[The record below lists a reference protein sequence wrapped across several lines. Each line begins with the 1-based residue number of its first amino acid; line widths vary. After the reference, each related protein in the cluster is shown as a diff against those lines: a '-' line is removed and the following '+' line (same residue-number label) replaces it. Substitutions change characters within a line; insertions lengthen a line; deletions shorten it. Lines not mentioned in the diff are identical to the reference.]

1 MNNIIGN
8 TPYRNIQNKKYIDS
22 TAEYIGKL
30 ADFLDKEQIPYSGRI
45 SEYKSTITVSGD
57 ENFKRASEILDKI
70 KAENPRRFIGNT
82 QYKYIRDKRIIS
94 MDADVVDKIAA
105 RLDSEHIMYSGIVEG
120 KKGRITVGGSELEAL
135 VKGYIEL
142 ERNGSAEIAYEIAL
156 TSDAYDDIYYICDQN
171 GNAYYDEDGFAPTF
185 NHVDDAERYAQIHHI
200 PITVDETLMNH
211 WREIEHT
218 DKIRHDNSEL
228 VSAFPKSGEEYPDH
242 FLYNAE
248 GKSFQWI
255 YYNPDGNFGE
265 GEFVQKNIYEQDI
278 IAAYNAKL
286 TSPDEATGRNEF
298 IYSLFSS
305 CEETVISSDTEAF
318 TAMAKEYINR
328 PTGTIELY
336 GIVEN
341 GTNISSIDM
350 LISAL
355 EENCPAVL
363 SEKEKT
369 EDIVITENSDELI
382 IDGYEGTWYVVDT
395 ETVDGKEL
403 FLLENEEYG
412 DETFGIIIDKDRNV
426 LVGEAWNGF
435 SDYHEK
441 YDNITL
447 EEKLANKVGDEW
459 KAFLDDMKKESP
471 AVLIESAY
479 EISTKDNI
487 QTYITEENLDL
498 SEKQINALLSSK
510 NTLADLYDDWSSD
523 EYLNSYSDVAEL
535 LKITAVKLSE
545 AIDRENLMLFRKEN
559 RECANM
565 IDAMAAKHYE
575 NNSFKAEA
583 ALDELLEKYSFE
595 RIQTIAAANVVE
607 LYDRLQDRRISEENY
622 NWGKSVLNALPDNY
636 RVEMQPVGSNRLTM
650 HTGLID
656 LLANR
661 VREYEARSIEKD
673 QPAPERTAEDISI
686 GDRYR
691 YKGADVEVVSINGIY
706 LNDVGISKTER
717 MGNSEYAVTS
727 NVDKYELHR
736 NGQYLGNG
744 EKAVVSELDMA
755 KKYIGDYLDSEFS
768 SEADFSDMKH
778 IAIGYTEIGSEEQG
792 DHSLQMEA
800 DLESF
805 SVSYFIDDELA
816 KTEHYDSLE
825 QMNRDHLSVLNFE
838 DMLHVGTTELDRI
851 LEEKEKNVPVTAVLA
866 VSQYDTSRYYIA
878 NDITEEAVRNAI
890 ANSDK
895 LFMDLCAL
903 GGTQIT
909 EAEFAQ
915 YSQTE
920 GVAAFDVNI
929 DEQTMHVYGAE
940 NPIVSFK
947 EIRGIDEI
955 ADALD
960 LENIT
965 LTFSVVTIDDE
976 EPFVVGN
983 YVGRYDI
990 TALDEYQE
998 YIERTGKQFADVNV
1012 EFYQIGGDSES
1023 VSADDKECA
1032 YISEHLQEVMAHSDA
1047 LCLESESYS
1056 VETPQELLDEEVP
1069 EQEEVFEHESEIEWT
1084 PIPETAD
1091 DNGSPTSYATKYNDE
1106 TFWISQNPDGK
1117 FDIEEKDTQGNFSS
1131 INDDFS
1137 GFMRRGEAE
1146 QYFEKNIGEYIAER
1160 DEKILDAIV
1169 GSISEPT
1176 SEQREEITRKNN
1188 TLNSFFNNNPL
1199 AVFREIVKSAGLEPT
1214 EDISIGDTKEIFN
1227 SLKSVDISLM
1237 GYTYGLEFEPHDDRL
1252 SVTDTASGRKSEFLW
1267 GHAKEL
1273 MYLIANENNVSRENL
1288 LHNEVMRGTGFVDG
1302 KFRVEDF
1309 YKTNPEKKDFI
1320 DFLKKEYGIGGHSG
1334 DGPVKFAD
1342 HDSKGIEIT
1351 LTTGKENFTWNE
1363 VAKVISDLM
1372 DKGEYIT
1379 QKDIDNRIR
1388 RAKLTIDNAN
1398 EHTDFTSLVHA
1409 HEILQKYGI
1418 EDPTQDNEYKIYQL
1432 KNSPENHA
1440 IRFEGYS
1447 LAEKHGEPAKPENYD
1462 LVYTGSLDEFKD
1474 ENKLEAIY
1482 TKFNLDRPEDFK
1494 GHSLSVSDIIVMNN
1508 EANYVDSYGFVD
1520 VSDKFMGK
1528 EKEQINLNDYE
1539 KISLVRRT
1547 EWNDRDLSDAE
1558 NPAFEEITASYTP
1571 DEDGSFTKYAFNR
1584 TNSISVDEWEDEN
1597 SVSAED
1603 MLVDIEAHLK
1613 NMRSGVSSSEYYIEL
1628 IDHDGNTRRLEN
1640 NYFTFIHGE
1649 MAGIVEKSDSPE
1661 GKSAIKSKY
1670 TITNEKNSYMIV
1682 DDVRHAIDE
1691 LSNGSDDEYD
1701 WTAFLTAYK
1710 SVMEANVQ
1718 SDIALPLYKSGA
1730 DKILSKANSNDT
1742 ETISK
1747 SDYQNALA
1755 CLDMVLKNGHL
1766 LKNPEEKEIE
1776 QFSFFSPRSN
1786 YISTDEIKPINVSH
1800 KNTEKENPITSK
1812 QDSITFSRPDSV
1824 NFTITESTFSNLGG
1838 DKTRCQNN
1846 IAAIRLLKQIEGEKR
1861 SATPDEQQIL
1871 AKYIGWGGLANA
1883 FDSSKTD
1890 WSKEYAELKTL
1901 LTPEEY
1907 SSARSS
1913 TLNAHYTSYT
1923 IISSIY
1929 SALGNMGFKG
1939 GKILEP
1945 ALGTGNFFGS
1955 MPEEMRNNS
1964 QLSGVELDSITG
1976 RIAKLLYPSANIQ
1989 IKGYEDTNFE
1999 NNSFDVAVSNVPFGS
2014 YKVNDKEYNK
2024 QNMLIH
2030 DYFFSKTLDKVR
2042 PGGIIAF
2049 VTSKGTLD
2057 KENSE
2062 VRKYLAERAE
2072 LLGAIRL
2079 PNTAFKNNAGTE
2091 VTSDII
2097 FLQKREK
2104 PISVEQNTPDWVFKD
2119 ILDNGIA
2126 VNKYFADHPEM
2137 ILGQMAEGN
2146 KMFGNGTTCIP
2157 FDGADLKEQLAAA
2170 IQNIKG
2176 KYNKTVKSAERENA
2190 SHADTVSCPPD
2201 APKYSY
2207 VISDDKLYY
2216 HKAGDTME
2224 LVDTKDTDRIKAMTQ
2239 LRDGV
2244 HELLDLQINNYNGEN
2259 EVKISDAQNKLSKD
2273 YDDFVD
2279 RFGRIGQA
2287 ENKKAFANDNS
2298 YHLIKSLEKTDN
2310 SGNFIGKADIFS
2322 KKTINPQIVIDHCN
2336 NAQDAL
2342 ILSLS
2347 EKMRVDMDYMS
2358 MLTDKSESELVAELG
2373 DKIYQNPQINMRWE
2387 SADEYLTGN
2396 IRAKLA
2402 AAEEAGLERNIEALR
2417 AVMPQ
2422 RIEAADISVKLGSAW
2437 IDPEYIRQFI
2447 LETLK
2452 PDFQTRNSI
2461 EVIYSEATDKWKVE
2475 GYQHSYGNTLATET
2489 YGTSDMNAYE
2499 IIEVS
2504 LNMKKAEIRERVKDE
2519 NGIEIK
2525 DEKGRYVLAVN
2536 QDKTMVVQSK
2546 QDELKKKFKDW
2557 IFATPER
2564 REKLT
2569 NLYNEKFNS
2578 VRLREYDGSHLNFVG
2593 MNSNIALKPHQ
2604 KNAVARSLYSN
2615 GNTLIAHEVGAGKTF
2630 EMVAIAMEGKRLGL
2644 HSKPLITAPNALTE
2658 QWGDAFRTL
2667 YPNSNVL
2674 VATEKDFKPENRR
2687 DLFAKIA
2694 TGDWDAVIIGHSQFD
2709 MIHLSRERELETL
2722 YSEVDKLEAALDE
2735 ISATSNKGSYSVK
2748 QVERAIKSY
2757 TDKIQKLLEKTPKED
2772 MLCFEQLGI
2781 DKIFVDE
2788 SQAYKNLDTPTK
2800 MQNVSGIGSGGSGR
2814 SMQLLMK
2821 CRYLDEVTG
2830 GKGVIFASGT
2840 PISNSMSE
2848 MYTLMR
2854 YLQADKLRE
2863 LGINSFD
2870 RWASI
2875 FGETTT
2881 SMELSPEANGKYQ
2894 MKTRFAKFQNLPE
2907 LMNIFKE
2914 CADIK
2919 TAATLNLDRP
2929 DFEMHNINVPAT
2941 KMQAKM
2947 IKNLG
2952 ERAKLIRA
2960 GAVDPTE
2967 DNMCKLTVDGRKI
2980 GLDQRC
2986 MNPSLPDDP
2995 NSKVNVCINNVF
3007 DIWKQTAEKKST
3019 QLIFCDLA
3027 TPQAAVN
3034 ENTYTLYRKDTKGEY
3049 APVYSAKLGQKDT
3062 ADKIFKKLTGSKP
3075 PKNFK
3080 AGGVFDGDIIML
3092 HTVDYD
3098 TMTASNSAVMALSGK
3113 ITEIPEEMWTKLH
3126 HSPTETFESERK
3138 FCVYD
3143 DIKQKLVAKGVPE
3156 KEIAFIHDAD
3166 TTEEKQKLFAKMN
3179 KGEIRVMI
3187 GSTQKCGAG
3196 MNAQERMIALHDL
3209 DAPMRPSDMEQ
3220 RHGRI
3225 IRQGNTNTKVD
3236 IYRYTTD
3243 KTFDAYL
3250 YQMLENKQKFIS
3262 QIMTDKS
3269 PVRSCEDVDEI
3280 ALDYAEVKALCAG
3293 NPLIKEKIDLETEIT
3308 KLNVLKSSFLS
3319 QKYAVQDKAYTILPR
3334 EKSVKETYID
3344 KLKKDVEFAEKEQPL
3359 QNEDGKNYYPVTV
3372 GDKKYHEKDAAGE
3385 AIRQAILDNKDI
3397 LQGKEVHIGSY
3408 RGFEMTAFLDV
3419 FSKKIK
3425 VNLQGA
3431 TNHYGEL
3438 NMDINVKAGGN
3449 IIRLDNVIN
3458 SIGITLMKEEEGL
3471 QAICADI
3478 EQAKAAADAVF
3489 PQEQELAAKEK
3500 RLEEV
3505 NAQLASIK
3513 VNTQDRS
3520 SELYAALVD
3529 ICPALQYSKEFHCK
3543 YEAGEGIE
3551 PLCIER
3557 NGDVV
3562 FVAHTYTQNGDLM
3575 YDPAIEFY
3583 FDSKNQKAEA
3593 LSYEL
3598 SGMGMYQDFRDGNL
3612 PNEKADVEEMALE
3625 TMFPNIKDYDYKLVE
3640 TNIDTEIDEDERGED
3655 KKEINR

>member
-82 QYKYIRDKRIIS
+82 QYKYIRDKRIIP
-94 MDADVVDKIAA
+94 MDADVIDKIAA

-120 KKGRITVGGSELEAL
+120 KKGRITVGGSEIEAL

-142 ERNGSAEIAYEIAL
+142 ERNGNAEIAYEIAL

-185 NHVDDAERYAQIHHI
+185 NHVDDAEHYAQIHNI

-228 VSAFPKSGEEYPDH
+228 VAAFPKSGEEYPDH

-278 IAAYNAKL
+278 IAAYNAKI

-318 TAMAKEYINR
+318 TAIAKEYINK

-341 GTNISSIDM
+341 GSNISSIDM

-369 EDIVITENSDELI
+369 EDIVITENSDEII

-426 LVGEAWNGF
+426 LVDEAWNGF

-441 YDNITL
+441 YDNITP
-447 EEKLANKVGDEW
+447 EEKLANKVEAEW

-471 AVLIESAY
+471 VVLIESAY

-498 SEKQINALLSSK
+498 SEKRISALLSRD
-510 NTLADLYDDWSSD
+510 NILEELYEEWNHN
-523 EYLNSYSDVAEL
+523 EFLNSYSDVEKL
-535 LKITAVKLSE
+535 LKLTADKILSSTIT
-545 AIDRENLMLFRKEN
+545 
-559 RECANM
+559 
-565 IDAMAAKHYE
+565 
-575 NNSFKAEA
+575 
-583 ALDELLEKYSFE
+583 
-595 RIQTIAAANVVE
+595 
-607 LYDRLQDRRISEENY
+607 
-622 NWGKSVLNALPDNY
+622 
-636 RVEMQPVGSNRLTM
+636 
-650 HTGLID
+650 
-656 LLANR
+656 
-661 VREYEARSIEKD
+661 
-673 QPAPERTAEDISI
+673 
-686 GDRYR
+686 
-691 YKGADVEVVSINGIY
+691 
-706 LNDVGISKTER
+706 
-717 MGNSEYAVTS
+717 
-727 NVDKYELHR
+727 
-736 NGQYLGNG
+736 
-744 EKAVVSELDMA
+744 SELDVA
-755 KKYIGDYLDSEFS
+755 KKYIENYLDSEFS
-768 SEADFSDMKH
+768 SKADFSDMKH

-805 SVSYFIDDELA
+805 SVSYYIDDELA

-825 QMNRDHLSVLNFE
+825 QMNREHLSVLNFE

-851 LEEKEKNVPVTAVLA
+851 LEEKEKNT
-866 VSQYDTSRYYIA
+866 
-878 NDITEEAVRNAI
+878 
-890 ANSDK
+890 
-895 LFMDLCAL
+895 
-903 GGTQIT
+903 
-909 EAEFAQ
+909 
-915 YSQTE
+915 
-920 GVAAFDVNI
+920 NI
-929 DEQTMHVYGAE
+929 
-940 NPIVSFK
+940 
-947 EIRGIDEI
+947 
-955 ADALD
+955 
-960 LENIT
+960 
-965 LTFSVVTIDDE
+965 
-976 EPFVVGN
+976 
-983 YVGRYDI
+983 
-990 TALDEYQE
+990 
-998 YIERTGKQFADVNV
+998 KQ
-1012 EFYQIGGDSES
+1012 
-1023 VSADDKECA
+1023 
-1032 YISEHLQEVMAHSDA
+1032 
-1047 LCLESESYS
+1047 
-1056 VETPQELLDEEVP
+1056 
-1069 EQEEVFEHESEIEWT
+1069 
-1084 PIPETAD
+1084 
-1091 DNGSPTSYATKYNDE
+1091 
-1106 TFWISQNPDGK
+1106 
-1117 FDIEEKDTQGNFSS
+1117 
-1131 INDDFS
+1131 
-1137 GFMRRGEAE
+1137 
-1146 QYFEKNIGEYIAER
+1146 
-1160 DEKILDAIV
+1160 
-1169 GSISEPT
+1169 
-1176 SEQREEITRKNN
+1176 
-1188 TLNSFFNNNPL
+1188 
-1199 AVFREIVKSAGLEPT
+1199 
-1214 EDISIGDTKEIFN
+1214 
-1227 SLKSVDISLM
+1227 
-1237 GYTYGLEFEPHDDRL
+1237 
-1252 SVTDTASGRKSEFLW
+1252 
-1267 GHAKEL
+1267 
-1273 MYLIANENNVSRENL
+1273 
-1288 LHNEVMRGTGFVDG
+1288 
-1302 KFRVEDF
+1302 
-1309 YKTNPEKKDFI
+1309 
-1320 DFLKKEYGIGGHSG
+1320 EYGI
-1334 DGPVKFAD
+1334 
-1342 HDSKGIEIT
+1342 
-1351 LTTGKENFTWNE
+1351 EN
-1363 VAKVISDLM
+1363 S
-1372 DKGEYIT
+1372 
-1379 QKDIDNRIR
+1379 
-1388 RAKLTIDNAN
+1388 
-1398 EHTDFTSLVHA
+1398 
-1409 HEILQKYGI
+1409 
-1418 EDPTQDNEYKIYQL
+1418 PQDNEYKIYQL

-1440 IRFEGYS
+1440 IRFEEYA
-1447 LAEKHGEPAKPENYD
+1447 LAEKYGEPAKPENYD

-1482 TKFNLDRPEDFK
+1482 TKFNLNRPESFK

-1539 KISLVRRT
+1539 KISLVRKT

-1558 NPAFEEITASYTP
+1558 NPAFEEITVSYTP

-1584 TNSISVDEWEDEN
+1584 TNSISVDVWEDEN
-1597 SVSAED
+1597 SVSGED
-1603 MLVDIEAHLK
+1603 MLAEIEAHLK

-1649 MAGIVEKSDSPE
+1649 MASIVEKSDSPE
-1661 GKSAIKSKY
+1661 GKSAIKSQY

-1812 QDSITFSRPDSV
+1812 QDSITFSRTDSV

-1890 WSKEYAELKTL
+1890 WSKEYTELKTL

-1929 SALGNMGFKG
+1929 SALDNMGFKG

-2259 EVKISDAQNKLSKD
+2259 EVKISEAQNKLSKD
-2273 YDDFVD
+2273 YDDFVE

-2373 DKIYQNPQINMRWE
+2373 DKIYQNPQKNMRWE

-3269 PVRSCEDVDEI
+3269 PVRSCEDVDGI

-3293 NPLIKEKIDLETEIT
+3293 NPNITRGAFGKGRFYVIKTKI
-3308 KLNVLKSSFLS
+3308 
-3319 QKYAVQDKAYTILPR
+3319 
-3334 EKSVKETYID
+3334 
-3344 KLKKDVEFAEKEQPL
+3344 
-3359 QNEDGKNYYPVTV
+3359 
-3372 GDKKYHEKDAAGE
+3372 
-3385 AIRQAILDNKDI
+3385 
-3397 LQGKEVHIGSY
+3397 
-3408 RGFEMTAFLDV
+3408 
-3419 FSKKIK
+3419 
-3425 VNLQGA
+3425 
-3431 TNHYGEL
+3431 
-3438 NMDINVKAGGN
+3438 
-3449 IIRLDNVIN
+3449 
-3458 SIGITLMKEEEGL
+3458 
-3471 QAICADI
+3471 
-3478 EQAKAAADAVF
+3478 
-3489 PQEQELAAKEK
+3489 
-3500 RLEEV
+3500 
-3505 NAQLASIK
+3505 
-3513 VNTQDRS
+3513 
-3520 SELYAALVD
+3520 ALR
-3529 ICPALQYSKEFHCK
+3529 K
-3543 YEAGEGIE
+3543 
-3551 PLCIER
+3551 
-3557 NGDVV
+3557 
-3562 FVAHTYTQNGDLM
+3562 M
-3575 YDPAIEFY
+3575 
-3583 FDSKNQKAEA
+3583 
-3593 LSYEL
+3593 
-3598 SGMGMYQDFRDGNL
+3598 
-3612 PNEKADVEEMALE
+3612 
-3625 TMFPNIKDYDYKLVE
+3625 
-3640 TNIDTEIDEDERGED
+3640 
-3655 KKEINR
+3655 

>member
-45 SEYKSTITVSGD
+45 SDYKATITVSGD

-120 KKGRITVGGSELEAL
+120 EKGRITVSGSEIEAL
-135 VKGYIEL
+135 VKGYIEQ
-142 ERNGSAEIAYEIAL
+142 ERNGYAKVSFEISL
-156 TSDAYDDIYYICDQN
+156 TSDAFDEIYYLSDKS
-171 GNAYYDEDGFAPTF
+171 GNAYYDADGVVPTF
-185 NHVDDAERYAQIHHI
+185 NHVDDAAEYAKAHNISISTDEAQI
-200 PITVDETLMNH
+200 NQ
-211 WREIEHT
+211 WREIERA
-218 DKIRHDNSEL
+218 DKIRHDNAEL
-228 VSAFPKSGEEYPDH
+228 VTLFPRMGNDYPDH
-242 FLYNAE
+242 FTYNSD
-248 GKSFQWI
+248 GNSFEWI

-265 GEFVQKNIYEQDI
+265 GEFVCKAIYEQDI
-278 IAAYNAKL
+278 IAAYNAKI
-286 TSPDEATGRNEF
+286 SAADETTGRNEF
-298 IYSLFSS
+298 IYSLFNS
-305 CEETVISSDTEAF
+305 CEEYIISSDTEAF
-318 TAMAKEYINR
+318 TSAARNYINK
-328 PTGTIELY
+328 PENTLEFY
-336 GIVEN
+336 GIAEN
-341 GTNISSIDM
+341 SSNIIDVDR

-355 EENCPAVL
+355 EEKSPAVRSSEEEKANIIHNSFEVIINAHDFSKEAIKFL
-363 SEKEKT
+363 RRTERFMVKDNIFMVDENIIKQKFHIMYGDVSRATKRLFGVKFKDVLDELNLVIKQNTQLSVKKPNVFEEYYDNNSPVGNIVHDDNLSLSERLYNIAKQELEEYESSLDTAEKAKAAAYELTVKRDILAYIEYDLSSDIADPDVQSAIESLIKTGSPLSVYYNEWLKNEYDNRMEAVRMTAADVHRTEVQHIQKNMTKVLENKLPDGMAVFKPDVSIAIENSSTSIHAAFEEINKNHEFSSVAVQFLNRAEKIMMVNNFSSIDDVFSSAAIQNTFGSRERIDVALFDGKLSEIEDELKRYIFADTPSKIAIITVHQYDSQYTKSIENLSLSDAIRQMNDVKYTAFSEMGEQISTPRAAEIEQGNDKWAYSLDFDLDYNTVRIYTSTDDYINIGIEEALGVVSNHSEEEIISELKKVAEKKEKQALERSVEEGIIGSMGYSIDEMDKAFEAENSRTDYGNKLADNGVFIGNSEKE
-369 EDIVITENSDELI
+369 IENSPVGNYDE
-382 IDGYEGTWYVVDT
+382 
-395 ETVDGKEL
+395 EL
-403 FLLENEEYG
+403 KKAAEYLKAYNEREFDISPD
-412 DETFGIIIDKDRNV
+412 DEPFTAD
-426 LVGEAWNGF
+426 
-435 SDYHEK
+435 
-441 YDNITL
+441 
-447 EEKLANKVGDEW
+447 
-459 KAFLDDMKKESP
+459 
-471 AVLIESAY
+471 
-479 EISTKDNI
+479 
-487 QTYITEENLDL
+487 NLDHIGL
-498 SEKQINALLSSK
+498 GYTELGDNA
-510 NTLADLYDDWSSD
+510 D
-523 EYLNSYSDVAEL
+523 
-535 LKITAVKLSE
+535 
-545 AIDRENLMLFRKEN
+545 
-559 RECANM
+559 
-565 IDAMAAKHYE
+565 
-575 NNSFKAEA
+575 
-583 ALDELLEKYSFE
+583 YSFE
-595 RIQTIAAANVVE
+595 V
-607 LYDRLQDRRISEENY
+607 
-622 NWGKSVLNALPDNY
+622 
-636 RVEMQPVGSNRLTM
+636 
-650 HTGLID
+650 
-656 LLANR
+656 
-661 VREYEARSIEKD
+661 
-673 QPAPERTAEDISI
+673 
-686 GDRYR
+686 
-691 YKGADVEVVSINGIY
+691 
-706 LNDVGISKTER
+706 
-717 MGNSEYAVTS
+717 
-727 NVDKYELHR
+727 
-736 NGQYLGNG
+736 
-744 EKAVVSELDMA
+744 
-755 KKYIGDYLDSEFS
+755 
-768 SEADFSDMKH
+768 
-778 IAIGYTEIGSEEQG
+778 
-792 DHSLQMEA
+792 EA
-800 DLESF
+800 DLEKYE
-805 SVSYFIDDELA
+805 VRYF
-816 KTEHYDSLE
+816 
-825 QMNRDHLSVLNFE
+825 
-838 DMLHVGTTELDRI
+838 
-851 LEEKEKNVPVTAVLA
+851 
-866 VSQYDTSRYYIA
+866 
-878 NDITEEAVRNAI
+878 
-890 ANSDK
+890 
-895 LFMDLCAL
+895 
-903 GGTQIT
+903 
-909 EAEFAQ
+909 
-915 YSQTE
+915 
-920 GVAAFDVNI
+920 
-929 DEQTMHVYGAE
+929 
-940 NPIVSFK
+940 
-947 EIRGIDEI
+947 
-955 ADALD
+955 
-960 LENIT
+960 
-965 LTFSVVTIDDE
+965 
-976 EPFVVGN
+976 
-983 YVGRYDI
+983 
-990 TALDEYQE
+990 LDEKLVK
-998 YIERTGKQFADVNV
+998 T
-1012 EFYQIGGDSES
+1012 
-1023 VSADDKECA
+1023 DK
-1032 YISEHLQEVMAHSDA
+1032 Y
-1047 LCLESESYS
+1047 
-1056 VETPQELLDEEVP
+1056 
-1069 EQEEVFEHESEIEWT
+1069 
-1084 PIPETAD
+1084 
-1091 DNGSPTSYATKYNDE
+1091 
-1106 TFWISQNPDGK
+1106 
-1117 FDIEEKDTQGNFSS
+1117 
-1131 INDDFS
+1131 
-1137 GFMRRGEAE
+1137 
-1146 QYFEKNIGEYIAER
+1146 
-1160 DEKILDAIV
+1160 
-1169 GSISEPT
+1169 
-1176 SEQREEITRKNN
+1176 
-1188 TLNSFFNNNPL
+1188 
-1199 AVFREIVKSAGLEPT
+1199 
-1214 EDISIGDTKEIFN
+1214 N
-1227 SLKSVDISLM
+1227 SLKEMNEQELSN
-1237 GYTYGLEFEPHDDRL
+1237 LEFDYF
-1252 SVTDTASGRKSEFLW
+1252 VSE
-1267 GHAKEL
+1267 G
-1273 MYLIANENNVSRENL
+1273 NEML
-1288 LHNEVMRGTGFVDG
+1288 DKM
-1302 KFRVEDF
+1302 
-1309 YKTNPEKKDFI
+1309 
-1320 DFLKKEYGIGGHSG
+1320 
-1334 DGPVKFAD
+1334 
-1342 HDSKGIEIT
+1342 IE
-1351 LTTGKENFTWNE
+1351 
-1363 VAKVISDLM
+1363 S
-1372 DKGEYIT
+1372 
-1379 QKDIDNRIR
+1379 
-1388 RAKLTIDNAN
+1388 
-1398 EHTDFTSLVHA
+1398 
-1409 HEILQKYGI
+1409 
-1418 EDPTQDNEYKIYQL
+1418 
-1432 KNSPENHA
+1432 
-1440 IRFEGYS
+1440 
-1447 LAEKHGEPAKPENYD
+1447 
-1462 LVYTGSLDEFKD
+1462 
-1474 ENKLEAIY
+1474 
-1482 TKFNLDRPEDFK
+1482 
-1494 GHSLSVSDIIVMNN
+1494 
-1508 EANYVDSYGFVD
+1508 
-1520 VSDKFMGK
+1520 
-1528 EKEQINLNDYE
+1528 
-1539 KISLVRRT
+1539 
-1547 EWNDRDLSDAE
+1547 
-1558 NPAFEEITASYTP
+1558 
-1571 DEDGSFTKYAFNR
+1571 
-1584 TNSISVDEWEDEN
+1584 
-1597 SVSAED
+1597 
-1603 MLVDIEAHLK
+1603 
-1613 NMRSGVSSSEYYIEL
+1613 
-1628 IDHDGNTRRLEN
+1628 
-1640 NYFTFIHGE
+1640 GE
-1649 MAGIVEKSDSPE
+1649 MIIPDVKKTDVQ
-1661 GKSAIKSKY
+1661 K
-1670 TITNEKNSYMIV
+1670 ITNEKNSYMIV
-1682 DDVRHAIDE
+1682 DDVRHAINE
-1691 LSNGSDDEYD
+1691 LYNGTAAEAYD
-1701 WTAFLTAYK
+1701 WENYHSAFM
-1710 SVMEANVQ
+1710 SVLNANVHN
-1718 SDIALPLYKSGA
+1718 DISLPLYKSA
-1730 DKILSKANSNDT
+1730 AEKILLAAQADLGMITDNEYK
-1742 ETISK
+1742 
-1747 SDYQNALA
+1747 NALS
-1755 CLDMVLKNGHL
+1755 CLDMVLKNGQML
-1766 LKNPEEKEIE
+1766 ENPKEQEIE
-1776 QFSFFSPRSN
+1776 QFSFFSAKNHYVSMDEINPSKHRDAENDNSPKPENKESTALKSDYTINESN
-1786 YISTDEIKPINVSH
+1786 YGD
-1800 KNTEKENPITSK
+1800 
-1812 QDSITFSRPDSV
+1812 F
-1824 NFTITESTFSNLGG
+1824 GG

-1846 IAAIRLLKQIEGEKR
+1846 IAAIRLLKQVESEKR
-1861 SATPDEQQIL
+1861 SATPEEQQIL

-1883 FDSSKTD
+1883 FDSSKND
-1890 WSKEYAELKTL
+1890 WSKEYAELKRL
-1901 LTPEEY
+1901 LTPKEY
-1907 SSARSS
+1907 ASARAS
-1913 TLNAHYTSYT
+1913 TLNAHFTSYT
-1923 IISSIY
+1923 VINSIY
-1929 SALGNMGFKG
+1929 SALENMGFKG

-1964 QLSGVELDSITG
+1964 KLSGVELDSITG

-1989 IKGYEDTNFE
+1989 IKGYENTTFE
-1999 NNSFDVAVSNVPFGS
+1999 NNSFDIAVSNVPFGS
-2014 YKVNDKEYNK
+2014 YKVNDKDYNK

-2244 HELLDLQINNYNGEN
+2244 HELLDLQINNYNGKN

-2373 DKIYQNPQINMRWE
+2373 DKIYQNPQKNMRWE

-2437 IDPEYIRQFI
+2437 IEPEYIRQFI

-3098 TMTASNSAVMALSGK
+3098 TMTASNSAVMASNGK
-3113 ITEIPEEMWTKLH
+3113 ISEIPEEMWTKLH

-3575 YDPAIEFY
+3575 YDPAIELY

-3612 PNEKADVEEMALE
+3612 PNEKADVEEMVLE
-3625 TMFPNIKDYDYKLVE
+3625 TMFPNIKDYNYKLV
-3640 TNIDTEIDEDERGED
+3640 DTDLDVEIDENERCMAE
-3655 KKEINR
+3655 KRMSI

>member
-120 KKGRITVGGSELEAL
+120 EKGRITVSGSEIEAL
-135 VKGYIEL
+135 VKGYIEQ
-142 ERNGSAEIAYEIAL
+142 ERNGYAKVSFEISL
-156 TSDAYDDIYYICDQN
+156 TSDAFDEIYYLSDKS
-171 GNAYYDEDGFAPTF
+171 GNAYYDADGVVPTF
-185 NHVDDAERYAQIHHI
+185 NHVDDAAEYAKAHNISISTDEAQI
-200 PITVDETLMNH
+200 NQ
-211 WREIEHT
+211 WREIERA
-218 DKIRHDNSEL
+218 DKIRHDNAEL
-228 VSAFPKSGEEYPDH
+228 VTLFPRMGNDYPDH
-242 FLYNAE
+242 FTYNSD
-248 GKSFQWI
+248 GNSFEWI

-265 GEFVQKNIYEQDI
+265 GEFVCKAIYEQDI
-278 IAAYNAKL
+278 IAAYNAKI
-286 TSPDEATGRNEF
+286 SAADETTGRNEF
-298 IYSLFSS
+298 IYSLFNS
-305 CEETVISSDTEAF
+305 CEEYIISSDTEAF
-318 TAMAKEYINR
+318 TSAARNYINK
-328 PTGTIELY
+328 PENALEFY
-336 GIVEN
+336 GIAEN
-341 GTNISSIDM
+341 SSNIIDVDR

-355 EENCPAVL
+355 EEKSPAVR
-363 SEKEKT
+363 SAEESRNNS
-369 EDIVITENSDELI
+369 VINEQSDNIAIEGHI
-382 IDGYEGTWYVVDT
+382 GTWYVIDSDII
-395 ETVDGKEL
+395 DGKKMY
-403 FLLENEEYG
+403 LLENEIYG
-412 DETFGIIIDKDRNV
+412 DESACIIVDEYKNV
-426 LVGEAWNGF
+426 IMADVWNGF
-435 SDYHEK
+435 EEYYDKNSPVGNIVHDDNLSLSERLYNIASQELEEYENSLDTAEKAKAAAYELTVKRDILAYIEFDLSSDIADPDVQSAIENLIKTGSPLSVYYNEWLK
-441 YDNITL
+441 NEYDNRMEAVRMTAADVHRTEIQHKEERTTEFPAATPSKIALITVHQYDSQYTKSIEYL
-447 EEKLANKVGDEW
+447 SLSDAIRQMNELKYTAFSEMGEQISAPRAAEIEQGNDKWVYSLEFDLDYNTVRIYTSTDDYINIGIEEALSIVSNHSEEEIISELKKVAEKEEKQALERSVEEGIIGSMGYSIDEMD
-459 KAFLDDMKKESP
+459 KAFEAENSRTDYGNKL
-471 AVLIESAY
+471 A
-479 EISTKDNI
+479 DNGVFI
-487 QTYITEENLDL
+487 GN
-498 SEKQINALLSSK
+498 SEKEIENSPVG
-510 NTLADLYDDWSSD
+510 NYDEELKKAA
-523 EYLNSYSDVAEL
+523 EYLKAYNEREFDISPDDEPFTADNLNHIGLGYTEL
-535 LKITAVKLSE
+535 GDNA
-545 AIDRENLMLFRKEN
+545 D
-559 RECANM
+559 
-565 IDAMAAKHYE
+565 
-575 NNSFKAEA
+575 
-583 ALDELLEKYSFE
+583 YSFE
-595 RIQTIAAANVVE
+595 V
-607 LYDRLQDRRISEENY
+607 
-622 NWGKSVLNALPDNY
+622 
-636 RVEMQPVGSNRLTM
+636 
-650 HTGLID
+650 
-656 LLANR
+656 
-661 VREYEARSIEKD
+661 
-673 QPAPERTAEDISI
+673 
-686 GDRYR
+686 
-691 YKGADVEVVSINGIY
+691 
-706 LNDVGISKTER
+706 
-717 MGNSEYAVTS
+717 
-727 NVDKYELHR
+727 
-736 NGQYLGNG
+736 
-744 EKAVVSELDMA
+744 
-755 KKYIGDYLDSEFS
+755 
-768 SEADFSDMKH
+768 
-778 IAIGYTEIGSEEQG
+778 
-792 DHSLQMEA
+792 EA
-800 DLESF
+800 DLEKYE
-805 SVSYFIDDELA
+805 VRYF
-816 KTEHYDSLE
+816 
-825 QMNRDHLSVLNFE
+825 
-838 DMLHVGTTELDRI
+838 
-851 LEEKEKNVPVTAVLA
+851 
-866 VSQYDTSRYYIA
+866 
-878 NDITEEAVRNAI
+878 
-890 ANSDK
+890 
-895 LFMDLCAL
+895 
-903 GGTQIT
+903 
-909 EAEFAQ
+909 
-915 YSQTE
+915 
-920 GVAAFDVNI
+920 
-929 DEQTMHVYGAE
+929 
-940 NPIVSFK
+940 
-947 EIRGIDEI
+947 
-955 ADALD
+955 
-960 LENIT
+960 
-965 LTFSVVTIDDE
+965 
-976 EPFVVGN
+976 
-983 YVGRYDI
+983 
-990 TALDEYQE
+990 LDEKLVK
-998 YIERTGKQFADVNV
+998 T
-1012 EFYQIGGDSES
+1012 
-1023 VSADDKECA
+1023 DK
-1032 YISEHLQEVMAHSDA
+1032 Y
-1047 LCLESESYS
+1047 
-1056 VETPQELLDEEVP
+1056 
-1069 EQEEVFEHESEIEWT
+1069 
-1084 PIPETAD
+1084 
-1091 DNGSPTSYATKYNDE
+1091 
-1106 TFWISQNPDGK
+1106 
-1117 FDIEEKDTQGNFSS
+1117 
-1131 INDDFS
+1131 
-1137 GFMRRGEAE
+1137 
-1146 QYFEKNIGEYIAER
+1146 
-1160 DEKILDAIV
+1160 
-1169 GSISEPT
+1169 
-1176 SEQREEITRKNN
+1176 
-1188 TLNSFFNNNPL
+1188 
-1199 AVFREIVKSAGLEPT
+1199 
-1214 EDISIGDTKEIFN
+1214 N
-1227 SLKSVDISLM
+1227 SLKEMNEQELSN
-1237 GYTYGLEFEPHDDRL
+1237 LEFDYF
-1252 SVTDTASGRKSEFLW
+1252 VSE
-1267 GHAKEL
+1267 G
-1273 MYLIANENNVSRENL
+1273 NEML
-1288 LHNEVMRGTGFVDG
+1288 DKM
-1302 KFRVEDF
+1302 
-1309 YKTNPEKKDFI
+1309 
-1320 DFLKKEYGIGGHSG
+1320 
-1334 DGPVKFAD
+1334 
-1342 HDSKGIEIT
+1342 IE
-1351 LTTGKENFTWNE
+1351 
-1363 VAKVISDLM
+1363 S
-1372 DKGEYIT
+1372 
-1379 QKDIDNRIR
+1379 
-1388 RAKLTIDNAN
+1388 
-1398 EHTDFTSLVHA
+1398 
-1409 HEILQKYGI
+1409 
-1418 EDPTQDNEYKIYQL
+1418 
-1432 KNSPENHA
+1432 
-1440 IRFEGYS
+1440 
-1447 LAEKHGEPAKPENYD
+1447 
-1462 LVYTGSLDEFKD
+1462 
-1474 ENKLEAIY
+1474 
-1482 TKFNLDRPEDFK
+1482 
-1494 GHSLSVSDIIVMNN
+1494 
-1508 EANYVDSYGFVD
+1508 
-1520 VSDKFMGK
+1520 
-1528 EKEQINLNDYE
+1528 
-1539 KISLVRRT
+1539 
-1547 EWNDRDLSDAE
+1547 
-1558 NPAFEEITASYTP
+1558 
-1571 DEDGSFTKYAFNR
+1571 
-1584 TNSISVDEWEDEN
+1584 
-1597 SVSAED
+1597 
-1603 MLVDIEAHLK
+1603 
-1613 NMRSGVSSSEYYIEL
+1613 
-1628 IDHDGNTRRLEN
+1628 
-1640 NYFTFIHGE
+1640 GE
-1649 MAGIVEKSDSPE
+1649 MIIPDVKKTDVQ
-1661 GKSAIKSKY
+1661 K
-1670 TITNEKNSYMIV
+1670 ITNEKSSYMIV
-1682 DDVRHAIDE
+1682 DDVRHAINE
-1691 LSNGSDDEYD
+1691 LYNGTAAEAYD
-1701 WTAFLTAYK
+1701 WENYHSAFM
-1710 SVMEANVQ
+1710 SVLNANVHN
-1718 SDIALPLYKSGA
+1718 DISLPLYKSA
-1730 DKILSKANSNDT
+1730 AEKILLAAQADLGMITDNEYK
-1742 ETISK
+1742 
-1747 SDYQNALA
+1747 NALS
-1755 CLDMVLKNGHL
+1755 CLDMVLKNGQML
-1766 LKNPEEKEIE
+1766 ENPKEQEIE
-1776 QFSFFSPRSN
+1776 QFSFFSAKNHYVSMDEINPSKHRDAENDNSPKPENKESTALKSDYTINESN
-1786 YISTDEIKPINVSH
+1786 YGD
-1800 KNTEKENPITSK
+1800 
-1812 QDSITFSRPDSV
+1812 F
-1824 NFTITESTFSNLGG
+1824 GG

-1846 IAAIRLLKQIEGEKR
+1846 IAAIRLLKQVESEKR
-1861 SATPDEQQIL
+1861 SATPEEQQIL

-1883 FDSSKTD
+1883 FDSSKND
-1890 WSKEYAELKTL
+1890 WSNEYAELKRL

-1907 SSARSS
+1907 ASARAS
-1913 TLNAHYTSYT
+1913 TLNAHFTSYT
-1923 IISSIY
+1923 VINSIY
-1929 SALGNMGFKG
+1929 SALENMGFNG

-1964 QLSGVELDSITG
+1964 KLSGVELDSITG

-1989 IKGYEDTNFE
+1989 IKGYENTTFE
-1999 NNSFDVAVSNVPFGS
+1999 NNSFDIAVSNVPFGS
-2014 YKVNDKEYNK
+2014 YKVNDKDYNN
-2024 QNMLIH
+2024 QNMYIH
-2030 DYFFSKTLDKVR
+2030 DYFFAKTLDKVR
-2042 PGGIIAF
+2042 PGGIVAF

-2057 KENSE
+2057 KESPE

-2079 PNTAFKNNAGTE
+2079 PNTAFKQNAGTE

-2104 PISVEQNTPDWVFKD
+2104 PVSVEQNTPEWVFKD
-2119 ILDNGIA
+2119 ILENGIA

-2137 ILGQMAEGN
+2137 ILGEMVEGN
-2146 KMFGNGTTCIP
+2146 KLYGNQANATMCVPIE
-2157 FDGADLKEQLAAA
+2157 GADLKEQLAVA

-2176 KYNKTVKSAERENA
+2176 EYNEAVKLSERENA
-2190 SHADTVSCPPD
+2190 SHLDTVPCPPD
-2201 APKYSY
+2201 APKYGY
-2207 VISDDKLYY
+2207 VISDDTLYY
-2216 HKAGDTME
+2216 HEAEDTME
-2224 LVDTKDTDRIKAMTQ
+2224 RVNDEKNIDRIKAMTQ
-2239 LRDGV
+2239 LRDSV
-2244 HELLDLQINNYNGEN
+2244 HELLDLQINNYNGDN
-2259 EVKISDAQNKLSKD
+2259 EVKISEAQNKLSKD
-2273 YDDFVD
+2273 YDDFVEL
-2279 RFGRIGQA
+2279 FGRIGQA

-2373 DKIYQNPQINMRWE
+2373 DKIYQNPQKNMRWE

-2941 KMQAKM
+2941 KMQSKM

-3080 AGGVFDGDIIML
+3080 AGGVFDEDIIMI

-3098 TMTASNSAVMALSGK
+3098 TMTASNSAVIASSGK
-3113 ITEIPEEMWTKLH
+3113 ISEIPEETWSKLH
-3126 HSPTETFESERK
+3126 HSPTEAFESERK

-3625 TMFPNIKDYDYKLVE
+3625 TMFPNIKDYNYKLV
-3640 TNIDTEIDEDERGED
+3640 DTDLDAEIDENERCMAE
-3655 KKEINR
+3655 KEMSR

>member
-57 ENFKRASEILDKI
+57 ENFKRASEILDNI

-120 KKGRITVGGSELEAL
+120 EKGRITVGGSEIEAL
-135 VKGYIEL
+135 VKGYIEQ
-142 ERNGSAEIAYEIAL
+142 ERNGYAKVSFEISL
-156 TSDAYDDIYYICDQN
+156 TSDAFDEIYYLSDKS
-171 GNAYYDEDGFAPTF
+171 GNAYYDTDGVVPTF
-185 NHVDDAERYAQIHHI
+185 NYVDDAAEYAKAHNISISTDEAQI
-200 PITVDETLMNH
+200 NQ
-211 WREIEHT
+211 WREIERA
-218 DKIRHDNSEL
+218 DKIRHDNAKL
-228 VSAFPKSGEEYPDH
+228 VTSFPRMGNDYPDH
-242 FLYNAE
+242 FTYNSD
-248 GKSFQWI
+248 GNSFEWI

-265 GEFVQKNIYEQDI
+265 GEFVCKAIYEQDI
-278 IAAYNAKL
+278 IAAYNAKI
-286 TSPDEATGRNEF
+286 SAADETTGRNEF

-305 CEETVISSDTEAF
+305 CEEYIISSDTEAF
-318 TAMAKEYINR
+318 TSAARNYINK
-328 PTGTIELY
+328 PENTLEFY
-336 GIVEN
+336 GIAEN
-341 GTNISSIDM
+341 SSNITAVDR

-355 EENCPAVL
+355 EEKSSAVR
-363 SEKEKT
+363 SAEESRNNS
-369 EDIVITENSDELI
+369 VINEQSDNIAIEGHI
-382 IDGYEGTWYVVDT
+382 GTWYVIDSDII
-395 ETVDGKEL
+395 DGKKMY
-403 FLLENEEYG
+403 LLENEIYG
-412 DETFGIIIDKDRNV
+412 DESACIIVDEYKNV
-426 LVGEAWNGF
+426 IMADVWNGF
-435 SDYHEK
+435 EEYYDKNSPVGNIVHDDNLSLSERLYNIASQELEEYENSLDTAEKAKAAAYELTVKRDILAYIEFDLSSDIADPDVQSAIENLIKTGSPLSVYYNEWLK
-441 YDNITL
+441 NEYDNRMEAVRMTAADVHRTEVQHIQKNMTKVL
-447 EEKLANKVGDEW
+447 ENKLPDGMAVFKPDVSIAIENSSTSIHAAFEEINKNHEFSSVAVQFLNRAEKIMMVNN
-459 KAFLDDMKKESP
+459 FSSIDDVFS
-471 AVLIESAY
+471 SAA
-479 EISTKDNI
+479 I
-487 QTYITEENLDL
+487 Q
-498 SEKQINALLSSK
+498 
-510 NTLADLYDDWSSD
+510 NTFGSR
-523 EYLNSYSDVAEL
+523 ERIDVAL
-535 LKITAVKLSE
+535 FDGKLSE
-545 AIDRENLMLFRKEN
+545 IE
-559 RECANM
+559 
-565 IDAMAAKHYE
+565 
-575 NNSFKAEA
+575 
-583 ALDELLEKYSFE
+583 DELKRYIFADTPSKIAIITVHQYDSQYTKSIEYLSLSDAIRQMNELKYTAFSEMGEQISAPRAAEIEQGNDKWVYSLEFDLDYNTVRIYTSTDDYINIGIEEALGVVSNHSEEEIISELKKVAEKEEKQALERSVEEGIIGSMGYSIDEMDKAFEAENSRTDYGNKLADNGVFIGNSEKKIENSPVGNYDEELKKAAEYLKAYNEREFDISPDDEPFTADNLNHIGLGYTELGDNADYSFE
-595 RIQTIAAANVVE
+595 V
-607 LYDRLQDRRISEENY
+607 
-622 NWGKSVLNALPDNY
+622 
-636 RVEMQPVGSNRLTM
+636 
-650 HTGLID
+650 
-656 LLANR
+656 
-661 VREYEARSIEKD
+661 
-673 QPAPERTAEDISI
+673 
-686 GDRYR
+686 
-691 YKGADVEVVSINGIY
+691 
-706 LNDVGISKTER
+706 
-717 MGNSEYAVTS
+717 
-727 NVDKYELHR
+727 
-736 NGQYLGNG
+736 
-744 EKAVVSELDMA
+744 
-755 KKYIGDYLDSEFS
+755 
-768 SEADFSDMKH
+768 
-778 IAIGYTEIGSEEQG
+778 
-792 DHSLQMEA
+792 EA
-800 DLESF
+800 DLEKYE
-805 SVSYFIDDELA
+805 VRYF
-816 KTEHYDSLE
+816 
-825 QMNRDHLSVLNFE
+825 
-838 DMLHVGTTELDRI
+838 
-851 LEEKEKNVPVTAVLA
+851 
-866 VSQYDTSRYYIA
+866 
-878 NDITEEAVRNAI
+878 
-890 ANSDK
+890 
-895 LFMDLCAL
+895 
-903 GGTQIT
+903 
-909 EAEFAQ
+909 
-915 YSQTE
+915 
-920 GVAAFDVNI
+920 
-929 DEQTMHVYGAE
+929 
-940 NPIVSFK
+940 
-947 EIRGIDEI
+947 
-955 ADALD
+955 
-960 LENIT
+960 
-965 LTFSVVTIDDE
+965 
-976 EPFVVGN
+976 
-983 YVGRYDI
+983 
-990 TALDEYQE
+990 LDEKLVK
-998 YIERTGKQFADVNV
+998 T
-1012 EFYQIGGDSES
+1012 
-1023 VSADDKECA
+1023 DK
-1032 YISEHLQEVMAHSDA
+1032 Y
-1047 LCLESESYS
+1047 
-1056 VETPQELLDEEVP
+1056 
-1069 EQEEVFEHESEIEWT
+1069 
-1084 PIPETAD
+1084 
-1091 DNGSPTSYATKYNDE
+1091 
-1106 TFWISQNPDGK
+1106 
-1117 FDIEEKDTQGNFSS
+1117 
-1131 INDDFS
+1131 
-1137 GFMRRGEAE
+1137 
-1146 QYFEKNIGEYIAER
+1146 
-1160 DEKILDAIV
+1160 
-1169 GSISEPT
+1169 
-1176 SEQREEITRKNN
+1176 
-1188 TLNSFFNNNPL
+1188 
-1199 AVFREIVKSAGLEPT
+1199 
-1214 EDISIGDTKEIFN
+1214 N
-1227 SLKSVDISLM
+1227 SLKEMNEQELSN
-1237 GYTYGLEFEPHDDRL
+1237 LEFDYF
-1252 SVTDTASGRKSEFLW
+1252 VSE
-1267 GHAKEL
+1267 G
-1273 MYLIANENNVSRENL
+1273 NEML
-1288 LHNEVMRGTGFVDG
+1288 DKM
-1302 KFRVEDF
+1302 
-1309 YKTNPEKKDFI
+1309 
-1320 DFLKKEYGIGGHSG
+1320 
-1334 DGPVKFAD
+1334 
-1342 HDSKGIEIT
+1342 IE
-1351 LTTGKENFTWNE
+1351 
-1363 VAKVISDLM
+1363 S
-1372 DKGEYIT
+1372 
-1379 QKDIDNRIR
+1379 
-1388 RAKLTIDNAN
+1388 
-1398 EHTDFTSLVHA
+1398 
-1409 HEILQKYGI
+1409 
-1418 EDPTQDNEYKIYQL
+1418 
-1432 KNSPENHA
+1432 
-1440 IRFEGYS
+1440 
-1447 LAEKHGEPAKPENYD
+1447 
-1462 LVYTGSLDEFKD
+1462 
-1474 ENKLEAIY
+1474 
-1482 TKFNLDRPEDFK
+1482 
-1494 GHSLSVSDIIVMNN
+1494 
-1508 EANYVDSYGFVD
+1508 
-1520 VSDKFMGK
+1520 
-1528 EKEQINLNDYE
+1528 
-1539 KISLVRRT
+1539 
-1547 EWNDRDLSDAE
+1547 
-1558 NPAFEEITASYTP
+1558 
-1571 DEDGSFTKYAFNR
+1571 
-1584 TNSISVDEWEDEN
+1584 
-1597 SVSAED
+1597 
-1603 MLVDIEAHLK
+1603 
-1613 NMRSGVSSSEYYIEL
+1613 
-1628 IDHDGNTRRLEN
+1628 
-1640 NYFTFIHGE
+1640 GE
-1649 MAGIVEKSDSPE
+1649 MIIPDVKKTDVQ
-1661 GKSAIKSKY
+1661 K
-1670 TITNEKNSYMIV
+1670 ITNEKNSYMIV
-1682 DDVRHAIDE
+1682 DDVRHAINE
-1691 LSNGSDDEYD
+1691 LYNGTAAEAYD
-1701 WTAFLTAYK
+1701 WENYHSAFM
-1710 SVMEANVQ
+1710 SVLNANVHN
-1718 SDIALPLYKSGA
+1718 DISLPLYKSA
-1730 DKILSKANSNDT
+1730 AEKILLAAQADLKMITDN
-1742 ETISK
+1742 EYK
-1747 SDYQNALA
+1747 NALS
-1755 CLDMVLKNGHL
+1755 CLDMVLKNGQML
-1766 LKNPEEKEIE
+1766 ENPKEQEIE
-1776 QFSFFSPRSN
+1776 QFSFFSAKNHYVSMDEINPSKHRDAENDNSPKPENKESTALKSDYTINESN
-1786 YISTDEIKPINVSH
+1786 YGD
-1800 KNTEKENPITSK
+1800 
-1812 QDSITFSRPDSV
+1812 F
-1824 NFTITESTFSNLGG
+1824 GG

-1846 IAAIRLLKQIEGEKR
+1846 IAAIRLLKQVESEKR
-1861 SATPDEQQIL
+1861 SATPEEQQIL

-1883 FDSSKTD
+1883 FDSSKND
-1890 WSKEYAELKTL
+1890 WSNEYAELKRL

-1907 SSARSS
+1907 ASARAS
-1913 TLNAHYTSYT
+1913 TLNAHFTSYT
-1923 IISSIY
+1923 VINSIY
-1929 SALGNMGFKG
+1929 SALENMGFNG

-1964 QLSGVELDSITG
+1964 KLSGVELDSITG

-1989 IKGYEDTNFE
+1989 IKGYENTTFE
-1999 NNSFDVAVSNVPFGS
+1999 NNSFDIAVSNVPFGS
-2014 YKVNDKEYNK
+2014 YKVNDKDYNN
-2024 QNMLIH
+2024 QNMYIH
-2030 DYFFSKTLDKVR
+2030 DYFFAKTLDKVR
-2042 PGGIIAF
+2042 PGGIVAF

-2057 KENSE
+2057 KESPE

-2079 PNTAFKNNAGTE
+2079 PNTAFKQNAGTE

-2104 PISVEQNTPDWVFKD
+2104 PVSVEQNTPEWVFKD
-2119 ILDNGIA
+2119 ILENGIA

-2137 ILGQMAEGN
+2137 ILGEMVEGN
-2146 KMFGNGTTCIP
+2146 KLYGNQANATMCVPIE
-2157 FDGADLKEQLAAA
+2157 GADLKEQLAVA

-2176 KYNKTVKSAERENA
+2176 EYNEAVKLSERENA
-2190 SHADTVSCPPD
+2190 SHLDTVPCPPD
-2201 APKYSY
+2201 APKYGY
-2207 VISDDKLYY
+2207 VISDDTLYY
-2216 HKAGDTME
+2216 HEAEDTME
-2224 LVDTKDTDRIKAMTQ
+2224 RVNDEKNIDRIKAMTQ
-2239 LRDGV
+2239 LRDSV
-2244 HELLDLQINNYNGEN
+2244 HELLDLQINNYNGDN
-2259 EVKISDAQNKLSKD
+2259 EVKISEAQNKLSKD
-2273 YDDFVD
+2273 YDDFVEL
-2279 RFGRIGQA
+2279 FGRIGQA

-2373 DKIYQNPQINMRWE
+2373 DKIYQNPQKNMRWE

-2396 IRAKLA
+2396 IRTKLA

-2519 NGIEIK
+2519 NGIEVK

-2578 VRLREYDGSHLNFVG
+2578 VRLREYDGSHQHFVG

-3098 TMTASNSAVMALSGK
+3098 TMTASNSAVMASNGK
-3113 ITEIPEEMWTKLH
+3113 ISEIPEEMWTKLH

-3458 SIGITLMKEEEGL
+3458 SIGITLMKEEEEL

-3625 TMFPNIKDYDYKLVE
+3625 TMFPNIKDYNYKLV
-3640 TNIDTEIDEDERGED
+3640 DTDLDAEIDENERCMAE
-3655 KKEINR
+3655 KEMSR

>member
-30 ADFLDKEQIPYSGRI
+30 AEFLDKEQIPYSGRI

-120 KKGRITVGGSELEAL
+120 EKGRITVGGSEIEAL
-135 VKGYIEL
+135 VKGYIEQ
-142 ERNGSAEIAYEIAL
+142 ERNGYAKVSFEISL
-156 TSDAYDDIYYICDQN
+156 TSDAFDEIYYLSDKS
-171 GNAYYDEDGFAPTF
+171 GNAYYDTDGVVPTF
-185 NHVDDAERYAQIHHI
+185 NYVDDAAEYAKAHNISISTDEAQI
-200 PITVDETLMNH
+200 NQ
-211 WREIEHT
+211 WREIERA
-218 DKIRHDNSEL
+218 DKIRHDNAKL
-228 VSAFPKSGEEYPDH
+228 VTSFPRMGNDYPDH
-242 FLYNAE
+242 FTYNSD
-248 GKSFQWI
+248 GNSFEWI

-265 GEFVQKNIYEQDI
+265 GEFVCKAIYEQDI
-278 IAAYNAKL
+278 IAAYNAKI
-286 TSPDEATGRNEF
+286 SAADETTGRNEF

-305 CEETVISSDTEAF
+305 CEEYIISSDTEAF
-318 TAMAKEYINR
+318 TSAARNYINK
-328 PTGTIELY
+328 PENTLEFY
-336 GIVEN
+336 GIAEN
-341 GTNISSIDM
+341 SSNITAVDR

-355 EENCPAVL
+355 EEKSSAVR
-363 SEKEKT
+363 SAEESRNNS
-369 EDIVITENSDELI
+369 VINEQSDNIAIEGHI
-382 IDGYEGTWYVVDT
+382 GTWYVIDSDII
-395 ETVDGKEL
+395 DGKKMY
-403 FLLENEEYG
+403 LLENEIYG
-412 DETFGIIIDKDRNV
+412 DESACIIVDEYKNV
-426 LVGEAWNGF
+426 IMADVWNGF
-435 SDYHEK
+435 EEYYDKNSPVGNIVHDDNLSLSERLYNIASQELEEYENSLDTAEKAKAAAYELTVKRDILAYIEFDLSSDIADPDVQSAIENLIKTGSPLSVYYNEWLK
-441 YDNITL
+441 NEYDNRMEAVRMTAADVHRTEIQHKEERTTEFPAATPSKIALITVHQYDLQYTKSIEYLSLSDAIRQMNELKYTAFSEMGEQISAPRAAEIEQGNDKWVYSL
-447 EEKLANKVGDEW
+447 EFDLDYNTVRIYTSTDDYINIGIEEALSIVSNHSEEEIISELKKVAEKKEKQALERSVEEGIIGSMGYSIDEMDKAFEAENSRTDYGNKLA
-459 KAFLDDMKKESP
+459 
-471 AVLIESAY
+471 
-479 EISTKDNI
+479 DNGVFI
-487 QTYITEENLDL
+487 GN
-498 SEKQINALLSSK
+498 SEKEIENSPVG
-510 NTLADLYDDWSSD
+510 NYDEELKKAA
-523 EYLNSYSDVAEL
+523 EYLKAYNEREFDISPDDEPFTADNLNHIGLGYTEL
-535 LKITAVKLSE
+535 GDNA
-545 AIDRENLMLFRKEN
+545 D
-559 RECANM
+559 
-565 IDAMAAKHYE
+565 
-575 NNSFKAEA
+575 
-583 ALDELLEKYSFE
+583 YSFE
-595 RIQTIAAANVVE
+595 V
-607 LYDRLQDRRISEENY
+607 
-622 NWGKSVLNALPDNY
+622 
-636 RVEMQPVGSNRLTM
+636 
-650 HTGLID
+650 
-656 LLANR
+656 
-661 VREYEARSIEKD
+661 
-673 QPAPERTAEDISI
+673 
-686 GDRYR
+686 
-691 YKGADVEVVSINGIY
+691 
-706 LNDVGISKTER
+706 
-717 MGNSEYAVTS
+717 
-727 NVDKYELHR
+727 
-736 NGQYLGNG
+736 
-744 EKAVVSELDMA
+744 
-755 KKYIGDYLDSEFS
+755 
-768 SEADFSDMKH
+768 
-778 IAIGYTEIGSEEQG
+778 
-792 DHSLQMEA
+792 EA
-800 DLESF
+800 DLEKYE
-805 SVSYFIDDELA
+805 VRYF
-816 KTEHYDSLE
+816 
-825 QMNRDHLSVLNFE
+825 
-838 DMLHVGTTELDRI
+838 
-851 LEEKEKNVPVTAVLA
+851 
-866 VSQYDTSRYYIA
+866 
-878 NDITEEAVRNAI
+878 
-890 ANSDK
+890 
-895 LFMDLCAL
+895 
-903 GGTQIT
+903 
-909 EAEFAQ
+909 
-915 YSQTE
+915 
-920 GVAAFDVNI
+920 
-929 DEQTMHVYGAE
+929 
-940 NPIVSFK
+940 
-947 EIRGIDEI
+947 
-955 ADALD
+955 
-960 LENIT
+960 
-965 LTFSVVTIDDE
+965 
-976 EPFVVGN
+976 
-983 YVGRYDI
+983 
-990 TALDEYQE
+990 LDEKLVK
-998 YIERTGKQFADVNV
+998 T
-1012 EFYQIGGDSES
+1012 
-1023 VSADDKECA
+1023 DK
-1032 YISEHLQEVMAHSDA
+1032 Y
-1047 LCLESESYS
+1047 
-1056 VETPQELLDEEVP
+1056 
-1069 EQEEVFEHESEIEWT
+1069 
-1084 PIPETAD
+1084 
-1091 DNGSPTSYATKYNDE
+1091 
-1106 TFWISQNPDGK
+1106 
-1117 FDIEEKDTQGNFSS
+1117 
-1131 INDDFS
+1131 
-1137 GFMRRGEAE
+1137 
-1146 QYFEKNIGEYIAER
+1146 
-1160 DEKILDAIV
+1160 
-1169 GSISEPT
+1169 
-1176 SEQREEITRKNN
+1176 
-1188 TLNSFFNNNPL
+1188 
-1199 AVFREIVKSAGLEPT
+1199 
-1214 EDISIGDTKEIFN
+1214 N
-1227 SLKSVDISLM
+1227 SLKEMNEQELSN
-1237 GYTYGLEFEPHDDRL
+1237 LEFDYF
-1252 SVTDTASGRKSEFLW
+1252 VSE
-1267 GHAKEL
+1267 G
-1273 MYLIANENNVSRENL
+1273 NEML
-1288 LHNEVMRGTGFVDG
+1288 DKM
-1302 KFRVEDF
+1302 
-1309 YKTNPEKKDFI
+1309 
-1320 DFLKKEYGIGGHSG
+1320 
-1334 DGPVKFAD
+1334 
-1342 HDSKGIEIT
+1342 IE
-1351 LTTGKENFTWNE
+1351 
-1363 VAKVISDLM
+1363 S
-1372 DKGEYIT
+1372 
-1379 QKDIDNRIR
+1379 
-1388 RAKLTIDNAN
+1388 
-1398 EHTDFTSLVHA
+1398 
-1409 HEILQKYGI
+1409 
-1418 EDPTQDNEYKIYQL
+1418 
-1432 KNSPENHA
+1432 
-1440 IRFEGYS
+1440 
-1447 LAEKHGEPAKPENYD
+1447 
-1462 LVYTGSLDEFKD
+1462 
-1474 ENKLEAIY
+1474 
-1482 TKFNLDRPEDFK
+1482 
-1494 GHSLSVSDIIVMNN
+1494 
-1508 EANYVDSYGFVD
+1508 
-1520 VSDKFMGK
+1520 
-1528 EKEQINLNDYE
+1528 
-1539 KISLVRRT
+1539 
-1547 EWNDRDLSDAE
+1547 
-1558 NPAFEEITASYTP
+1558 
-1571 DEDGSFTKYAFNR
+1571 
-1584 TNSISVDEWEDEN
+1584 
-1597 SVSAED
+1597 
-1603 MLVDIEAHLK
+1603 
-1613 NMRSGVSSSEYYIEL
+1613 
-1628 IDHDGNTRRLEN
+1628 
-1640 NYFTFIHGE
+1640 GE
-1649 MAGIVEKSDSPE
+1649 MIIPDVKKTDVQ
-1661 GKSAIKSKY
+1661 K
-1670 TITNEKNSYMIV
+1670 ITNEKSSYMIV
-1682 DDVRHAIDE
+1682 DDVRHAINE
-1691 LSNGSDDEYD
+1691 LYNGTAAEAYD
-1701 WTAFLTAYK
+1701 WENYHSAFM
-1710 SVMEANVQ
+1710 SVLNANVHN
-1718 SDIALPLYKSGA
+1718 DISLPLYKSA
-1730 DKILSKANSNDT
+1730 AEKILLAAQADLGMITDNEYK
-1742 ETISK
+1742 
-1747 SDYQNALA
+1747 NALS
-1755 CLDMVLKNGHL
+1755 CLDVVLKNGQML
-1766 LKNPEEKEIE
+1766 ENPKEQEIE
-1776 QFSFFSPRSN
+1776 QFSFFSAKNHYVSMDEINPSKHRDAENDNSPKPENKESTALKSDYTINESN
-1786 YISTDEIKPINVSH
+1786 YGD
-1800 KNTEKENPITSK
+1800 
-1812 QDSITFSRPDSV
+1812 F
-1824 NFTITESTFSNLGG
+1824 GG

-1846 IAAIRLLKQIEGEKR
+1846 IAAIRLLKQVESEKR
-1861 SATPDEQQIL
+1861 SATPEEQQIL

-1883 FDSSKTD
+1883 FDSSKND
-1890 WSKEYAELKTL
+1890 WSKEYAELKRL
-1901 LTPEEY
+1901 LTPKEY
-1907 SSARSS
+1907 ASARAS
-1913 TLNAHYTSYT
+1913 TLNAHFTSYT
-1923 IISSIY
+1923 VINSIY
-1929 SALGNMGFKG
+1929 SALENMGFKG

-1964 QLSGVELDSITG
+1964 KLSGVELDSITG

-1989 IKGYEDTNFE
+1989 IKGYENTTFE
-1999 NNSFDVAVSNVPFGS
+1999 NNSFDIAVSNVPFGS

-2030 DYFFSKTLDKVR
+2030 DYFFAKTLDKVR
-2042 PGGIIAF
+2042 PGGIVAF

-2057 KENSE
+2057 KESPE

-2079 PNTAFKNNAGTE
+2079 PNTAFKQNAGTE

-2104 PISVEQNTPDWVFKD
+2104 PVSVEQNTPEWVFKD
-2119 ILDNGIA
+2119 ILENGIA

-2137 ILGQMAEGN
+2137 ILGEMVEGN
-2146 KMFGNGTTCIP
+2146 KLYGNQANATMCVPIE
-2157 FDGADLKEQLAAA
+2157 GADLKEQLAVA

-2176 KYNKTVKSAERENA
+2176 EYNEAVKLSERENA
-2190 SHADTVSCPPD
+2190 SHLDTVPCPPD
-2201 APKYSY
+2201 APKYGY
-2207 VISDDKLYY
+2207 VISDDTLYY
-2216 HKAGDTME
+2216 HEAGDTME
-2224 LVDTKDTDRIKAMTQ
+2224 RVNDEKNIDRIKAMTQ
-2239 LRDGV
+2239 LRDSV

-2273 YDDFVD
+2273 YDDFVEH
-2279 RFGRIGQA
+2279 FGRIGQA
-2287 ENKKAFANDNS
+2287 ENKRAFANDNS

-2310 SGNFIGKADIFS
+2310 GGNFVSKADIFS
-2322 KKTINPQIVIDHCN
+2322 KKTINPQVVVDHCN

-2347 EKMRVDMDYMS
+2347 EKMRVDMDYML

-2373 DKIYQNPQINMRWE
+2373 DKIYQNPQKNMRWE

-2461 EVIYSEATDKWKVE
+2461 EVIYSEATDKWKVD

-2814 SMQLLMK
+2814 AMQLLMK

-2830 GKGVIFASGT
+2830 GKGVVFASGT

-2929 DFEMHNINVPAT
+2929 DFGMHNINVPAT
-2941 KMQAKM
+2941 KMQSKM
-2947 IKNLG
+2947 IKDLG

-3080 AGGVFDGDIIML
+3080 AGGVFDEDIIMI

-3098 TMTASNSAVMALSGK
+3098 TMTASNSAVIASSGK
-3113 ITEIPEEMWTKLH
+3113 ISEIPEETWSKLH

-3385 AIRQAILDNKDI
+3385 AIRQAVLDNKDI

-3500 RLEEV
+3500 RLVEV
-3505 NAQLASIK
+3505 NAQLASTK

-3612 PNEKADVEEMALE
+3612 PNEKADVEEMVLE
-3625 TMFPNIKDYDYKLVE
+3625 TMFVNIKDYDYKLVE

>member
-142 ERNGSAEIAYEIAL
+142 ERNGNAEIAYEIAL

-185 NHVDDAERYAQIHHI
+185 NHVDDAEHYAQIHNI

-228 VSAFPKSGEEYPDH
+228 VAAFPKSGEEYPDH

-278 IAAYNAKL
+278 IAAYNAKI

-318 TAMAKEYINR
+318 TAIAKEYINK

-369 EDIVITENSDELI
+369 EDIVITENSDEII

-412 DETFGIIIDKDRNV
+412 DETFGIIIDKDRKV

-498 SEKQINALLSSK
+498 TEKRISALLSRD
-510 NTLADLYDDWSSD
+510 NILEELYEEWNHN
-523 EYLNSYSDVAEL
+523 EFLNSYSDVEEL
-535 LKITAVKLSE
+535 LKLTADKILSSTIT
-545 AIDRENLMLFRKEN
+545 
-559 RECANM
+559 
-565 IDAMAAKHYE
+565 
-575 NNSFKAEA
+575 
-583 ALDELLEKYSFE
+583 
-595 RIQTIAAANVVE
+595 
-607 LYDRLQDRRISEENY
+607 
-622 NWGKSVLNALPDNY
+622 
-636 RVEMQPVGSNRLTM
+636 
-650 HTGLID
+650 
-656 LLANR
+656 
-661 VREYEARSIEKD
+661 
-673 QPAPERTAEDISI
+673 
-686 GDRYR
+686 
-691 YKGADVEVVSINGIY
+691 
-706 LNDVGISKTER
+706 
-717 MGNSEYAVTS
+717 
-727 NVDKYELHR
+727 
-736 NGQYLGNG
+736 
-744 EKAVVSELDMA
+744 SELDVA
-755 KKYIGDYLDSEFS
+755 KKHIEDYLDSEFS
-768 SEADFSDMKH
+768 SKADFSDMKH
-778 IAIGYTEIGSEEQG
+778 ISIGYTEIGSEEQG

-800 DLESF
+800 DLENY

-909 EAEFAQ
+909 EVEFAQ

-920 GVAAFDVNI
+920 GIAAIDVNI
-929 DEQTMHVYGAE
+929 DEQTMHIYGAE

-955 ADALD
+955 SDALD
-960 LENIT
+960 LENNT

-976 EPFVVGN
+976 KPFVVGN
-983 YVGRYDI
+983 YVGGYDI

-998 YIERTGKQFADVNV
+998 YIERTGKQIADVNV
-1012 EFYQIGGDSES
+1012 EFYQIGGNSES
-1023 VSADDKECA
+1023 ISADDKECA
-1032 YISEHLQEVMAHSDA
+1032 YISEHLQEVMEHSDA
-1047 LCLESESYS
+1047 LSLESESYS
-1056 VETPQELLDEEVP
+1056 VETPQELLGEEEP
-1069 EQEEVFEHESEIEWT
+1069 EQEEVIEHESEIEWT

-1091 DNGSPTSYATKYNDE
+1091 DNGRPTSYATKYKDE

-1117 FDIEEKDTQGNFSS
+1117 FDIEEEDTQGNFSP

-1146 QYFEKNIGEYIAER
+1146 QYFEENIGEYIAYR

-1169 GSISEPT
+1169 GSITEPT
-1176 SEQREEITRKNN
+1176 PEQREEIVRKNN

-1214 EDISIGDTKEIFN
+1214 EDITIGDTKEIFN
-1227 SLKSVDISLM
+1227 SLKNTDISIM

-1252 SVTDTASGRKSEFLW
+1252 SVTDTASGRTSEFLL
-1267 GHAKEL
+1267 GHVKEL
-1273 MYLIANENNVSRENL
+1273 MYLIANENNISRENL
-1288 LHNEVMRGTGFVDG
+1288 IYNEVMRGTGFEDG
-1302 KFRVEDF
+1302 KFRVADF
-1309 YKTNPEKKDFI
+1309 YQANPSKKDFA
-1320 DFLKKEYGIGGHSG
+1320 DFLKNEYGIGGHSG

-1351 LTTGKENFTWNE
+1351 LTTGKENFTWND
-1363 VAKVISDLM
+1363 VAKIISELIE
-1372 DKGEYIT
+1372 KGEYIT
-1379 QKDIDNRIR
+1379 QEDIDNRIR

-1409 HEILQKYGI
+1409 HEVLQKYGI
-1418 EDPTQDNEYKIYQL
+1418 EDSPQDNEYKIYQL

-1440 IRFEGYS
+1440 IRFEEYA
-1447 LAEKHGEPAKPENYD
+1447 LAEKYGEPAKPENYD
-1462 LVYTGSLDEFKD
+1462 LVYTGSLDDFED
-1474 ENKLEAIY
+1474 SNKLEAIY
-1482 TKFNLDRPEDFK
+1482 TKFNLNRPEDFK
-1494 GHSLSVSDIIVMNN
+1494 GHSLSVSDIIVMND
-1508 EANYVDSYGFVD
+1508 EAHYVDSFGFVD
-1520 VSDKFMGK
+1520 VSDKFLGK

-1539 KISLVRRT
+1539 KISLVRKT
-1547 EWNDRDLSDAE
+1547 EWNDRNLSDAE
-1558 NPAFEEITASYTP
+1558 NPAFEEITVSYTP

-1584 TNSISVDEWEDEN
+1584 TNSISVDVWEDEN
-1597 SVSAED
+1597 SVSGED
-1603 MLVDIEAHLK
+1603 MLAEIEAHLK

-1800 KNTEKENPITSK
+1800 KNTEKEKNVTSK

-1824 NFTITESTFSNLGG
+1824 NYTITESTFSNLGG

-1846 IAAIRLLKQIEGEKR
+1846 IAAIRLLKQIEREKR

-1929 SALGNMGFKG
+1929 SALDNMGFKG

-2137 ILGQMAEGN
+2137 ILGEMAEGN
-2146 KMFGNGTTCIP
+2146 KMFGNGTTCVP
-2157 FDGADLKEQLAAA
+2157 FDGADIKEQLAAA

-2176 KYNKTVKSAERENA
+2176 EYNKTVKSAERENA
-2190 SHADTVSCPPD
+2190 SHSETVSCPPD

-2224 LVDTKDTDRIKAMTQ
+2224 LVDAKDTDRIKAMTQ

-2244 HELLDLQINNYNGEN
+2244 HELLDLQINNYNGDN
-2259 EVKISDAQNKLSKD
+2259 EVKISEAQNKLSKD
-2273 YDDFVD
+2273 YDDFVEL
-2279 RFGRIGQA
+2279 FGRIGQA

-2373 DKIYQNPQINMRWE
+2373 DKIYQNPQKNMRWE

-2519 NGIEIK
+2519 NGIEVK

-2557 IFATPER
+2557 IFANPER

-2840 PISNSMSE
+2840 PVETGYLWSE
-2848 MYTLMR
+2848 MPI
-2854 YLQADKLRE
+2854 LRCC
-2863 LGINSFD
+2863 I
-2870 RWASI
+2870 
-2875 FGETTT
+2875 
-2881 SMELSPEANGKYQ
+2881 
-2894 MKTRFAKFQNLPE
+2894 AKNDYHNL
-2907 LMNIFKE
+2907 
-2914 CADIK
+2914 
-2919 TAATLNLDRP
+2919 
-2929 DFEMHNINVPAT
+2929 
-2941 KMQAKM
+2941 
-2947 IKNLG
+2947 
-2952 ERAKLIRA
+2952 
-2960 GAVDPTE
+2960 AV
-2967 DNMCKLTVDGRKI
+2967 
-2980 GLDQRC
+2980 
-2986 MNPSLPDDP
+2986 
-2995 NSKVNVCINNVF
+2995 
-3007 DIWKQTAEKKST
+3007 
-3019 QLIFCDLA
+3019 
-3027 TPQAAVN
+3027 
-3034 ENTYTLYRKDTKGEY
+3034 
-3049 APVYSAKLGQKDT
+3049 
-3062 ADKIFKKLTGSKP
+3062 
-3075 PKNFK
+3075 
-3080 AGGVFDGDIIML
+3080 
-3092 HTVDYD
+3092 
-3098 TMTASNSAVMALSGK
+3098 
-3113 ITEIPEEMWTKLH
+3113 
-3126 HSPTETFESERK
+3126 
-3138 FCVYD
+3138 
-3143 DIKQKLVAKGVPE
+3143 
-3156 KEIAFIHDAD
+3156 
-3166 TTEEKQKLFAKMN
+3166 
-3179 KGEIRVMI
+3179 
-3187 GSTQKCGAG
+3187 
-3196 MNAQERMIALHDL
+3196 
-3209 DAPMRPSDMEQ
+3209 
-3220 RHGRI
+3220 
-3225 IRQGNTNTKVD
+3225 
-3236 IYRYTTD
+3236 
-3243 KTFDAYL
+3243 
-3250 YQMLENKQKFIS
+3250 
-3262 QIMTDKS
+3262 
-3269 PVRSCEDVDEI
+3269 
-3280 ALDYAEVKALCAG
+3280 
-3293 NPLIKEKIDLETEIT
+3293 
-3308 KLNVLKSSFLS
+3308 
-3319 QKYAVQDKAYTILPR
+3319 
-3334 EKSVKETYID
+3334 
-3344 KLKKDVEFAEKEQPL
+3344 
-3359 QNEDGKNYYPVTV
+3359 
-3372 GDKKYHEKDAAGE
+3372 
-3385 AIRQAILDNKDI
+3385 
-3397 LQGKEVHIGSY
+3397 
-3408 RGFEMTAFLDV
+3408 
-3419 FSKKIK
+3419 
-3425 VNLQGA
+3425 
-3431 TNHYGEL
+3431 
-3438 NMDINVKAGGN
+3438 
-3449 IIRLDNVIN
+3449 
-3458 SIGITLMKEEEGL
+3458 
-3471 QAICADI
+3471 
-3478 EQAKAAADAVF
+3478 
-3489 PQEQELAAKEK
+3489 
-3500 RLEEV
+3500 
-3505 NAQLASIK
+3505 
-3513 VNTQDRS
+3513 
-3520 SELYAALVD
+3520 
-3529 ICPALQYSKEFHCK
+3529 
-3543 YEAGEGIE
+3543 
-3551 PLCIER
+3551 
-3557 NGDVV
+3557 
-3562 FVAHTYTQNGDLM
+3562 
-3575 YDPAIEFY
+3575 
-3583 FDSKNQKAEA
+3583 
-3593 LSYEL
+3593 
-3598 SGMGMYQDFRDGNL
+3598 
-3612 PNEKADVEEMALE
+3612 
-3625 TMFPNIKDYDYKLVE
+3625 
-3640 TNIDTEIDEDERGED
+3640 
-3655 KKEINR
+3655 

>member
-57 ENFKRASEILDKI
+57 ENFKRASEILDNI

-120 KKGRITVGGSELEAL
+120 EKGRITVGGSEIEAL
-135 VKGYIEL
+135 VKGYIEQ
-142 ERNGSAEIAYEIAL
+142 ERNGYAKVSFEISL
-156 TSDAYDDIYYICDQN
+156 TSDAFDEIYYLSDKS
-171 GNAYYDEDGFAPTF
+171 GNAYYDTDGVVPTF
-185 NHVDDAERYAQIHHI
+185 NYVDDAAEYAKAHNISISTDEAQI
-200 PITVDETLMNH
+200 NQ
-211 WREIEHT
+211 WREIERA
-218 DKIRHDNSEL
+218 DKIRHDNAKL
-228 VSAFPKSGEEYPDH
+228 VTSFPRMGNDYPDH
-242 FLYNAE
+242 FTYNSD
-248 GKSFQWI
+248 GNSFEWI

-265 GEFVQKNIYEQDI
+265 GEFVCKAIYEQDI
-278 IAAYNAKL
+278 IAAYNAKI
-286 TSPDEATGRNEF
+286 SAADETTGRNEF

-305 CEETVISSDTEAF
+305 CEEYIISSDTEAF
-318 TAMAKEYINR
+318 TSAARNYINK
-328 PTGTIELY
+328 PENTLEFY
-336 GIVEN
+336 GIAEN
-341 GTNISSIDM
+341 SSNITAVDR

-355 EENCPAVL
+355 EEKSSAVR
-363 SEKEKT
+363 SAEESRNNS
-369 EDIVITENSDELI
+369 VINEQSDNIAIEGHI
-382 IDGYEGTWYVVDT
+382 GTWYVIDSDII
-395 ETVDGKEL
+395 DGKKMY
-403 FLLENEEYG
+403 LLENEIYG
-412 DETFGIIIDKDRNV
+412 DESACIIVDEYKNV
-426 LVGEAWNGF
+426 IMADVWNGF
-435 SDYHEK
+435 EEYYDKNSPVGNIVHDDNLSLSERLYNIASQELEEYENSLDTAEKAKAAAYELTVKRDILAYIEFDLSSDIADPDVQSAIENLIKTGSPLSVYYNEWLK
-441 YDNITL
+441 NEYDNRMEAVRMTAADVHRTEVQHIQKNMTKVL
-447 EEKLANKVGDEW
+447 ENKLPDGMAVFKPDVSIAIENSSTSIHAAFEEINKNHEFSSVAVQFLNRAEKIMMVNN
-459 KAFLDDMKKESP
+459 FSSIDDVFS
-471 AVLIESAY
+471 SAA
-479 EISTKDNI
+479 I
-487 QTYITEENLDL
+487 Q
-498 SEKQINALLSSK
+498 
-510 NTLADLYDDWSSD
+510 NTFGSR
-523 EYLNSYSDVAEL
+523 ERIDVAL
-535 LKITAVKLSE
+535 FDGKLSE
-545 AIDRENLMLFRKEN
+545 IE
-559 RECANM
+559 
-565 IDAMAAKHYE
+565 
-575 NNSFKAEA
+575 
-583 ALDELLEKYSFE
+583 DELKRYIFADTPSKIAIITVHQYDSQYTKSIEYLSLSDAIRQMNELKYTAFSEMGEQISAPRAAEIEQGNDKWVYSLEFDLDYNTVRIYTSTDDYINIGIEEALGVVSNHSEEEIISELKKVAEKEEKQALERSVEEGIIGSMGYSIDEMDKAFEAENSRTDYGNKLADNGVFIGNSEKKIENSPVGNYDEELKKAAEYLKAYNEREFDISPDDEPFTADNLNHIGLGYTELGDNADYSFE
-595 RIQTIAAANVVE
+595 V
-607 LYDRLQDRRISEENY
+607 
-622 NWGKSVLNALPDNY
+622 
-636 RVEMQPVGSNRLTM
+636 
-650 HTGLID
+650 
-656 LLANR
+656 
-661 VREYEARSIEKD
+661 
-673 QPAPERTAEDISI
+673 
-686 GDRYR
+686 
-691 YKGADVEVVSINGIY
+691 
-706 LNDVGISKTER
+706 
-717 MGNSEYAVTS
+717 
-727 NVDKYELHR
+727 
-736 NGQYLGNG
+736 
-744 EKAVVSELDMA
+744 
-755 KKYIGDYLDSEFS
+755 
-768 SEADFSDMKH
+768 
-778 IAIGYTEIGSEEQG
+778 
-792 DHSLQMEA
+792 EA
-800 DLESF
+800 DLEKYE
-805 SVSYFIDDELA
+805 VRYF
-816 KTEHYDSLE
+816 
-825 QMNRDHLSVLNFE
+825 
-838 DMLHVGTTELDRI
+838 
-851 LEEKEKNVPVTAVLA
+851 
-866 VSQYDTSRYYIA
+866 
-878 NDITEEAVRNAI
+878 
-890 ANSDK
+890 
-895 LFMDLCAL
+895 
-903 GGTQIT
+903 
-909 EAEFAQ
+909 
-915 YSQTE
+915 
-920 GVAAFDVNI
+920 
-929 DEQTMHVYGAE
+929 
-940 NPIVSFK
+940 
-947 EIRGIDEI
+947 
-955 ADALD
+955 
-960 LENIT
+960 
-965 LTFSVVTIDDE
+965 
-976 EPFVVGN
+976 
-983 YVGRYDI
+983 
-990 TALDEYQE
+990 LDEKLVK
-998 YIERTGKQFADVNV
+998 T
-1012 EFYQIGGDSES
+1012 
-1023 VSADDKECA
+1023 DK
-1032 YISEHLQEVMAHSDA
+1032 Y
-1047 LCLESESYS
+1047 
-1056 VETPQELLDEEVP
+1056 
-1069 EQEEVFEHESEIEWT
+1069 
-1084 PIPETAD
+1084 
-1091 DNGSPTSYATKYNDE
+1091 
-1106 TFWISQNPDGK
+1106 
-1117 FDIEEKDTQGNFSS
+1117 
-1131 INDDFS
+1131 
-1137 GFMRRGEAE
+1137 
-1146 QYFEKNIGEYIAER
+1146 
-1160 DEKILDAIV
+1160 
-1169 GSISEPT
+1169 
-1176 SEQREEITRKNN
+1176 
-1188 TLNSFFNNNPL
+1188 
-1199 AVFREIVKSAGLEPT
+1199 
-1214 EDISIGDTKEIFN
+1214 N
-1227 SLKSVDISLM
+1227 SLKEMNEQELSN
-1237 GYTYGLEFEPHDDRL
+1237 LEFDYF
-1252 SVTDTASGRKSEFLW
+1252 VSE
-1267 GHAKEL
+1267 G
-1273 MYLIANENNVSRENL
+1273 NEML
-1288 LHNEVMRGTGFVDG
+1288 DKM
-1302 KFRVEDF
+1302 
-1309 YKTNPEKKDFI
+1309 
-1320 DFLKKEYGIGGHSG
+1320 
-1334 DGPVKFAD
+1334 
-1342 HDSKGIEIT
+1342 IE
-1351 LTTGKENFTWNE
+1351 
-1363 VAKVISDLM
+1363 S
-1372 DKGEYIT
+1372 
-1379 QKDIDNRIR
+1379 
-1388 RAKLTIDNAN
+1388 
-1398 EHTDFTSLVHA
+1398 
-1409 HEILQKYGI
+1409 
-1418 EDPTQDNEYKIYQL
+1418 
-1432 KNSPENHA
+1432 
-1440 IRFEGYS
+1440 
-1447 LAEKHGEPAKPENYD
+1447 
-1462 LVYTGSLDEFKD
+1462 
-1474 ENKLEAIY
+1474 
-1482 TKFNLDRPEDFK
+1482 
-1494 GHSLSVSDIIVMNN
+1494 
-1508 EANYVDSYGFVD
+1508 
-1520 VSDKFMGK
+1520 
-1528 EKEQINLNDYE
+1528 
-1539 KISLVRRT
+1539 
-1547 EWNDRDLSDAE
+1547 
-1558 NPAFEEITASYTP
+1558 
-1571 DEDGSFTKYAFNR
+1571 
-1584 TNSISVDEWEDEN
+1584 
-1597 SVSAED
+1597 
-1603 MLVDIEAHLK
+1603 
-1613 NMRSGVSSSEYYIEL
+1613 
-1628 IDHDGNTRRLEN
+1628 
-1640 NYFTFIHGE
+1640 GE
-1649 MAGIVEKSDSPE
+1649 MIIPDVKKTDVQ
-1661 GKSAIKSKY
+1661 K
-1670 TITNEKNSYMIV
+1670 ITNEKNSYMIV
-1682 DDVRHAIDE
+1682 DDVRHAINE
-1691 LSNGSDDEYD
+1691 LYNGTAAEAYD
-1701 WTAFLTAYK
+1701 WENYHSAFM
-1710 SVMEANVQ
+1710 SVLNANVHN
-1718 SDIALPLYKSGA
+1718 DISLPLYKSA
-1730 DKILSKANSNDT
+1730 AEKILLAAQADLKMITDN
-1742 ETISK
+1742 EYK
-1747 SDYQNALA
+1747 NALS
-1755 CLDMVLKNGHL
+1755 CLDMVLKNGQML
-1766 LKNPEEKEIE
+1766 ENPKEQEIE
-1776 QFSFFSPRSN
+1776 QFSFFSAKNHYVSMDEINPSKHRDAENDNSPKPENKESTALKSDYTINESN
-1786 YISTDEIKPINVSH
+1786 YGD
-1800 KNTEKENPITSK
+1800 
-1812 QDSITFSRPDSV
+1812 F
-1824 NFTITESTFSNLGG
+1824 GG

-1846 IAAIRLLKQIEGEKR
+1846 IAAIRLLKQVESEKR
-1861 SATPDEQQIL
+1861 SATPEEQQIL

-1883 FDSSKTD
+1883 FDSSKND
-1890 WSKEYAELKTL
+1890 WSNEYAELKRL

-1907 SSARSS
+1907 ASARAS
-1913 TLNAHYTSYT
+1913 TLNAHFTSYT
-1923 IISSIY
+1923 VINSIY
-1929 SALGNMGFKG
+1929 SALENMGFNG

-1964 QLSGVELDSITG
+1964 KLSGVELDSITG

-1989 IKGYEDTNFE
+1989 IKGYENTTFE
-1999 NNSFDVAVSNVPFGS
+1999 NNSFDIAVSNVPFGS
-2014 YKVNDKEYNK
+2014 YKVNDKDYNN
-2024 QNMLIH
+2024 QNMYIH
-2030 DYFFSKTLDKVR
+2030 DYFFAKTLDKVR
-2042 PGGIIAF
+2042 PGGIVAF

-2057 KENSE
+2057 KESPE

-2079 PNTAFKNNAGTE
+2079 PNTAFKQNAGTE

-2104 PISVEQNTPDWVFKD
+2104 PVSVEQNTPEWVFKD
-2119 ILDNGIA
+2119 ILENGIA

-2137 ILGQMAEGN
+2137 ILGEMVEGN
-2146 KMFGNGTTCIP
+2146 KLYGNQANATMCVPIE
-2157 FDGADLKEQLAAA
+2157 GADLKEQLAVA

-2176 KYNKTVKSAERENA
+2176 EYNEAVKLSERENA
-2190 SHADTVSCPPD
+2190 SHLDTVPCPPD
-2201 APKYSY
+2201 APKYGY
-2207 VISDDKLYY
+2207 VISDDTLYY
-2216 HKAGDTME
+2216 HEAEDTME
-2224 LVDTKDTDRIKAMTQ
+2224 RVNDEKNIDRIKAMTQ
-2239 LRDGV
+2239 LRDSV
-2244 HELLDLQINNYNGEN
+2244 HELLDLQINNYNGDN
-2259 EVKISDAQNKLSKD
+2259 EVKISEAQNKLSKD
-2273 YDDFVD
+2273 YDDFVEL
-2279 RFGRIGQA
+2279 FGRIGQA

-2373 DKIYQNPQINMRWE
+2373 DKIYQNPQKNMRWE

-2396 IRAKLA
+2396 IRTKLA

-2519 NGIEIK
+2519 NGIEVK

-2578 VRLREYDGSHLNFVG
+2578 VRLREYDGSHLHFVG

-3098 TMTASNSAVMALSGK
+3098 TMTASNSAVMASNGK
-3113 ITEIPEEMWTKLH
+3113 ISEIPEEMWTKLH

-3458 SIGITLMKEEEGL
+3458 SIGITLMKEEEEL

-3625 TMFPNIKDYDYKLVE
+3625 TMFPNIKDYNYKLV
-3640 TNIDTEIDEDERGED
+3640 DTDLDAEIDENERCMAE
-3655 KKEINR
+3655 KEMSR

>member
-57 ENFKRASEILDKI
+57 ENFKRASEILDNI

-120 KKGRITVGGSELEAL
+120 EKGRITVGGSEIEAL
-135 VKGYIEL
+135 VKGYIEQ
-142 ERNGSAEIAYEIAL
+142 ERNGYAKVSFEISL
-156 TSDAYDDIYYICDQN
+156 TSDAFDEIYYLSDKS
-171 GNAYYDEDGFAPTF
+171 GNAYYDTDGVVPTF
-185 NHVDDAERYAQIHHI
+185 NYVDDAAEYAKAHNISISTDEAQI
-200 PITVDETLMNH
+200 NQ
-211 WREIEHT
+211 WREIERA
-218 DKIRHDNSEL
+218 DKIRHDNAKL
-228 VSAFPKSGEEYPDH
+228 VTSFPRMGNDYPDH
-242 FLYNAE
+242 FTYNSD
-248 GKSFQWI
+248 GNSFEWI

-265 GEFVQKNIYEQDI
+265 GEFVCKAIYEQDI
-278 IAAYNAKL
+278 IAAYNAKI
-286 TSPDEATGRNEF
+286 SAADETTGRNEF

-305 CEETVISSDTEAF
+305 CEEYIISSDTEAF
-318 TAMAKEYINR
+318 TSAARNYINK
-328 PTGTIELY
+328 PENTLEFY
-336 GIVEN
+336 GIAEN
-341 GTNISSIDM
+341 SSNITAVDR

-355 EENCPAVL
+355 EEKSSAVR
-363 SEKEKT
+363 SAEESRNNS
-369 EDIVITENSDELI
+369 VINEQSDNIAIEGHI
-382 IDGYEGTWYVVDT
+382 GTWYVIDSDII
-395 ETVDGKEL
+395 DGKKMY
-403 FLLENEEYG
+403 LLENEIYG
-412 DETFGIIIDKDRNV
+412 DESACIIVDEYKNV
-426 LVGEAWNGF
+426 IMADVWNGF
-435 SDYHEK
+435 EEYYDKNSPVGNIVHDDNLSLSERLYNIASQELEEYENSLDTAEKAKAAAYELTVKRDILAYIEFDLSSDIADPDVQSAIENLIKTGSPLSVYYNEWLK
-441 YDNITL
+441 NEYDNRMEAVRMTAADVHRTEVQHIQKNMTKVL
-447 EEKLANKVGDEW
+447 ENKLPDGMAVFKPDVSIAIENSSTSIHAAFEEINKNHEFSSVAVQFLNRAEKIMMVNN
-459 KAFLDDMKKESP
+459 FSSIDDVFS
-471 AVLIESAY
+471 SAA
-479 EISTKDNI
+479 I
-487 QTYITEENLDL
+487 Q
-498 SEKQINALLSSK
+498 
-510 NTLADLYDDWSSD
+510 NTFGSR
-523 EYLNSYSDVAEL
+523 ERIDVAL
-535 LKITAVKLSE
+535 FDGKLSE
-545 AIDRENLMLFRKEN
+545 IE
-559 RECANM
+559 
-565 IDAMAAKHYE
+565 
-575 NNSFKAEA
+575 
-583 ALDELLEKYSFE
+583 DELKRYIFADTPSKIAIITVHQYDSQYTKSIEYLSLSDAIRQMNELKYTAFSEMGEQISAPRAAEIEQGNDKWVYSLEFDLDYNTVRIYTSTDDYINIGIEEALGVVSNHSEEEIISELKKVAEKEEKQALERSVEEGIIGSMGYSIDEMDKAFEAENSRTDYGNKLADNGVFIGNSEKKIENSPVGNYDEELKKAAEYLKAYNEREFDISPDDEPFTADNLNHIGLGYTELGDNADYSFE
-595 RIQTIAAANVVE
+595 V
-607 LYDRLQDRRISEENY
+607 
-622 NWGKSVLNALPDNY
+622 
-636 RVEMQPVGSNRLTM
+636 
-650 HTGLID
+650 
-656 LLANR
+656 
-661 VREYEARSIEKD
+661 
-673 QPAPERTAEDISI
+673 
-686 GDRYR
+686 
-691 YKGADVEVVSINGIY
+691 
-706 LNDVGISKTER
+706 
-717 MGNSEYAVTS
+717 
-727 NVDKYELHR
+727 
-736 NGQYLGNG
+736 
-744 EKAVVSELDMA
+744 
-755 KKYIGDYLDSEFS
+755 
-768 SEADFSDMKH
+768 
-778 IAIGYTEIGSEEQG
+778 
-792 DHSLQMEA
+792 EA
-800 DLESF
+800 DLEKYE
-805 SVSYFIDDELA
+805 VRYF
-816 KTEHYDSLE
+816 
-825 QMNRDHLSVLNFE
+825 
-838 DMLHVGTTELDRI
+838 
-851 LEEKEKNVPVTAVLA
+851 
-866 VSQYDTSRYYIA
+866 
-878 NDITEEAVRNAI
+878 
-890 ANSDK
+890 
-895 LFMDLCAL
+895 
-903 GGTQIT
+903 
-909 EAEFAQ
+909 
-915 YSQTE
+915 
-920 GVAAFDVNI
+920 
-929 DEQTMHVYGAE
+929 
-940 NPIVSFK
+940 
-947 EIRGIDEI
+947 
-955 ADALD
+955 
-960 LENIT
+960 
-965 LTFSVVTIDDE
+965 
-976 EPFVVGN
+976 
-983 YVGRYDI
+983 
-990 TALDEYQE
+990 LDEKLVK
-998 YIERTGKQFADVNV
+998 T
-1012 EFYQIGGDSES
+1012 
-1023 VSADDKECA
+1023 DK
-1032 YISEHLQEVMAHSDA
+1032 Y
-1047 LCLESESYS
+1047 
-1056 VETPQELLDEEVP
+1056 
-1069 EQEEVFEHESEIEWT
+1069 
-1084 PIPETAD
+1084 
-1091 DNGSPTSYATKYNDE
+1091 
-1106 TFWISQNPDGK
+1106 
-1117 FDIEEKDTQGNFSS
+1117 
-1131 INDDFS
+1131 
-1137 GFMRRGEAE
+1137 
-1146 QYFEKNIGEYIAER
+1146 
-1160 DEKILDAIV
+1160 
-1169 GSISEPT
+1169 
-1176 SEQREEITRKNN
+1176 
-1188 TLNSFFNNNPL
+1188 
-1199 AVFREIVKSAGLEPT
+1199 
-1214 EDISIGDTKEIFN
+1214 N
-1227 SLKSVDISLM
+1227 SLKEMNEQELSN
-1237 GYTYGLEFEPHDDRL
+1237 LEFDYF
-1252 SVTDTASGRKSEFLW
+1252 VSE
-1267 GHAKEL
+1267 G
-1273 MYLIANENNVSRENL
+1273 NEML
-1288 LHNEVMRGTGFVDG
+1288 DKM
-1302 KFRVEDF
+1302 
-1309 YKTNPEKKDFI
+1309 
-1320 DFLKKEYGIGGHSG
+1320 
-1334 DGPVKFAD
+1334 
-1342 HDSKGIEIT
+1342 IE
-1351 LTTGKENFTWNE
+1351 
-1363 VAKVISDLM
+1363 S
-1372 DKGEYIT
+1372 
-1379 QKDIDNRIR
+1379 
-1388 RAKLTIDNAN
+1388 
-1398 EHTDFTSLVHA
+1398 
-1409 HEILQKYGI
+1409 
-1418 EDPTQDNEYKIYQL
+1418 
-1432 KNSPENHA
+1432 
-1440 IRFEGYS
+1440 
-1447 LAEKHGEPAKPENYD
+1447 
-1462 LVYTGSLDEFKD
+1462 
-1474 ENKLEAIY
+1474 
-1482 TKFNLDRPEDFK
+1482 
-1494 GHSLSVSDIIVMNN
+1494 
-1508 EANYVDSYGFVD
+1508 
-1520 VSDKFMGK
+1520 
-1528 EKEQINLNDYE
+1528 
-1539 KISLVRRT
+1539 
-1547 EWNDRDLSDAE
+1547 
-1558 NPAFEEITASYTP
+1558 
-1571 DEDGSFTKYAFNR
+1571 
-1584 TNSISVDEWEDEN
+1584 
-1597 SVSAED
+1597 
-1603 MLVDIEAHLK
+1603 
-1613 NMRSGVSSSEYYIEL
+1613 
-1628 IDHDGNTRRLEN
+1628 
-1640 NYFTFIHGE
+1640 GE
-1649 MAGIVEKSDSPE
+1649 MIIPDVKKTDVQ
-1661 GKSAIKSKY
+1661 K
-1670 TITNEKNSYMIV
+1670 ITNEKNSYMIV
-1682 DDVRHAIDE
+1682 DDVRHAINE
-1691 LSNGSDDEYD
+1691 LYNGTAAEAYD
-1701 WTAFLTAYK
+1701 WENYHSAFM
-1710 SVMEANVQ
+1710 SVLNANVHN
-1718 SDIALPLYKSGA
+1718 DISLPLYKSA
-1730 DKILSKANSNDT
+1730 AEKILLAAQADLKMITDN
-1742 ETISK
+1742 EYK
-1747 SDYQNALA
+1747 NALS
-1755 CLDMVLKNGHL
+1755 CLDMVLKNGQML
-1766 LKNPEEKEIE
+1766 ENPKEQEIE
-1776 QFSFFSPRSN
+1776 QFSFFSAKNHYVSMDEINPSKHRDAENDNSPKPENKESTALKSDYTINESN
-1786 YISTDEIKPINVSH
+1786 YGD
-1800 KNTEKENPITSK
+1800 
-1812 QDSITFSRPDSV
+1812 F
-1824 NFTITESTFSNLGG
+1824 GG

-1846 IAAIRLLKQIEGEKR
+1846 IAAIRLLKQVESEKR
-1861 SATPDEQQIL
+1861 SATPEEQQIL

-1883 FDSSKTD
+1883 FDSSKND
-1890 WSKEYAELKTL
+1890 WSNEYAELKRL

-1907 SSARSS
+1907 ASARAS
-1913 TLNAHYTSYT
+1913 TLNAHFTSYT
-1923 IISSIY
+1923 VINSIY
-1929 SALGNMGFKG
+1929 SALENMGFNG

-1964 QLSGVELDSITG
+1964 KLSGVELDSITG

-1989 IKGYEDTNFE
+1989 IKGYENTTFE
-1999 NNSFDVAVSNVPFGS
+1999 NNSFDIAVSNVPFGS
-2014 YKVNDKEYNK
+2014 YKVNDKDYNN
-2024 QNMLIH
+2024 QNMYIH
-2030 DYFFSKTLDKVR
+2030 DYFFAKTLDKVR
-2042 PGGIIAF
+2042 PGGIVAF

-2057 KENSE
+2057 KESPE

-2079 PNTAFKNNAGTE
+2079 PNTAFKQNAGTE

-2104 PISVEQNTPDWVFKD
+2104 PVSVEQNTPEWVFKD
-2119 ILDNGIA
+2119 ILENGIA

-2137 ILGQMAEGN
+2137 ILGEMVEGN
-2146 KMFGNGTTCIP
+2146 KLYGNQANATMCVPIE
-2157 FDGADLKEQLAAA
+2157 GADLKEQLAVA

-2176 KYNKTVKSAERENA
+2176 EYNEAVKLSERENA
-2190 SHADTVSCPPD
+2190 SHLDTVPCPPD
-2201 APKYSY
+2201 APKYGY
-2207 VISDDKLYY
+2207 VISDDTLYY
-2216 HKAGDTME
+2216 HEAEDTME
-2224 LVDTKDTDRIKAMTQ
+2224 RVNDEKNIDRIKAMTQ
-2239 LRDGV
+2239 LRDSV
-2244 HELLDLQINNYNGEN
+2244 HELLDLQINNYNGDN
-2259 EVKISDAQNKLSKD
+2259 EVKISEAQNKLSKD
-2273 YDDFVD
+2273 YDDFVEL
-2279 RFGRIGQA
+2279 FGRIGQA

-2373 DKIYQNPQINMRWE
+2373 DKIYQNPQKNMRWE

-2402 AAEEAGLERNIEALR
+2402 AAEEAGLERNIEAIR

-2519 NGIEIK
+2519 NGIEVK

-2557 IFATPER
+2557 IFANPER

-2578 VRLREYDGSHLNFVG
+2578 VRLREYDGSHLHFVG

-2772 MLCFEQLGI
+2772 MLNFEQLGI

-2941 KMQAKM
+2941 KMQSKM
-2947 IKNLG
+2947 IKDLG

-3098 TMTASNSAVMALSGK
+3098 TMTASNSAVIASNGK
-3113 ITEIPEEMWTKLH
+3113 ISEVSEEIWSKLH
-3126 HSPTETFESERK
+3126 HSPTEAFESERK

-3143 DIKQKLVAKGVPE
+3143 DIKQKLMAKGVPE

-3187 GSTQKCGAG
+3187 GSTAKCGAG

-3385 AIRQAILDNKDI
+3385 AIRQAVLDNKDI

-3500 RLEEV
+3500 RLVEV
-3505 NAQLASIK
+3505 NAQLASTK

-3612 PNEKADVEEMALE
+3612 PNEKADVEEMVLE
-3625 TMFPNIKDYDYKLVE
+3625 TMFVNIKDYDYKLVE

>member
-30 ADFLDKEQIPYSGRI
+30 ADFLEKEQIPYSGRI
-45 SEYKSTITVSGD
+45 NEYKSTITVSGE
-57 ENFKRASEILDKI
+57 ENFKRASEILDRI
-70 KAENPRRFIGNT
+70 KSENPRRFIGNT
-82 QYKYIRDKRIIS
+82 QYKYIKDKRIIPI
-94 MDADVVDKIAA
+94 DADIVDKIAA

-120 KKGRITVGGSELEAL
+120 EKGRITVSGSEIEAL
-135 VKGYIEL
+135 VKGYIEQ
-142 ERNGSAEIAYEIAL
+142 ERNGYAKVSFEISL
-156 TSDAYDDIYYICDQN
+156 TSDAFDEIYYLSDKS
-171 GNAYYDEDGFAPTF
+171 GNAYYDADGVVPTF
-185 NHVDDAERYAQIHHI
+185 NHVDDAAEYAKAHNISISTDEAQI
-200 PITVDETLMNH
+200 NQ
-211 WREIEHT
+211 WREIERA
-218 DKIRHDNSEL
+218 DKIRHDNAEL
-228 VSAFPKSGEEYPDH
+228 VTLFPRMGNDYPDH
-242 FLYNAE
+242 FTYNSD
-248 GKSFQWI
+248 GNSFEWI

-265 GEFVQKNIYEQDI
+265 GEFVCKAIYEQDI
-278 IAAYNAKL
+278 IAAYNAKI
-286 TSPDEATGRNEF
+286 SAADETTGRNEF
-298 IYSLFSS
+298 IYSLFNS
-305 CEETVISSDTEAF
+305 CEEYIISSDTEAF
-318 TAMAKEYINR
+318 TSAARNYINK
-328 PTGTIELY
+328 PENTLEFY
-336 GIVEN
+336 GIAEN
-341 GTNISSIDM
+341 SSNIIDVDR

-355 EENCPAVL
+355 EEKSPAVRSSEEEKANIIHNSFEVIINAHDFSKEAIKFL
-363 SEKEKT
+363 RRTERFMVKDNIFMVDENIIKQKFHIMYGDVSRATKRLFGVKFKDVLDELNLVIKQNTQLSVKKPNVFEEYYDNNSPVGNIVHDDNLSLSERLYNIAKQELEEYESSLDTAEKAKAAAYELTVKRDILAYIEYDLSSDIADPDVQSAIESLIKTGSPLSVYYNEWLKNEYDNRMEAVRMTAADVHRTEVQHIQKNMTKVLENKLPDGMAVFKPDVSIAIENSSTSIHAAFEEINKNHEFSSVAVQFLNRAEKIMMVNNFSSIDDVFSSAAIQNTFGSRERIDVALFDGKLSEIEDELKRYIFADTPSKIAIITVHQYDSQYTKSIENLSLSDAIRQMNDVKYTAFSEMGEQISTPRAAEIEQGNDKWAYSLDFDLDYNTVRIYTSTDDYINIGIEEALGVVSNHSEEEIISELKKVAEKKEKQALERSVEEGIIGSMGYSIDEMDKAFEAENSRTDYGNKLADNGVFIGNSEKE
-369 EDIVITENSDELI
+369 IENSPVGNYDE
-382 IDGYEGTWYVVDT
+382 
-395 ETVDGKEL
+395 EL
-403 FLLENEEYG
+403 KKAAEYLKAYNEREFDISPD
-412 DETFGIIIDKDRNV
+412 DEPFTAD
-426 LVGEAWNGF
+426 
-435 SDYHEK
+435 
-441 YDNITL
+441 
-447 EEKLANKVGDEW
+447 
-459 KAFLDDMKKESP
+459 
-471 AVLIESAY
+471 
-479 EISTKDNI
+479 
-487 QTYITEENLDL
+487 NLDHIGL
-498 SEKQINALLSSK
+498 GYTELGDNA
-510 NTLADLYDDWSSD
+510 D
-523 EYLNSYSDVAEL
+523 
-535 LKITAVKLSE
+535 
-545 AIDRENLMLFRKEN
+545 
-559 RECANM
+559 
-565 IDAMAAKHYE
+565 
-575 NNSFKAEA
+575 
-583 ALDELLEKYSFE
+583 YSFE
-595 RIQTIAAANVVE
+595 V
-607 LYDRLQDRRISEENY
+607 
-622 NWGKSVLNALPDNY
+622 
-636 RVEMQPVGSNRLTM
+636 
-650 HTGLID
+650 
-656 LLANR
+656 
-661 VREYEARSIEKD
+661 
-673 QPAPERTAEDISI
+673 
-686 GDRYR
+686 
-691 YKGADVEVVSINGIY
+691 
-706 LNDVGISKTER
+706 
-717 MGNSEYAVTS
+717 
-727 NVDKYELHR
+727 
-736 NGQYLGNG
+736 
-744 EKAVVSELDMA
+744 
-755 KKYIGDYLDSEFS
+755 
-768 SEADFSDMKH
+768 
-778 IAIGYTEIGSEEQG
+778 
-792 DHSLQMEA
+792 EA
-800 DLESF
+800 DLEKYE
-805 SVSYFIDDELA
+805 VRYF
-816 KTEHYDSLE
+816 
-825 QMNRDHLSVLNFE
+825 
-838 DMLHVGTTELDRI
+838 
-851 LEEKEKNVPVTAVLA
+851 
-866 VSQYDTSRYYIA
+866 
-878 NDITEEAVRNAI
+878 
-890 ANSDK
+890 
-895 LFMDLCAL
+895 
-903 GGTQIT
+903 
-909 EAEFAQ
+909 
-915 YSQTE
+915 
-920 GVAAFDVNI
+920 
-929 DEQTMHVYGAE
+929 
-940 NPIVSFK
+940 
-947 EIRGIDEI
+947 
-955 ADALD
+955 
-960 LENIT
+960 
-965 LTFSVVTIDDE
+965 
-976 EPFVVGN
+976 
-983 YVGRYDI
+983 
-990 TALDEYQE
+990 LDEKLVK
-998 YIERTGKQFADVNV
+998 T
-1012 EFYQIGGDSES
+1012 
-1023 VSADDKECA
+1023 DK
-1032 YISEHLQEVMAHSDA
+1032 Y
-1047 LCLESESYS
+1047 
-1056 VETPQELLDEEVP
+1056 
-1069 EQEEVFEHESEIEWT
+1069 
-1084 PIPETAD
+1084 
-1091 DNGSPTSYATKYNDE
+1091 
-1106 TFWISQNPDGK
+1106 
-1117 FDIEEKDTQGNFSS
+1117 
-1131 INDDFS
+1131 
-1137 GFMRRGEAE
+1137 
-1146 QYFEKNIGEYIAER
+1146 
-1160 DEKILDAIV
+1160 
-1169 GSISEPT
+1169 
-1176 SEQREEITRKNN
+1176 
-1188 TLNSFFNNNPL
+1188 
-1199 AVFREIVKSAGLEPT
+1199 
-1214 EDISIGDTKEIFN
+1214 N
-1227 SLKSVDISLM
+1227 SLKEMNEQELSN
-1237 GYTYGLEFEPHDDRL
+1237 LEFDYF
-1252 SVTDTASGRKSEFLW
+1252 VSE
-1267 GHAKEL
+1267 G
-1273 MYLIANENNVSRENL
+1273 NEML
-1288 LHNEVMRGTGFVDG
+1288 DKM
-1302 KFRVEDF
+1302 
-1309 YKTNPEKKDFI
+1309 
-1320 DFLKKEYGIGGHSG
+1320 
-1334 DGPVKFAD
+1334 
-1342 HDSKGIEIT
+1342 IE
-1351 LTTGKENFTWNE
+1351 
-1363 VAKVISDLM
+1363 S
-1372 DKGEYIT
+1372 
-1379 QKDIDNRIR
+1379 
-1388 RAKLTIDNAN
+1388 
-1398 EHTDFTSLVHA
+1398 
-1409 HEILQKYGI
+1409 
-1418 EDPTQDNEYKIYQL
+1418 
-1432 KNSPENHA
+1432 
-1440 IRFEGYS
+1440 
-1447 LAEKHGEPAKPENYD
+1447 
-1462 LVYTGSLDEFKD
+1462 
-1474 ENKLEAIY
+1474 
-1482 TKFNLDRPEDFK
+1482 
-1494 GHSLSVSDIIVMNN
+1494 
-1508 EANYVDSYGFVD
+1508 
-1520 VSDKFMGK
+1520 
-1528 EKEQINLNDYE
+1528 
-1539 KISLVRRT
+1539 
-1547 EWNDRDLSDAE
+1547 
-1558 NPAFEEITASYTP
+1558 
-1571 DEDGSFTKYAFNR
+1571 
-1584 TNSISVDEWEDEN
+1584 
-1597 SVSAED
+1597 
-1603 MLVDIEAHLK
+1603 
-1613 NMRSGVSSSEYYIEL
+1613 
-1628 IDHDGNTRRLEN
+1628 
-1640 NYFTFIHGE
+1640 GE
-1649 MAGIVEKSDSPE
+1649 MIIPDVKKTDVQ
-1661 GKSAIKSKY
+1661 K
-1670 TITNEKNSYMIV
+1670 ITNEKNSYMIV
-1682 DDVRHAIDE
+1682 DDVRHAINE
-1691 LSNGSDDEYD
+1691 LYNGTAAEAYD
-1701 WTAFLTAYK
+1701 WENYHSAFM
-1710 SVMEANVQ
+1710 SVLNANVHN
-1718 SDIALPLYKSGA
+1718 DISLPLYKSA
-1730 DKILSKANSNDT
+1730 AEKILLAAQADLGMITDNEYK
-1742 ETISK
+1742 
-1747 SDYQNALA
+1747 NALS
-1755 CLDMVLKNGHL
+1755 CLDMVLKNGQML
-1766 LKNPEEKEIE
+1766 ENPKEQEIE
-1776 QFSFFSPRSN
+1776 QFSFFSAKNHYVSMDEINPSKHRDAENDNSPKPENKESTALKSDYTINESN
-1786 YISTDEIKPINVSH
+1786 YGD
-1800 KNTEKENPITSK
+1800 
-1812 QDSITFSRPDSV
+1812 F
-1824 NFTITESTFSNLGG
+1824 GG

-1846 IAAIRLLKQIEGEKR
+1846 IAAIRLLKQVESEKR

-1890 WSKEYAELKTL
+1890 WSKEYTELKTL

-1929 SALGNMGFKG
+1929 SALDNMGFKG

-2137 ILGQMAEGN
+2137 ILGEMAEGN
-2146 KMFGNGTTCIP
+2146 KMFGNGTTCVP

-2176 KYNKTVKSAERENA
+2176 EYNKTVKSAERENA
-2190 SHADTVSCPPD
+2190 SHAETVSCPPD

-2224 LVDTKDTDRIKAMTQ
+2224 LVDAKDTDRIKAMTQ

-2244 HELLDLQINNYNGEN
+2244 HELLDLQINNYNGDN
-2259 EVKISDAQNKLSKD
+2259 EVKISEAQNKLSKD
-2273 YDDFVD
+2273 YDDFVEL
-2279 RFGRIGQA
+2279 FGRIGQA

-2373 DKIYQNPQINMRWE
+2373 DKIYQNPQKNMRWE

-2519 NGIEIK
+2519 NGIEVK

-2557 IFATPER
+2557 IFANPER

-2941 KMQAKM
+2941 KMQSKM

-2952 ERAKLIRA
+2952 ERAKIIRA

-3080 AGGVFDGDIIML
+3080 AGGVFDEDIIMI

-3098 TMTASNSAVMALSGK
+3098 TMTASNSAVIASSGK
-3113 ITEIPEEMWTKLH
+3113 ISEIPEETWSKLH

-3334 EKSVKETYID
+3334 EKSVKEIYID

-3625 TMFPNIKDYDYKLVE
+3625 TMFPNIKDYNYKLV
-3640 TNIDTEIDEDERGED
+3640 DTDLDAEIDENERCMAE
-3655 KKEINR
+3655 KRMSI

>member
-45 SEYKSTITVSGD
+45 SDYKATITVSGD

-120 KKGRITVGGSELEAL
+120 EKGRITVGGSEIEAL
-135 VKGYIEL
+135 VKGYIEQ
-142 ERNGSAEIAYEIAL
+142 ERNGYAKVSFEISL
-156 TSDAYDDIYYICDQN
+156 TSDAFDEIYYLSDKS
-171 GNAYYDEDGFAPTF
+171 GNAYYDTDGVVPTF
-185 NHVDDAERYAQIHHI
+185 NYVDDAAEYAKAHNISISTDEAQI
-200 PITVDETLMNH
+200 NQ
-211 WREIEHT
+211 WREIERA
-218 DKIRHDNSEL
+218 DKIRHDNAKL
-228 VSAFPKSGEEYPDH
+228 VTSFPRMGNDYPDH
-242 FLYNAE
+242 FTYNSD
-248 GKSFQWI
+248 GNSFEWI

-265 GEFVQKNIYEQDI
+265 GEFVCKAIYEQDI
-278 IAAYNAKL
+278 IAAYNAKI
-286 TSPDEATGRNEF
+286 SAADETTGRNEF

-318 TAMAKEYINR
+318 TAIAKEYINK

-369 EDIVITENSDELI
+369 EDIVITENSDEII

-426 LVGEAWNGF
+426 LVDEAWNGF

-441 YDNITL
+441 YDNITP
-447 EEKLANKVGDEW
+447 EEKLANKVEAEW
-459 KAFLDDMKKESP
+459 KAFLDDMKNESP

-487 QTYITEENLDL
+487 QTYITEENLEL
-498 SEKQINALLSSK
+498 TEKQINALLSSP
-510 NTLADLYDDWSSD
+510 NTLNDLYDDWSSD

-535 LKITAVKLSE
+535 LKITADKLSE

-559 RECANM
+559 RECTNM
-565 IDAMAAKHYE
+565 IEALAAKHYE
-575 NNSFKAEA
+575 DNSFNTEA

-595 RIQTIAAANVVE
+595 RIRTIAAANVVE
-607 LYDRLQDRRISEENY
+607 LYGRLHDGRIDRNNY
-622 NWGKSVLNALPDNY
+622 EWAKNVIDALPEHIKA
-636 RVEMQPVGSNRLTM
+636 EMQPVGSNRLTM

-656 LLANR
+656 LLTNR
-661 VREYEARSIEKD
+661 VREYEAKSFEKEQE
-673 QPAPERTAEDISI
+673 QPTPERTAEDIAI

-691 YKGADVEVVSINGIY
+691 YKGADVEVVSMNGIY
-706 LNDVGISKTER
+706 PNDVGISKNER

-736 NGQYLGNG
+736 NGIYLGNV
-744 EKAVVSELDMA
+744 EKTVVSELDIA
-755 KKYIGDYLDSEFS
+755 KKYIEDFHIREYGDEST
-768 SEADFSDMKH
+768 DFSDLSN
-778 IAIGYTEIGSEEQG
+778 IGLVYTTLG
-792 DHSLQMEA
+792 DEGEHEFQVTANLVDQ
-800 DLESF
+800 
-805 SVSYFIDDELA
+805 SVSYSIDGEIVRTDI
-816 KTEHYDSLE
+816 YDSLADMIE
-825 QMNRDHLSVLNFE
+825 KDLSFLDF
-838 DMLHVGTTELDRI
+838 DYFQTEGYKE
-851 LEEKEKNVPVTAVLA
+851 LEKKYSQKEEVKAVLA
-866 VSQYDTSRYYIA
+866 VSQYDTDKYYIA

-895 LFMDLCAL
+895 LFMELCAL

-909 EAEFAQ
+909 EVEFAQ

-920 GVAAFDVNI
+920 GIAAIDVNI
-929 DEQTMHVYGAE
+929 DEQTMHVYGSG
-940 NPIVSFK
+940 IVSFK
-947 EIRGIDEI
+947 DIKGIDDI
-955 ADALD
+955 AETLD
-960 LENIT
+960 LENNT

-976 EPFVVGN
+976 EPVVVGN

-1032 YISEHLQEVMAHSDA
+1032 YISEHLQEVMEHSDA

-1056 VETPQELLDEEVP
+1056 VETPQELLDEEET
-1069 EQEEVFEHESEIEWT
+1069 EQEEVIEHESEIEWT

-1091 DNGSPTSYATKYNDE
+1091 DNGRPTSYAAKYNDE
-1106 TFWISQNPDGK
+1106 MFWISQNPDGK
-1117 FDIEEKDTQGNFSS
+1117 FDIEEKDSQGNFSP

-1146 QYFEKNIGEYIAER
+1146 QYFEENIGEYIAER

-1169 GSISEPT
+1169 GSITEPT
-1176 SEQREEITRKNN
+1176 PEQREEITRKNN

-1227 SLKSVDISLM
+1227 SLKSVDISIM
-1237 GYTYGLEFEPHDDRL
+1237 GYTYSLEFEPHDDRL
-1252 SVTDTASGRKSEFLW
+1252 SVTNRASGRTSEFLL
-1267 GHAKEL
+1267 GHVKEL
-1273 MYLIANENNVSRENL
+1273 MYLIANENNISRENL
-1288 LHNEVMRGTGFVDG
+1288 IYNEVMRGTGFEDG
-1302 KFRVEDF
+1302 KFRVADF
-1309 YKTNPEKKDFI
+1309 YQANPSKKDFA
-1320 DFLKKEYGIGGHSG
+1320 DFLKNEYGIGGHSG

-1351 LTTGKENFTWNE
+1351 LTTGKENFTWND

-1409 HEILQKYGI
+1409 HEILQKYGV
-1418 EDPTQDNEYKIYQL
+1418 ENPPQDNEYKIYQL

-1440 IRFEGYS
+1440 IRFEEYA
-1447 LAEKHGEPAKPENYD
+1447 LAEKYGEPAKPENYD
-1462 LVYTGSLDEFKD
+1462 LVYSGSLDEFED
-1474 ENKLEAIY
+1474 SNKLEAIY
-1482 TKFNLDRPEDFK
+1482 TKFNLDRPESFK
-1494 GHSLSVSDIIVMNN
+1494 GHSISVSDIIVMNN

-1520 VSDKFMGK
+1520 VSDKFLGK
-1528 EKEQINLNDYE
+1528 EKDQINLNDYE

-1547 EWNDRDLSDAE
+1547 EWNDRNLSDVE
-1558 NPAFEEITASYTP
+1558 NPAFEEITISYTP

-1584 TNSISVDEWEDEN
+1584 TNSISVDVWEDEN
-1597 SVSAED
+1597 SVSGED
-1603 MLVDIEAHLK
+1603 MLSEIEAHLK

-1701 WTAFLTAYK
+1701 WAAFLTAYK

-1812 QDSITFSRPDSV
+1812 QNSITISQPGSI
-1824 NFTITESTFSNLGG
+1824 NYTITESTFSNLGG

-1846 IAAIRLLKQIEGEKR
+1846 IAAIRLLKQIEREKR

-1883 FDSSKTD
+1883 FDSSKND

-1929 SALGNMGFKG
+1929 SALDNMGFKG

-2014 YKVNDKEYNK
+2014 YKVNDKDYNK

-2137 ILGQMAEGN
+2137 ILGEMAEGN
-2146 KMFGNGTTCIP
+2146 KMFGNGTTCVP

-2176 KYNKTVKSAERENA
+2176 EYNKTVKSAERENA
-2190 SHADTVSCPPD
+2190 SHAETVSCPPD

-2224 LVDTKDTDRIKAMTQ
+2224 LVDAKDTDRIKAMTQ

-2244 HELLDLQINNYNGEN
+2244 HELLDLQINNYNGDN
-2259 EVKISDAQNKLSKD
+2259 EVKISEAQNKLSKD
-2273 YDDFVD
+2273 YDDFVEL
-2279 RFGRIGQA
+2279 FGRIGQA

-2373 DKIYQNPQINMRWE
+2373 DKIYQNPQKNMRWE

-2402 AAEEAGLERNIEALR
+2402 AAEKAGLERNIEALR

-2461 EVIYSEATDKWKVE
+2461 EVIYSEATDKWKVD

-2519 NGIEIK
+2519 NGIEVK

-2687 DLFAKIA
+2687 NLFAKIA

-2757 TDKIQKLLEKTPKED
+2757 TDKIQRLLEKTPKED

-2881 SMELSPEANGKYQ
+2881 SMELSPEGY
-2894 MKTRFAKFQNLPE
+2894 NL
-2907 LMNIFKE
+2907 
-2914 CADIK
+2914 
-2919 TAATLNLDRP
+2919 
-2929 DFEMHNINVPAT
+2929 V
-2941 KMQAKM
+2941 
-2947 IKNLG
+2947 
-2952 ERAKLIRA
+2952 
-2960 GAVDPTE
+2960 
-2967 DNMCKLTVDGRKI
+2967 GR
-2980 GLDQRC
+2980 
-2986 MNPSLPDDP
+2986 
-2995 NSKVNVCINNVF
+2995 
-3007 DIWKQTAEKKST
+3007 
-3019 QLIFCDLA
+3019 
-3027 TPQAAVN
+3027 
-3034 ENTYTLYRKDTKGEY
+3034 
-3049 APVYSAKLGQKDT
+3049 
-3062 ADKIFKKLTGSKP
+3062 
-3075 PKNFK
+3075 
-3080 AGGVFDGDIIML
+3080 
-3092 HTVDYD
+3092 
-3098 TMTASNSAVMALSGK
+3098 
-3113 ITEIPEEMWTKLH
+3113 
-3126 HSPTETFESERK
+3126 
-3138 FCVYD
+3138 
-3143 DIKQKLVAKGVPE
+3143 
-3156 KEIAFIHDAD
+3156 
-3166 TTEEKQKLFAKMN
+3166 
-3179 KGEIRVMI
+3179 
-3187 GSTQKCGAG
+3187 
-3196 MNAQERMIALHDL
+3196 
-3209 DAPMRPSDMEQ
+3209 
-3220 RHGRI
+3220 
-3225 IRQGNTNTKVD
+3225 
-3236 IYRYTTD
+3236 
-3243 KTFDAYL
+3243 
-3250 YQMLENKQKFIS
+3250 
-3262 QIMTDKS
+3262 
-3269 PVRSCEDVDEI
+3269 
-3280 ALDYAEVKALCAG
+3280 
-3293 NPLIKEKIDLETEIT
+3293 
-3308 KLNVLKSSFLS
+3308 
-3319 QKYAVQDKAYTILPR
+3319 
-3334 EKSVKETYID
+3334 
-3344 KLKKDVEFAEKEQPL
+3344 
-3359 QNEDGKNYYPVTV
+3359 
-3372 GDKKYHEKDAAGE
+3372 
-3385 AIRQAILDNKDI
+3385 
-3397 LQGKEVHIGSY
+3397 
-3408 RGFEMTAFLDV
+3408 
-3419 FSKKIK
+3419 
-3425 VNLQGA
+3425 
-3431 TNHYGEL
+3431 
-3438 NMDINVKAGGN
+3438 
-3449 IIRLDNVIN
+3449 
-3458 SIGITLMKEEEGL
+3458 
-3471 QAICADI
+3471 
-3478 EQAKAAADAVF
+3478 
-3489 PQEQELAAKEK
+3489 
-3500 RLEEV
+3500 
-3505 NAQLASIK
+3505 
-3513 VNTQDRS
+3513 
-3520 SELYAALVD
+3520 
-3529 ICPALQYSKEFHCK
+3529 
-3543 YEAGEGIE
+3543 
-3551 PLCIER
+3551 
-3557 NGDVV
+3557 
-3562 FVAHTYTQNGDLM
+3562 
-3575 YDPAIEFY
+3575 
-3583 FDSKNQKAEA
+3583 
-3593 LSYEL
+3593 
-3598 SGMGMYQDFRDGNL
+3598 
-3612 PNEKADVEEMALE
+3612 
-3625 TMFPNIKDYDYKLVE
+3625 
-3640 TNIDTEIDEDERGED
+3640 
-3655 KKEINR
+3655 

>member
-30 ADFLDKEQIPYSGRI
+30 ADFLEKEQIPYSGRI
-45 SEYKSTITVSGD
+45 NEYKSTITVSGE
-57 ENFKRASEILDKI
+57 ENFKRASEILDRI
-70 KAENPRRFIGNT
+70 KSENPRRFIGNT
-82 QYKYIRDKRIIS
+82 QYKYIKDKRIIPI
-94 MDADVVDKIAA
+94 DADIVDKIAA

-120 KKGRITVGGSELEAL
+120 EKGRITVSGSEIEAL
-135 VKGYIEL
+135 VKGYIEQ
-142 ERNGSAEIAYEIAL
+142 ERNGYAKVSFEISL
-156 TSDAYDDIYYICDQN
+156 TSDAFDEIYYLSDKS
-171 GNAYYDEDGFAPTF
+171 GNAYYDADGVVPTF
-185 NHVDDAERYAQIHHI
+185 NHVDDAAEYAKAHNISISTDEAQI
-200 PITVDETLMNH
+200 NQ
-211 WREIEHT
+211 WREIERA
-218 DKIRHDNSEL
+218 DKIRHDNAEL
-228 VSAFPKSGEEYPDH
+228 VTLFPRMGNDYPDH
-242 FLYNAE
+242 FTYNSD
-248 GKSFQWI
+248 GNSFEWI

-265 GEFVQKNIYEQDI
+265 GEFVCKAIYEQDI
-278 IAAYNAKL
+278 IAAYNAKI
-286 TSPDEATGRNEF
+286 SAADETTGRNEF
-298 IYSLFSS
+298 IYSLFNS
-305 CEETVISSDTEAF
+305 CEEYIISSDTEAF
-318 TAMAKEYINR
+318 TSAARNYINK
-328 PTGTIELY
+328 PENTLEFY
-336 GIVEN
+336 GIAEN
-341 GTNISSIDM
+341 SSNIIDVDR

-355 EENCPAVL
+355 EEKSPAVRSSEEEKANIIHNSFEVIINAHDFSKEAIKFL
-363 SEKEKT
+363 RRTERFMVKDNIFMVDENIIKQKFHIMYGDVSRATKRLFGVKFKDVLDELNLVIKQNTQLSVKKPNVFEEYYDNNSPVGNIVHDDNLSLSERLYNIAKQELEEYESSLDTAEKAKAAAYELTVKRDILAYIEYDLSSDIADPDVQSAIESLIKTGSPLSVYYNEWLKNEYDNRMEAVRMTAADVHRTEVQHIQKNMTKVLENKLPDGMAVFKPDVSIAIENSSTSIHAAFEEINKNHEFSSVAVQFLNRAEKIMMVNNFSSIDDVFSSAAIQNTFGSRERIDVALFDGKLSEIEDELKRYIFADTPSKIAIITVHQYDSQYTKSIENLSLSDAIRQMNDVKYTAFSEMGEQISTPRAAEIEQGNDKWAYGLDFDLDYNTVRIYTSTDDYINIGIEEALGVVSNHSEEEIISELKKVAEKKEKQALERSVEEGIIGSMGYSIDEMDKAFEAENSRTDYGNKLADNGVFIGNSEKE
-369 EDIVITENSDELI
+369 IENSPVGNYDE
-382 IDGYEGTWYVVDT
+382 
-395 ETVDGKEL
+395 EL
-403 FLLENEEYG
+403 KKAAEYLKAYNEREFDISPD
-412 DETFGIIIDKDRNV
+412 DEPFTAD
-426 LVGEAWNGF
+426 
-435 SDYHEK
+435 
-441 YDNITL
+441 
-447 EEKLANKVGDEW
+447 
-459 KAFLDDMKKESP
+459 
-471 AVLIESAY
+471 
-479 EISTKDNI
+479 
-487 QTYITEENLDL
+487 NLDHIGL
-498 SEKQINALLSSK
+498 GYTELGDNA
-510 NTLADLYDDWSSD
+510 D
-523 EYLNSYSDVAEL
+523 
-535 LKITAVKLSE
+535 
-545 AIDRENLMLFRKEN
+545 
-559 RECANM
+559 
-565 IDAMAAKHYE
+565 
-575 NNSFKAEA
+575 
-583 ALDELLEKYSFE
+583 YSFE
-595 RIQTIAAANVVE
+595 V
-607 LYDRLQDRRISEENY
+607 
-622 NWGKSVLNALPDNY
+622 
-636 RVEMQPVGSNRLTM
+636 
-650 HTGLID
+650 
-656 LLANR
+656 
-661 VREYEARSIEKD
+661 
-673 QPAPERTAEDISI
+673 
-686 GDRYR
+686 
-691 YKGADVEVVSINGIY
+691 
-706 LNDVGISKTER
+706 
-717 MGNSEYAVTS
+717 
-727 NVDKYELHR
+727 
-736 NGQYLGNG
+736 
-744 EKAVVSELDMA
+744 
-755 KKYIGDYLDSEFS
+755 
-768 SEADFSDMKH
+768 
-778 IAIGYTEIGSEEQG
+778 
-792 DHSLQMEA
+792 EA
-800 DLESF
+800 DLEKYE
-805 SVSYFIDDELA
+805 VRYF
-816 KTEHYDSLE
+816 
-825 QMNRDHLSVLNFE
+825 
-838 DMLHVGTTELDRI
+838 
-851 LEEKEKNVPVTAVLA
+851 
-866 VSQYDTSRYYIA
+866 
-878 NDITEEAVRNAI
+878 
-890 ANSDK
+890 
-895 LFMDLCAL
+895 
-903 GGTQIT
+903 
-909 EAEFAQ
+909 
-915 YSQTE
+915 
-920 GVAAFDVNI
+920 
-929 DEQTMHVYGAE
+929 
-940 NPIVSFK
+940 
-947 EIRGIDEI
+947 
-955 ADALD
+955 
-960 LENIT
+960 
-965 LTFSVVTIDDE
+965 
-976 EPFVVGN
+976 
-983 YVGRYDI
+983 
-990 TALDEYQE
+990 LDEKLVK
-998 YIERTGKQFADVNV
+998 T
-1012 EFYQIGGDSES
+1012 
-1023 VSADDKECA
+1023 DK
-1032 YISEHLQEVMAHSDA
+1032 Y
-1047 LCLESESYS
+1047 
-1056 VETPQELLDEEVP
+1056 
-1069 EQEEVFEHESEIEWT
+1069 
-1084 PIPETAD
+1084 
-1091 DNGSPTSYATKYNDE
+1091 
-1106 TFWISQNPDGK
+1106 
-1117 FDIEEKDTQGNFSS
+1117 
-1131 INDDFS
+1131 
-1137 GFMRRGEAE
+1137 
-1146 QYFEKNIGEYIAER
+1146 
-1160 DEKILDAIV
+1160 
-1169 GSISEPT
+1169 
-1176 SEQREEITRKNN
+1176 
-1188 TLNSFFNNNPL
+1188 
-1199 AVFREIVKSAGLEPT
+1199 
-1214 EDISIGDTKEIFN
+1214 N
-1227 SLKSVDISLM
+1227 SLKEMNEQELSN
-1237 GYTYGLEFEPHDDRL
+1237 LEFDYF
-1252 SVTDTASGRKSEFLW
+1252 VSE
-1267 GHAKEL
+1267 G
-1273 MYLIANENNVSRENL
+1273 NEML
-1288 LHNEVMRGTGFVDG
+1288 DKM
-1302 KFRVEDF
+1302 
-1309 YKTNPEKKDFI
+1309 
-1320 DFLKKEYGIGGHSG
+1320 
-1334 DGPVKFAD
+1334 
-1342 HDSKGIEIT
+1342 IE
-1351 LTTGKENFTWNE
+1351 
-1363 VAKVISDLM
+1363 S
-1372 DKGEYIT
+1372 
-1379 QKDIDNRIR
+1379 
-1388 RAKLTIDNAN
+1388 
-1398 EHTDFTSLVHA
+1398 
-1409 HEILQKYGI
+1409 
-1418 EDPTQDNEYKIYQL
+1418 
-1432 KNSPENHA
+1432 
-1440 IRFEGYS
+1440 
-1447 LAEKHGEPAKPENYD
+1447 
-1462 LVYTGSLDEFKD
+1462 
-1474 ENKLEAIY
+1474 
-1482 TKFNLDRPEDFK
+1482 
-1494 GHSLSVSDIIVMNN
+1494 
-1508 EANYVDSYGFVD
+1508 
-1520 VSDKFMGK
+1520 
-1528 EKEQINLNDYE
+1528 
-1539 KISLVRRT
+1539 
-1547 EWNDRDLSDAE
+1547 
-1558 NPAFEEITASYTP
+1558 
-1571 DEDGSFTKYAFNR
+1571 
-1584 TNSISVDEWEDEN
+1584 
-1597 SVSAED
+1597 
-1603 MLVDIEAHLK
+1603 
-1613 NMRSGVSSSEYYIEL
+1613 
-1628 IDHDGNTRRLEN
+1628 
-1640 NYFTFIHGE
+1640 GE
-1649 MAGIVEKSDSPE
+1649 MIIPDVKKTDVQ
-1661 GKSAIKSKY
+1661 K
-1670 TITNEKNSYMIV
+1670 ITNEKNSYMIV
-1682 DDVRHAIDE
+1682 DDVRHAINE
-1691 LSNGSDDEYD
+1691 LYNGTAAEAYD
-1701 WTAFLTAYK
+1701 WENYHSAFM
-1710 SVMEANVQ
+1710 SVLNANVHN
-1718 SDIALPLYKSGA
+1718 DISLPLYKSA
-1730 DKILSKANSNDT
+1730 AEKILLAAQADLGMITDNEYK
-1742 ETISK
+1742 
-1747 SDYQNALA
+1747 NALS
-1755 CLDMVLKNGHL
+1755 CLDMVLKNGQML
-1766 LKNPEEKEIE
+1766 ENPKEQEIE
-1776 QFSFFSPRSN
+1776 QFSFFSAKNHYVSMDEINPSKHRDAENDNSPKPENKESTALKSDYTINESN
-1786 YISTDEIKPINVSH
+1786 YGD
-1800 KNTEKENPITSK
+1800 
-1812 QDSITFSRPDSV
+1812 F
-1824 NFTITESTFSNLGG
+1824 GG

-1846 IAAIRLLKQIEGEKR
+1846 IAAIRLLKQVESEKR
-1861 SATPDEQQIL
+1861 SATPEEQQIL

-1883 FDSSKTD
+1883 FDSSKND
-1890 WSKEYAELKTL
+1890 WSNEYAELKRL

-1907 SSARSS
+1907 ASARAS
-1913 TLNAHYTSYT
+1913 TLNAHFTSYT
-1923 IISSIY
+1923 VINSIY
-1929 SALGNMGFKG
+1929 SALENMGFNG

-1964 QLSGVELDSITG
+1964 KLSGVELDSITG
-1976 RIAKLLYPSANIQ
+1976 RIANLLYPSANIQ
-1989 IKGYEDTNFE
+1989 IKGYENTTFE
-1999 NNSFDVAVSNVPFGS
+1999 NNSFDIAVSNVPFGS
-2014 YKVNDKEYNK
+2014 YKVNDKDYNN
-2024 QNMLIH
+2024 QNMYIH
-2030 DYFFSKTLDKVR
+2030 DYFFAKTLDKVR
-2042 PGGIIAF
+2042 PGGIVAF

-2057 KENSE
+2057 KESPE

-2079 PNTAFKNNAGTE
+2079 PNTAFKQNAGTE

-2097 FLQKREK
+2097 FLQKREN
-2104 PISVEQNTPDWVFKD
+2104 PVSVEQNTPEWVFKD
-2119 ILDNGIA
+2119 ILENGIA

-2137 ILGQMAEGN
+2137 ILGEMVEGN
-2146 KMFGNGTTCIP
+2146 KLYGNQANATMCVPIE
-2157 FDGADLKEQLAAA
+2157 GADLKEQLAVA

-2176 KYNKTVKSAERENA
+2176 EYNEAVKLSERENA
-2190 SHADTVSCPPD
+2190 SHLDTVPCPPD
-2201 APKYSY
+2201 APKYGY
-2207 VISDDKLYY
+2207 VISDDTLYY
-2216 HKAGDTME
+2216 HEAEDTME
-2224 LVDTKDTDRIKAMTQ
+2224 RVNDEKNIDRIKAMTQ
-2239 LRDGV
+2239 LRDSV
-2244 HELLDLQINNYNGEN
+2244 HELLDLQINNYNGDN
-2259 EVKISDAQNKLSKD
+2259 EVKISEAQNKLSKD
-2273 YDDFVD
+2273 YDDFVEL
-2279 RFGRIGQA
+2279 FGRIGQA

-2373 DKIYQNPQINMRWE
+2373 DKIYQNPQKNMRWE

-2402 AAEEAGLERNIEALR
+2402 AAEEAGLERNIEAIR

-2519 NGIEIK
+2519 NGIEVK

-2557 IFATPER
+2557 IFANPER

-2578 VRLREYDGSHLNFVG
+2578 VRLREYDGSHLHFVG

-2772 MLCFEQLGI
+2772 MLNFEQLGI

-2941 KMQAKM
+2941 KMQSKM

-2952 ERAKLIRA
+2952 ERAKIIRA

-3075 PKNFK
+3075 PKHFK

-3113 ITEIPEEMWTKLH
+3113 ISEIPEETWSKLH
-3126 HSPTETFESERK
+3126 HSPTETFESGRK

-3319 QKYAVQDKAYTILPR
+3319 RKYAVQDKAYTILPR

-3372 GDKKYHEKDAAGE
+3372 GDKKYPEKDAAGE

-3489 PQEQELAAKEK
+3489 PQEQELAAKER

-3529 ICPALQYSKEFHCK
+3529 ICPTLQYSKEFHCK

-3583 FDSKNQKAEA
+3583 FDRKNQKAEA

-3625 TMFPNIKDYDYKLVE
+3625 TMFPNIKDYNYKLV
-3640 TNIDTEIDEDERGED
+3640 DTDLDAEIDENERCMAE
-3655 KKEINR
+3655 KRMSI

>member
-30 ADFLDKEQIPYSGRI
+30 ADFLEKEQIPYSGRI
-45 SEYKSTITVSGD
+45 NEYKSTITVSGE
-57 ENFKRASEILDKI
+57 ENFKRASEILDRI
-70 KAENPRRFIGNT
+70 KSENPRRFIGNT

-120 KKGRITVGGSELEAL
+120 EKGRITVSGSEIEAL
-135 VKGYIEL
+135 VKGYIEQ
-142 ERNGSAEIAYEIAL
+142 ERNGYAKVSFEISL
-156 TSDAYDDIYYICDQN
+156 TSDAFDEIYYLSDKS
-171 GNAYYDEDGFAPTF
+171 GNAYYDADGVVPTF
-185 NHVDDAERYAQIHHI
+185 NHVDDAAEYAKAHNISISTDEAQI
-200 PITVDETLMNH
+200 NQ
-211 WREIEHT
+211 WREIERA
-218 DKIRHDNSEL
+218 DKIRHDNAEL
-228 VSAFPKSGEEYPDH
+228 VTLFPRMGNDYPDH
-242 FLYNAE
+242 FTYNSD
-248 GKSFQWI
+248 GNSFEWI

-265 GEFVQKNIYEQDI
+265 GEFVCKAIYEQDI
-278 IAAYNAKL
+278 IAAYNAKI
-286 TSPDEATGRNEF
+286 SAADETTGRNEF
-298 IYSLFSS
+298 IYSLFNS
-305 CEETVISSDTEAF
+305 CEEYIISSDTEAF
-318 TAMAKEYINR
+318 TSAARNYINK
-328 PTGTIELY
+328 PENALEFY
-336 GIVEN
+336 GIAEN
-341 GTNISSIDM
+341 SSNIIDVDR

-355 EENCPAVL
+355 EEKSPAVR
-363 SEKEKT
+363 SAEESRNNS
-369 EDIVITENSDELI
+369 VINEQSDNIAIEGHI
-382 IDGYEGTWYVVDT
+382 GTWYVIDSDII
-395 ETVDGKEL
+395 DGKKMY
-403 FLLENEEYG
+403 LLENEIYG
-412 DETFGIIIDKDRNV
+412 DESACIIVDEYKNV
-426 LVGEAWNGF
+426 IMADVWNGF
-435 SDYHEK
+435 EEYYDKNSPVGNIVHDDNLSLSERLYNIASQELEEYENSLDTAEKAKAAAYELTVKRDILAYIEFDLSSDIADPDVQSAIENLIKTGSPLSVYYNEWLK
-441 YDNITL
+441 NEYDNRMEAVRMTAADVHRTEIQHKEERTTEFPAATPSKIALITVHQYDSQYTKSIEYL
-447 EEKLANKVGDEW
+447 SLSDAIRQMNELKYTAFSEMGEQISAPRAAEIEQGNDKWVYSLEFDLDYNTVRIYTSTDDYINIGIEEALSIVSNHSEEEIISELKKVAEKEEKQALERSVEEGIIGSMGYSIDEMD
-459 KAFLDDMKKESP
+459 KAFEAENSRTDYGNKL
-471 AVLIESAY
+471 A
-479 EISTKDNI
+479 DNGVFI
-487 QTYITEENLDL
+487 GN
-498 SEKQINALLSSK
+498 SEKEIENSPVG
-510 NTLADLYDDWSSD
+510 NYDEELKKAA
-523 EYLNSYSDVAEL
+523 EYLKAYNEREFDISPDDEPFTADNLNHIGLGYTEL
-535 LKITAVKLSE
+535 GDNA
-545 AIDRENLMLFRKEN
+545 D
-559 RECANM
+559 
-565 IDAMAAKHYE
+565 
-575 NNSFKAEA
+575 
-583 ALDELLEKYSFE
+583 YSFE
-595 RIQTIAAANVVE
+595 V
-607 LYDRLQDRRISEENY
+607 
-622 NWGKSVLNALPDNY
+622 
-636 RVEMQPVGSNRLTM
+636 
-650 HTGLID
+650 
-656 LLANR
+656 
-661 VREYEARSIEKD
+661 
-673 QPAPERTAEDISI
+673 
-686 GDRYR
+686 
-691 YKGADVEVVSINGIY
+691 
-706 LNDVGISKTER
+706 
-717 MGNSEYAVTS
+717 
-727 NVDKYELHR
+727 
-736 NGQYLGNG
+736 
-744 EKAVVSELDMA
+744 
-755 KKYIGDYLDSEFS
+755 
-768 SEADFSDMKH
+768 
-778 IAIGYTEIGSEEQG
+778 
-792 DHSLQMEA
+792 EA
-800 DLESF
+800 DLEKYE
-805 SVSYFIDDELA
+805 VRYF
-816 KTEHYDSLE
+816 
-825 QMNRDHLSVLNFE
+825 
-838 DMLHVGTTELDRI
+838 
-851 LEEKEKNVPVTAVLA
+851 
-866 VSQYDTSRYYIA
+866 
-878 NDITEEAVRNAI
+878 
-890 ANSDK
+890 
-895 LFMDLCAL
+895 
-903 GGTQIT
+903 
-909 EAEFAQ
+909 
-915 YSQTE
+915 
-920 GVAAFDVNI
+920 
-929 DEQTMHVYGAE
+929 
-940 NPIVSFK
+940 
-947 EIRGIDEI
+947 
-955 ADALD
+955 
-960 LENIT
+960 
-965 LTFSVVTIDDE
+965 
-976 EPFVVGN
+976 
-983 YVGRYDI
+983 
-990 TALDEYQE
+990 LDEKLVK
-998 YIERTGKQFADVNV
+998 T
-1012 EFYQIGGDSES
+1012 
-1023 VSADDKECA
+1023 DK
-1032 YISEHLQEVMAHSDA
+1032 Y
-1047 LCLESESYS
+1047 
-1056 VETPQELLDEEVP
+1056 
-1069 EQEEVFEHESEIEWT
+1069 
-1084 PIPETAD
+1084 
-1091 DNGSPTSYATKYNDE
+1091 
-1106 TFWISQNPDGK
+1106 
-1117 FDIEEKDTQGNFSS
+1117 
-1131 INDDFS
+1131 
-1137 GFMRRGEAE
+1137 
-1146 QYFEKNIGEYIAER
+1146 
-1160 DEKILDAIV
+1160 
-1169 GSISEPT
+1169 
-1176 SEQREEITRKNN
+1176 
-1188 TLNSFFNNNPL
+1188 
-1199 AVFREIVKSAGLEPT
+1199 
-1214 EDISIGDTKEIFN
+1214 N
-1227 SLKSVDISLM
+1227 SLKEMNEQELSN
-1237 GYTYGLEFEPHDDRL
+1237 LEFDYF
-1252 SVTDTASGRKSEFLW
+1252 VSE
-1267 GHAKEL
+1267 G
-1273 MYLIANENNVSRENL
+1273 NEML
-1288 LHNEVMRGTGFVDG
+1288 DKM
-1302 KFRVEDF
+1302 
-1309 YKTNPEKKDFI
+1309 
-1320 DFLKKEYGIGGHSG
+1320 
-1334 DGPVKFAD
+1334 
-1342 HDSKGIEIT
+1342 IE
-1351 LTTGKENFTWNE
+1351 
-1363 VAKVISDLM
+1363 S
-1372 DKGEYIT
+1372 
-1379 QKDIDNRIR
+1379 
-1388 RAKLTIDNAN
+1388 
-1398 EHTDFTSLVHA
+1398 
-1409 HEILQKYGI
+1409 
-1418 EDPTQDNEYKIYQL
+1418 
-1432 KNSPENHA
+1432 
-1440 IRFEGYS
+1440 
-1447 LAEKHGEPAKPENYD
+1447 
-1462 LVYTGSLDEFKD
+1462 
-1474 ENKLEAIY
+1474 
-1482 TKFNLDRPEDFK
+1482 
-1494 GHSLSVSDIIVMNN
+1494 
-1508 EANYVDSYGFVD
+1508 
-1520 VSDKFMGK
+1520 
-1528 EKEQINLNDYE
+1528 
-1539 KISLVRRT
+1539 
-1547 EWNDRDLSDAE
+1547 
-1558 NPAFEEITASYTP
+1558 
-1571 DEDGSFTKYAFNR
+1571 
-1584 TNSISVDEWEDEN
+1584 
-1597 SVSAED
+1597 
-1603 MLVDIEAHLK
+1603 
-1613 NMRSGVSSSEYYIEL
+1613 
-1628 IDHDGNTRRLEN
+1628 
-1640 NYFTFIHGE
+1640 GE
-1649 MAGIVEKSDSPE
+1649 MIIPDVKKTDVQ
-1661 GKSAIKSKY
+1661 K
-1670 TITNEKNSYMIV
+1670 ITNEKSSYMIV
-1682 DDVRHAIDE
+1682 DDVRHAINE
-1691 LSNGSDDEYD
+1691 LYNGTAAEAYD
-1701 WTAFLTAYK
+1701 WENYHSAFM
-1710 SVMEANVQ
+1710 SVLNANVHN
-1718 SDIALPLYKSGA
+1718 DISLPLYKSA
-1730 DKILSKANSNDT
+1730 AEKILLAAQADLGMITDNEYK
-1742 ETISK
+1742 
-1747 SDYQNALA
+1747 NALS
-1755 CLDMVLKNGHL
+1755 CLDMVLKNGQML
-1766 LKNPEEKEIE
+1766 ENPKEQEIE
-1776 QFSFFSPRSN
+1776 QFSFFSAKNHYVSMDEINPSKHRDAENDNSPKPENKESTALKSDYTINESN
-1786 YISTDEIKPINVSH
+1786 YGD
-1800 KNTEKENPITSK
+1800 
-1812 QDSITFSRPDSV
+1812 F
-1824 NFTITESTFSNLGG
+1824 GG

-1846 IAAIRLLKQIEGEKR
+1846 IAAIRLLKQVESEKR
-1861 SATPDEQQIL
+1861 SATPEEQQIL

-1883 FDSSKTD
+1883 FDSSKND
-1890 WSKEYAELKTL
+1890 WSNEYAELKRL

-1907 SSARSS
+1907 ASARAS
-1913 TLNAHYTSYT
+1913 TLNAHFTSYT
-1923 IISSIY
+1923 VINSIY
-1929 SALGNMGFKG
+1929 SALENMGFNG

-1964 QLSGVELDSITG
+1964 KLSGVELDSITG

-1989 IKGYEDTNFE
+1989 IKGYENTTFE
-1999 NNSFDVAVSNVPFGS
+1999 NNSFDIAVSNVPFGS
-2014 YKVNDKEYNK
+2014 YKVNDKDYNN
-2024 QNMLIH
+2024 QNMYIH
-2030 DYFFSKTLDKVR
+2030 DYFFAKTLDKVR
-2042 PGGIIAF
+2042 PGGIVAF

-2057 KENSE
+2057 KESPE

-2079 PNTAFKNNAGTE
+2079 PNTAFKQNAGTE

-2104 PISVEQNTPDWVFKD
+2104 PVSVEQNTPEWVFKD
-2119 ILDNGIA
+2119 ILENGIA

-2137 ILGQMAEGN
+2137 ILGEMVEGN
-2146 KMFGNGTTCIP
+2146 KLYGNQANATMCVPIE
-2157 FDGADLKEQLAAA
+2157 GADLKEQLAVA

-2176 KYNKTVKSAERENA
+2176 EYNEAVKLSERENA
-2190 SHADTVSCPPD
+2190 SHLDTVPCPPD
-2201 APKYSY
+2201 APKYGY
-2207 VISDDKLYY
+2207 VISDDTLYY
-2216 HKAGDTME
+2216 HEAEDTME
-2224 LVDTKDTDRIKAMTQ
+2224 RVNDEKNIDRIKAMTQ
-2239 LRDGV
+2239 LRDSV
-2244 HELLDLQINNYNGEN
+2244 HELLDLQINNYNGDN
-2259 EVKISDAQNKLSKD
+2259 EVKISEAQNKLSKD
-2273 YDDFVD
+2273 YDDFVEL
-2279 RFGRIGQA
+2279 FGRIGQA

-2373 DKIYQNPQINMRWE
+2373 DKIYQNPQKNMRWE

-2519 NGIEIK
+2519 NGIEVK

-2578 VRLREYDGSHLNFVG
+2578 VRLREYDGSHLHFVG

-3098 TMTASNSAVMALSGK
+3098 TMTASNSAVMASNGK
-3113 ITEIPEEMWTKLH
+3113 ISEIPEEMWTKLH

-3458 SIGITLMKEEEGL
+3458 SIGITLMKEEEEL

-3625 TMFPNIKDYDYKLVE
+3625 TMFPNIKDYNYKLV
-3640 TNIDTEIDEDERGED
+3640 DTDLDAEIDENERCMAE
-3655 KKEINR
+3655 KEMSR

>member
-45 SEYKSTITVSGD
+45 SDYKATITVSGD

-120 KKGRITVGGSELEAL
+120 EKGRITVSGSEIEAL
-135 VKGYIEL
+135 VKGYIEQ
-142 ERNGSAEIAYEIAL
+142 ERNGYAKVSFEISL
-156 TSDAYDDIYYICDQN
+156 TSDAFDEIYYLSDKS
-171 GNAYYDEDGFAPTF
+171 GNAYYDTDGVVPTF
-185 NHVDDAERYAQIHHI
+185 NYVDDAAEYAKAHNISISTDEAQI
-200 PITVDETLMNH
+200 NQ
-211 WREIEHT
+211 WREIERA
-218 DKIRHDNSEL
+218 DKIRHDNAKL
-228 VSAFPKSGEEYPDH
+228 VTSFPRMGNDYPDH
-242 FLYNAE
+242 FTYNSD
-248 GKSFQWI
+248 GNSFEWI

-265 GEFVQKNIYEQDI
+265 GEFVCKAIYEQDI
-278 IAAYNAKL
+278 IAAYNAKI
-286 TSPDEATGRNEF
+286 SAADETTGRNEF

-305 CEETVISSDTEAF
+305 CEEYIISSDTEAF
-318 TAMAKEYINR
+318 TSAARNYINK
-328 PTGTIELY
+328 PENTLEFY
-336 GIVEN
+336 GIAEN
-341 GTNISSIDM
+341 SSNITAVDR

-355 EENCPAVL
+355 EEKSSAVR
-363 SEKEKT
+363 SAEESRNNS
-369 EDIVITENSDELI
+369 VINEQSDNIAIEGHI
-382 IDGYEGTWYVVDT
+382 GTWYVIDSDII
-395 ETVDGKEL
+395 DGKKMY
-403 FLLENEEYG
+403 LLENEIYG
-412 DETFGIIIDKDRNV
+412 DESACIIVDEYKNV
-426 LVGEAWNGF
+426 IMADVWNGF
-435 SDYHEK
+435 EEYYDKNSPVGNIVHDDNLSLSERLYNIASQELEEYENSLDTAEKAKAAAYELTVKRDILAYIEFDLSSDIADPDVQSAIENLIKTGSPLSVYYNEWLK
-441 YDNITL
+441 NEYDNRMEAVRMTAADVHRTEIQHKEERTTEFPAATPSKIALITVHQYDSQYTKSIEYLSLSDAIRQMNELKYTAFSEMGEQISAPRAAEIEQGNDKWVYSL
-447 EEKLANKVGDEW
+447 EFDLDYNTVRIYTSTDDYINIGIEEALSIVSNHSEEEIISELKKVAEKKEKQALERSVEEGIIGSMGYSIDEMDKAFEAENSRTDYGNKLA
-459 KAFLDDMKKESP
+459 
-471 AVLIESAY
+471 
-479 EISTKDNI
+479 DNGVFI
-487 QTYITEENLDL
+487 GN
-498 SEKQINALLSSK
+498 SEKEIENSPVG
-510 NTLADLYDDWSSD
+510 NYDEELKKAA
-523 EYLNSYSDVAEL
+523 EYLKAYNEREFDISPDDEPFTADNLNHIGLGYTEL
-535 LKITAVKLSE
+535 GDNA
-545 AIDRENLMLFRKEN
+545 D
-559 RECANM
+559 
-565 IDAMAAKHYE
+565 
-575 NNSFKAEA
+575 
-583 ALDELLEKYSFE
+583 YSFE
-595 RIQTIAAANVVE
+595 V
-607 LYDRLQDRRISEENY
+607 
-622 NWGKSVLNALPDNY
+622 
-636 RVEMQPVGSNRLTM
+636 
-650 HTGLID
+650 
-656 LLANR
+656 
-661 VREYEARSIEKD
+661 
-673 QPAPERTAEDISI
+673 
-686 GDRYR
+686 
-691 YKGADVEVVSINGIY
+691 
-706 LNDVGISKTER
+706 
-717 MGNSEYAVTS
+717 
-727 NVDKYELHR
+727 
-736 NGQYLGNG
+736 
-744 EKAVVSELDMA
+744 
-755 KKYIGDYLDSEFS
+755 
-768 SEADFSDMKH
+768 
-778 IAIGYTEIGSEEQG
+778 
-792 DHSLQMEA
+792 EA
-800 DLESF
+800 DLEKYE
-805 SVSYFIDDELA
+805 VRYF
-816 KTEHYDSLE
+816 
-825 QMNRDHLSVLNFE
+825 
-838 DMLHVGTTELDRI
+838 
-851 LEEKEKNVPVTAVLA
+851 
-866 VSQYDTSRYYIA
+866 
-878 NDITEEAVRNAI
+878 
-890 ANSDK
+890 
-895 LFMDLCAL
+895 
-903 GGTQIT
+903 
-909 EAEFAQ
+909 
-915 YSQTE
+915 
-920 GVAAFDVNI
+920 
-929 DEQTMHVYGAE
+929 
-940 NPIVSFK
+940 
-947 EIRGIDEI
+947 
-955 ADALD
+955 
-960 LENIT
+960 
-965 LTFSVVTIDDE
+965 
-976 EPFVVGN
+976 
-983 YVGRYDI
+983 
-990 TALDEYQE
+990 LDEKLVK
-998 YIERTGKQFADVNV
+998 T
-1012 EFYQIGGDSES
+1012 
-1023 VSADDKECA
+1023 DK
-1032 YISEHLQEVMAHSDA
+1032 Y
-1047 LCLESESYS
+1047 
-1056 VETPQELLDEEVP
+1056 
-1069 EQEEVFEHESEIEWT
+1069 
-1084 PIPETAD
+1084 
-1091 DNGSPTSYATKYNDE
+1091 
-1106 TFWISQNPDGK
+1106 
-1117 FDIEEKDTQGNFSS
+1117 
-1131 INDDFS
+1131 
-1137 GFMRRGEAE
+1137 
-1146 QYFEKNIGEYIAER
+1146 
-1160 DEKILDAIV
+1160 
-1169 GSISEPT
+1169 
-1176 SEQREEITRKNN
+1176 
-1188 TLNSFFNNNPL
+1188 
-1199 AVFREIVKSAGLEPT
+1199 
-1214 EDISIGDTKEIFN
+1214 N
-1227 SLKSVDISLM
+1227 SLKEMNEQELSN
-1237 GYTYGLEFEPHDDRL
+1237 LEFDYF
-1252 SVTDTASGRKSEFLW
+1252 VSE
-1267 GHAKEL
+1267 G
-1273 MYLIANENNVSRENL
+1273 NEML
-1288 LHNEVMRGTGFVDG
+1288 DKM
-1302 KFRVEDF
+1302 
-1309 YKTNPEKKDFI
+1309 
-1320 DFLKKEYGIGGHSG
+1320 
-1334 DGPVKFAD
+1334 
-1342 HDSKGIEIT
+1342 IE
-1351 LTTGKENFTWNE
+1351 
-1363 VAKVISDLM
+1363 S
-1372 DKGEYIT
+1372 
-1379 QKDIDNRIR
+1379 
-1388 RAKLTIDNAN
+1388 
-1398 EHTDFTSLVHA
+1398 
-1409 HEILQKYGI
+1409 
-1418 EDPTQDNEYKIYQL
+1418 
-1432 KNSPENHA
+1432 
-1440 IRFEGYS
+1440 
-1447 LAEKHGEPAKPENYD
+1447 
-1462 LVYTGSLDEFKD
+1462 
-1474 ENKLEAIY
+1474 
-1482 TKFNLDRPEDFK
+1482 
-1494 GHSLSVSDIIVMNN
+1494 
-1508 EANYVDSYGFVD
+1508 
-1520 VSDKFMGK
+1520 
-1528 EKEQINLNDYE
+1528 
-1539 KISLVRRT
+1539 
-1547 EWNDRDLSDAE
+1547 
-1558 NPAFEEITASYTP
+1558 
-1571 DEDGSFTKYAFNR
+1571 
-1584 TNSISVDEWEDEN
+1584 
-1597 SVSAED
+1597 
-1603 MLVDIEAHLK
+1603 
-1613 NMRSGVSSSEYYIEL
+1613 
-1628 IDHDGNTRRLEN
+1628 
-1640 NYFTFIHGE
+1640 GE
-1649 MAGIVEKSDSPE
+1649 MIIPDVKKTDVQ
-1661 GKSAIKSKY
+1661 K
-1670 TITNEKNSYMIV
+1670 ITNEKSSYMIV
-1682 DDVRHAIDE
+1682 DDVRHAINE
-1691 LSNGSDDEYD
+1691 LYNGTAAEAYD
-1701 WTAFLTAYK
+1701 WESYHSAFM
-1710 SVMEANVQ
+1710 SVLNANVHN
-1718 SDIALPLYKSGA
+1718 DISLPLYKSA
-1730 DKILSKANSNDT
+1730 AEKILLAAQADLGMITDNEYK
-1742 ETISK
+1742 
-1747 SDYQNALA
+1747 NALS
-1755 CLDMVLKNGHL
+1755 CLDMVLKNGQML
-1766 LKNPEEKEIE
+1766 ENPKEQEIE
-1776 QFSFFSPRSN
+1776 QFSFFSAKNHYVSMDEINPSKHRDAENDNSPKPENKESTALKSDYTINESN
-1786 YISTDEIKPINVSH
+1786 YGD
-1800 KNTEKENPITSK
+1800 
-1812 QDSITFSRPDSV
+1812 F
-1824 NFTITESTFSNLGG
+1824 GG

-1846 IAAIRLLKQIEGEKR
+1846 IAAIRLLKQVESEKR
-1861 SATPDEQQIL
+1861 SATPEEQQIL

-1883 FDSSKTD
+1883 FDSSKND
-1890 WSKEYAELKTL
+1890 WSKEYAELKRL
-1901 LTPEEY
+1901 LTPKEY
-1907 SSARSS
+1907 ASARAS
-1913 TLNAHYTSYT
+1913 TLNAHFTSYT
-1923 IISSIY
+1923 VINSIY
-1929 SALGNMGFKG
+1929 SALENMGFKG

-1964 QLSGVELDSITG
+1964 KLSGVELDSITG

-1989 IKGYEDTNFE
+1989 IKGYENTTFE
-1999 NNSFDVAVSNVPFGS
+1999 NNSFDIAVSNVPFGS
-2014 YKVNDKEYNK
+2014 YKVNDKDYNN
-2024 QNMLIH
+2024 QNMYIH
-2030 DYFFSKTLDKVR
+2030 DYFFAKTLDKVR
-2042 PGGIIAF
+2042 PGGIVAF

-2057 KENSE
+2057 KESPE

-2079 PNTAFKNNAGTE
+2079 PNTAFKQNAGTE

-2104 PISVEQNTPDWVFKD
+2104 PVSVEQNTPEWVFKD
-2119 ILDNGIA
+2119 ILENGIA

-2137 ILGQMAEGN
+2137 ILGEMVEGN
-2146 KMFGNGTTCIP
+2146 KLYGNQANATMCVPIE
-2157 FDGADLKEQLAAA
+2157 GADLKEQLAVA

-2176 KYNKTVKSAERENA
+2176 EYNEAVKLSERENA
-2190 SHADTVSCPPD
+2190 SHLDTVPCPPD
-2201 APKYSY
+2201 APKYGY
-2207 VISDDKLYY
+2207 VISDDTLYY
-2216 HKAGDTME
+2216 HEAGDTME
-2224 LVDTKDTDRIKAMTQ
+2224 RVNDEKNIDRIKAMTQ
-2239 LRDGV
+2239 LRDSV

-2273 YDDFVD
+2273 YDDFVEL
-2279 RFGRIGQA
+2279 FGRIGQA

-2373 DKIYQNPQINMRWE
+2373 DKIYQNPQKNMRWE

-2546 QDELKKKFKDW
+2546 QDELKNKFKDW

-2941 KMQAKM
+2941 KMQSKM

-2952 ERAKLIRA
+2952 ERAKIIRA

-3075 PKNFK
+3075 PKHFK

-3113 ITEIPEEMWTKLH
+3113 ISEIPEETWSKLH
-3126 HSPTETFESERK
+3126 HSPTETFESGRK

-3319 QKYAVQDKAYTILPR
+3319 RKYAVQDKAYTILPR

-3372 GDKKYHEKDAAGE
+3372 GDKKYPEKDAAGE

-3500 RLEEV
+3500 RLVEV
-3505 NAQLASIK
+3505 NAQLASTK

-3612 PNEKADVEEMALE
+3612 PNEKADVEEMVLE
-3625 TMFPNIKDYDYKLVE
+3625 TMFVNIKDYDYKLVE

>member
-45 SEYKSTITVSGD
+45 NEYKSTITVSGE
-57 ENFKRASEILDKI
+57 ENFKRASEILDRI

-120 KKGRITVGGSELEAL
+120 EKGRITVSGSEIEAL
-135 VKGYIEL
+135 VKGYIEQ
-142 ERNGSAEIAYEIAL
+142 ERNGYAKVSFEISL
-156 TSDAYDDIYYICDQN
+156 TSDAFDEIYYLSDKS
-171 GNAYYDEDGFAPTF
+171 GNAYYDADGVVPTF
-185 NHVDDAERYAQIHHI
+185 NHVDDAAEYAKAHNISISTDEAQI
-200 PITVDETLMNH
+200 NQ
-211 WREIEHT
+211 WREIERA
-218 DKIRHDNSEL
+218 DKIRHDNAEL
-228 VSAFPKSGEEYPDH
+228 VTLFPRMGNDYPDH
-242 FLYNAE
+242 FTYNSD
-248 GKSFQWI
+248 GNSFEWI

-265 GEFVQKNIYEQDI
+265 GEFVCKAIYEQDI
-278 IAAYNAKL
+278 IAAYNAKI
-286 TSPDEATGRNEF
+286 SAADETTGRNEF
-298 IYSLFSS
+298 IYSLFNS
-305 CEETVISSDTEAF
+305 CEEYIISSDTEAF
-318 TAMAKEYINR
+318 TSAARNYINK
-328 PTGTIELY
+328 PENTLEFY
-336 GIVEN
+336 GIAEN
-341 GTNISSIDM
+341 SSNIIDVDR

-355 EENCPAVL
+355 EE
-363 SEKEKT
+363 K
-369 EDIVITENSDELI
+369 
-382 IDGYEGTWYVVDT
+382 
-395 ETVDGKEL
+395 
-403 FLLENEEYG
+403 
-412 DETFGIIIDKDRNV
+412 
-426 LVGEAWNGF
+426 
-435 SDYHEK
+435 
-441 YDNITL
+441 
-447 EEKLANKVGDEW
+447 
-459 KAFLDDMKKESP
+459 SP
-471 AVLIESAY
+471 AVRSSEEEKANIIHNSFEVIINAHDFSKEAIKFLRRTERFMVKDDIFMVDENIIKQKFHIMYGDVSRATKRLFGVKFKDVLDELNLVIKQNTQLSVKKPNVFEEYYDNNSPVGNIVHDDNLSLSERLYNIAKQELEEYESSLDTAEKAKAAAYELTVKRDILAYIEYDLSSDIADPDVQSAIESLIKTGSPLSVYYNEWLKNEYDNRMEAVRMTAADVHRTEVQHIQKNMTKVLENKLPDGMAVFKPDVSIAIENSSTSIHAAFE
-479 EISTKDNI
+479 EINKNHEFSSVAVQFLNRAEKIMMVNNFSSIDDVFSSAAI
-487 QTYITEENLDL
+487 Q
-498 SEKQINALLSSK
+498 
-510 NTLADLYDDWSSD
+510 NTFGSR
-523 EYLNSYSDVAEL
+523 ERIDVAL
-535 LKITAVKLSE
+535 FDGKLSE
-545 AIDRENLMLFRKEN
+545 IEDELKRYIFADTPSKIAIITVHQYDSQYTKSIENLSLSDAIRQMNDVKYTAFSEMGEQISTPRAAEIEQGNDKWAYSLDFDLDYNTVRIYTSTDDYINIGIEEALGVVSNHSEEEIISELKKIAEKKEKQALERSVEEGVIGSLGYSIDEMDKAFEAEN
-559 RECANM
+559 SRTDYGNKLADNGVFIGNSEKGIENSPEGNYDEELKKAAEYLKAYNEREFDISPDDEPFTADN
-565 IDAMAAKHYE
+565 
-575 NNSFKAEA
+575 
-583 ALDELLEKYSFE
+583 LDHIGLGYTELGDNADYSFE
-595 RIQTIAAANVVE
+595 V
-607 LYDRLQDRRISEENY
+607 
-622 NWGKSVLNALPDNY
+622 
-636 RVEMQPVGSNRLTM
+636 
-650 HTGLID
+650 
-656 LLANR
+656 
-661 VREYEARSIEKD
+661 
-673 QPAPERTAEDISI
+673 
-686 GDRYR
+686 
-691 YKGADVEVVSINGIY
+691 
-706 LNDVGISKTER
+706 
-717 MGNSEYAVTS
+717 
-727 NVDKYELHR
+727 
-736 NGQYLGNG
+736 
-744 EKAVVSELDMA
+744 
-755 KKYIGDYLDSEFS
+755 
-768 SEADFSDMKH
+768 
-778 IAIGYTEIGSEEQG
+778 
-792 DHSLQMEA
+792 EA
-800 DLESF
+800 DLEKYE
-805 SVSYFIDDELA
+805 VRYF
-816 KTEHYDSLE
+816 
-825 QMNRDHLSVLNFE
+825 
-838 DMLHVGTTELDRI
+838 
-851 LEEKEKNVPVTAVLA
+851 
-866 VSQYDTSRYYIA
+866 
-878 NDITEEAVRNAI
+878 
-890 ANSDK
+890 
-895 LFMDLCAL
+895 
-903 GGTQIT
+903 
-909 EAEFAQ
+909 
-915 YSQTE
+915 
-920 GVAAFDVNI
+920 
-929 DEQTMHVYGAE
+929 
-940 NPIVSFK
+940 
-947 EIRGIDEI
+947 
-955 ADALD
+955 
-960 LENIT
+960 
-965 LTFSVVTIDDE
+965 
-976 EPFVVGN
+976 
-983 YVGRYDI
+983 
-990 TALDEYQE
+990 LDEKLVK
-998 YIERTGKQFADVNV
+998 T
-1012 EFYQIGGDSES
+1012 
-1023 VSADDKECA
+1023 DK
-1032 YISEHLQEVMAHSDA
+1032 Y
-1047 LCLESESYS
+1047 
-1056 VETPQELLDEEVP
+1056 
-1069 EQEEVFEHESEIEWT
+1069 
-1084 PIPETAD
+1084 
-1091 DNGSPTSYATKYNDE
+1091 
-1106 TFWISQNPDGK
+1106 
-1117 FDIEEKDTQGNFSS
+1117 
-1131 INDDFS
+1131 
-1137 GFMRRGEAE
+1137 
-1146 QYFEKNIGEYIAER
+1146 
-1160 DEKILDAIV
+1160 
-1169 GSISEPT
+1169 
-1176 SEQREEITRKNN
+1176 
-1188 TLNSFFNNNPL
+1188 
-1199 AVFREIVKSAGLEPT
+1199 
-1214 EDISIGDTKEIFN
+1214 N
-1227 SLKSVDISLM
+1227 SLKEMNEQELSN
-1237 GYTYGLEFEPHDDRL
+1237 LEFDYF
-1252 SVTDTASGRKSEFLW
+1252 VSE
-1267 GHAKEL
+1267 G
-1273 MYLIANENNVSRENL
+1273 NEML
-1288 LHNEVMRGTGFVDG
+1288 DKM
-1302 KFRVEDF
+1302 
-1309 YKTNPEKKDFI
+1309 
-1320 DFLKKEYGIGGHSG
+1320 
-1334 DGPVKFAD
+1334 
-1342 HDSKGIEIT
+1342 IE
-1351 LTTGKENFTWNE
+1351 
-1363 VAKVISDLM
+1363 S
-1372 DKGEYIT
+1372 
-1379 QKDIDNRIR
+1379 
-1388 RAKLTIDNAN
+1388 
-1398 EHTDFTSLVHA
+1398 
-1409 HEILQKYGI
+1409 
-1418 EDPTQDNEYKIYQL
+1418 
-1432 KNSPENHA
+1432 
-1440 IRFEGYS
+1440 
-1447 LAEKHGEPAKPENYD
+1447 
-1462 LVYTGSLDEFKD
+1462 
-1474 ENKLEAIY
+1474 
-1482 TKFNLDRPEDFK
+1482 
-1494 GHSLSVSDIIVMNN
+1494 
-1508 EANYVDSYGFVD
+1508 
-1520 VSDKFMGK
+1520 
-1528 EKEQINLNDYE
+1528 
-1539 KISLVRRT
+1539 
-1547 EWNDRDLSDAE
+1547 
-1558 NPAFEEITASYTP
+1558 
-1571 DEDGSFTKYAFNR
+1571 
-1584 TNSISVDEWEDEN
+1584 
-1597 SVSAED
+1597 
-1603 MLVDIEAHLK
+1603 
-1613 NMRSGVSSSEYYIEL
+1613 
-1628 IDHDGNTRRLEN
+1628 
-1640 NYFTFIHGE
+1640 GE
-1649 MAGIVEKSDSPE
+1649 MIIPDVKKSDVQ
-1661 GKSAIKSKY
+1661 K
-1670 TITNEKNSYMIV
+1670 ITNEKNSYMIV
-1682 DDVRHAIDE
+1682 DDVRHAINE
-1691 LSNGSDDEYD
+1691 LYNGTAAEAYD
-1701 WTAFLTAYK
+1701 WENYHSAFM
-1710 SVMEANVQ
+1710 SVLNANVHN
-1718 SDIALPLYKSGA
+1718 DISLPLYKSA
-1730 DKILSKANSNDT
+1730 AEKILLAAQADLGMITDNEYK
-1742 ETISK
+1742 
-1747 SDYQNALA
+1747 NALS
-1755 CLDMVLKNGHL
+1755 CLDMVLKNGQML
-1766 LKNPEEKEIE
+1766 ENPKEQEIE
-1776 QFSFFSPRSN
+1776 QFSFFSAKNHYVSMDEINPSKHRDAENDNSPKPENKESTALKSDYTINESN
-1786 YISTDEIKPINVSH
+1786 YGD
-1800 KNTEKENPITSK
+1800 
-1812 QDSITFSRPDSV
+1812 F
-1824 NFTITESTFSNLGG
+1824 GG

-1846 IAAIRLLKQIEGEKR
+1846 IAAIRLLKQVESEKR
-1861 SATPDEQQIL
+1861 SATPEEQQIL

-1883 FDSSKTD
+1883 FDSSKND
-1890 WSKEYAELKTL
+1890 WSNEYAELKRL

-1907 SSARSS
+1907 ASARAS
-1913 TLNAHYTSYT
+1913 TLNAHFTSYT
-1923 IISSIY
+1923 VINSIY
-1929 SALGNMGFKG
+1929 SALENMGFNG

-1964 QLSGVELDSITG
+1964 KLSGVELDSITG

-1989 IKGYEDTNFE
+1989 IKGYENTTFE
-1999 NNSFDVAVSNVPFGS
+1999 NNSFDIAVSNVPFGS
-2014 YKVNDKEYNK
+2014 YKVNDKDYNN
-2024 QNMLIH
+2024 QNMYIH
-2030 DYFFSKTLDKVR
+2030 DYFFAKTLDKVR
-2042 PGGIIAF
+2042 PGGIVAF

-2057 KENSE
+2057 KESPE

-2079 PNTAFKNNAGTE
+2079 PNTAFKQNAGTE

-2104 PISVEQNTPDWVFKD
+2104 PVSVEQNTPEWVFKD
-2119 ILDNGIA
+2119 ILENGIA

-2137 ILGQMAEGN
+2137 ILGEMVEGN
-2146 KMFGNGTTCIP
+2146 KLYGNQANATMCVPIE
-2157 FDGADLKEQLAAA
+2157 GADLKEQLAVA

-2176 KYNKTVKSAERENA
+2176 EYNEAVKLSERENA
-2190 SHADTVSCPPD
+2190 SHLDTVPCPPD
-2201 APKYSY
+2201 APKYGY
-2207 VISDDKLYY
+2207 VISDDTLYY
-2216 HKAGDTME
+2216 HEAEDTME
-2224 LVDTKDTDRIKAMTQ
+2224 RVNDEKNIDRIKAMTQ
-2239 LRDGV
+2239 LRDSV
-2244 HELLDLQINNYNGEN
+2244 HELLDLQINNYNGDN
-2259 EVKISDAQNKLSKD
+2259 EVKISEAQNKLSKD
-2273 YDDFVD
+2273 YDDFVEL
-2279 RFGRIGQA
+2279 FGRIGQA

-2373 DKIYQNPQINMRWE
+2373 DKIYQNPQKNMRWE

-2941 KMQAKM
+2941 KMQSKM

-3075 PKNFK
+3075 PKHFK

-3113 ITEIPEEMWTKLH
+3113 ISEIPEEMWTKLH

-3319 QKYAVQDKAYTILPR
+3319 RKYAVQDKAYTILPR

-3385 AIRQAILDNKDI
+3385 AIRQAVLDNKDI

-3500 RLEEV
+3500 RLVEV
-3505 NAQLASIK
+3505 NAQLASTK

-3612 PNEKADVEEMALE
+3612 PNEKADVEEMVLE
-3625 TMFPNIKDYDYKLVE
+3625 TMFPNIKDYNYKFV
-3640 TNIDTEIDEDERGED
+3640 DTDLDAEIDENERCMAE
-3655 KKEINR
+3655 KEMNR

>member
-30 ADFLDKEQIPYSGRI
+30 AEFLDKEQIPYSGRI

-120 KKGRITVGGSELEAL
+120 EKGRITVGGSEIEAL
-135 VKGYIEL
+135 VKGYIEQ
-142 ERNGSAEIAYEIAL
+142 ERNGYAKVSFEISL
-156 TSDAYDDIYYICDQN
+156 TSDAFDEIYYLSDKS
-171 GNAYYDEDGFAPTF
+171 GNAYYDTDGVVPTF
-185 NHVDDAERYAQIHHI
+185 NYVDDAAEYAKAHNISISTDEAQI
-200 PITVDETLMNH
+200 NQ
-211 WREIEHT
+211 WREIERA
-218 DKIRHDNSEL
+218 DKIRHDNAKL
-228 VSAFPKSGEEYPDH
+228 VTSFPRMGNDYPDH
-242 FLYNAE
+242 FTYNSD
-248 GKSFQWI
+248 GNSFEWI

-265 GEFVQKNIYEQDI
+265 GEFVCKAIYEQDI
-278 IAAYNAKL
+278 IAAYNAKI
-286 TSPDEATGRNEF
+286 SAADETTGRNEF

-305 CEETVISSDTEAF
+305 CEEYIISSDTEAF
-318 TAMAKEYINR
+318 TSAARNYINK
-328 PTGTIELY
+328 PENTLEFY
-336 GIVEN
+336 GIAEN
-341 GTNISSIDM
+341 SSNITAVDR

-355 EENCPAVL
+355 EEKSSAVR
-363 SEKEKT
+363 SAEESRNNS
-369 EDIVITENSDELI
+369 VINEQSDNIAIEGHI
-382 IDGYEGTWYVVDT
+382 GTWYVIDSDII
-395 ETVDGKEL
+395 DGKKMY
-403 FLLENEEYG
+403 LLENEIYG
-412 DETFGIIIDKDRNV
+412 DESACIIVDEYKNV
-426 LVGEAWNGF
+426 IMADVWNGF
-435 SDYHEK
+435 EEYYDKNSPVGNIVHDDNLSLSERLYNIASQELEEYENSLDTAEKAKAAAYELTVKRDILAYIEFDLSSDIADPDVQSAIENLIKTGSPLSVYYNEWLK
-441 YDNITL
+441 NEYDNRMEAVRMTAADVHRTEIQHKEERTTEFPAATPSKIAIITVHQYDLQYTKSIEYLSLSDAIRQMNELKYTAFSEMGEQISAPRAAEIEQGNDKWVYSL
-447 EEKLANKVGDEW
+447 EFDLDYNTVRIYTSTDDYINIGIEEALSIVSNHSEEEIISELKKVAEKKEKQALERSVEEGIIGSMGYSIDEMDKAFEAENSRTDYGNKLA
-459 KAFLDDMKKESP
+459 
-471 AVLIESAY
+471 
-479 EISTKDNI
+479 DNGVFI
-487 QTYITEENLDL
+487 GN
-498 SEKQINALLSSK
+498 SEKEIENSPVG
-510 NTLADLYDDWSSD
+510 NYDEELKKAA
-523 EYLNSYSDVAEL
+523 EYLKAYNEREFDISPDDEPFTADNLNHIGLGYTEL
-535 LKITAVKLSE
+535 GDNA
-545 AIDRENLMLFRKEN
+545 D
-559 RECANM
+559 
-565 IDAMAAKHYE
+565 
-575 NNSFKAEA
+575 
-583 ALDELLEKYSFE
+583 YSFE
-595 RIQTIAAANVVE
+595 V
-607 LYDRLQDRRISEENY
+607 
-622 NWGKSVLNALPDNY
+622 
-636 RVEMQPVGSNRLTM
+636 
-650 HTGLID
+650 
-656 LLANR
+656 
-661 VREYEARSIEKD
+661 
-673 QPAPERTAEDISI
+673 
-686 GDRYR
+686 
-691 YKGADVEVVSINGIY
+691 
-706 LNDVGISKTER
+706 
-717 MGNSEYAVTS
+717 
-727 NVDKYELHR
+727 
-736 NGQYLGNG
+736 
-744 EKAVVSELDMA
+744 
-755 KKYIGDYLDSEFS
+755 
-768 SEADFSDMKH
+768 
-778 IAIGYTEIGSEEQG
+778 
-792 DHSLQMEA
+792 EA
-800 DLESF
+800 DLEKYE
-805 SVSYFIDDELA
+805 VRYF
-816 KTEHYDSLE
+816 
-825 QMNRDHLSVLNFE
+825 
-838 DMLHVGTTELDRI
+838 
-851 LEEKEKNVPVTAVLA
+851 
-866 VSQYDTSRYYIA
+866 
-878 NDITEEAVRNAI
+878 
-890 ANSDK
+890 
-895 LFMDLCAL
+895 
-903 GGTQIT
+903 
-909 EAEFAQ
+909 
-915 YSQTE
+915 
-920 GVAAFDVNI
+920 
-929 DEQTMHVYGAE
+929 
-940 NPIVSFK
+940 
-947 EIRGIDEI
+947 
-955 ADALD
+955 
-960 LENIT
+960 
-965 LTFSVVTIDDE
+965 
-976 EPFVVGN
+976 
-983 YVGRYDI
+983 
-990 TALDEYQE
+990 LDEKLVK
-998 YIERTGKQFADVNV
+998 T
-1012 EFYQIGGDSES
+1012 
-1023 VSADDKECA
+1023 DK
-1032 YISEHLQEVMAHSDA
+1032 Y
-1047 LCLESESYS
+1047 
-1056 VETPQELLDEEVP
+1056 
-1069 EQEEVFEHESEIEWT
+1069 
-1084 PIPETAD
+1084 
-1091 DNGSPTSYATKYNDE
+1091 
-1106 TFWISQNPDGK
+1106 
-1117 FDIEEKDTQGNFSS
+1117 
-1131 INDDFS
+1131 
-1137 GFMRRGEAE
+1137 
-1146 QYFEKNIGEYIAER
+1146 
-1160 DEKILDAIV
+1160 
-1169 GSISEPT
+1169 
-1176 SEQREEITRKNN
+1176 
-1188 TLNSFFNNNPL
+1188 
-1199 AVFREIVKSAGLEPT
+1199 
-1214 EDISIGDTKEIFN
+1214 N
-1227 SLKSVDISLM
+1227 SLKEMNEQELSN
-1237 GYTYGLEFEPHDDRL
+1237 LEFDYF
-1252 SVTDTASGRKSEFLW
+1252 VSE
-1267 GHAKEL
+1267 G
-1273 MYLIANENNVSRENL
+1273 NEML
-1288 LHNEVMRGTGFVDG
+1288 DKM
-1302 KFRVEDF
+1302 
-1309 YKTNPEKKDFI
+1309 
-1320 DFLKKEYGIGGHSG
+1320 
-1334 DGPVKFAD
+1334 
-1342 HDSKGIEIT
+1342 IE
-1351 LTTGKENFTWNE
+1351 
-1363 VAKVISDLM
+1363 S
-1372 DKGEYIT
+1372 
-1379 QKDIDNRIR
+1379 
-1388 RAKLTIDNAN
+1388 
-1398 EHTDFTSLVHA
+1398 
-1409 HEILQKYGI
+1409 
-1418 EDPTQDNEYKIYQL
+1418 
-1432 KNSPENHA
+1432 
-1440 IRFEGYS
+1440 
-1447 LAEKHGEPAKPENYD
+1447 
-1462 LVYTGSLDEFKD
+1462 
-1474 ENKLEAIY
+1474 
-1482 TKFNLDRPEDFK
+1482 
-1494 GHSLSVSDIIVMNN
+1494 
-1508 EANYVDSYGFVD
+1508 
-1520 VSDKFMGK
+1520 
-1528 EKEQINLNDYE
+1528 
-1539 KISLVRRT
+1539 
-1547 EWNDRDLSDAE
+1547 
-1558 NPAFEEITASYTP
+1558 
-1571 DEDGSFTKYAFNR
+1571 
-1584 TNSISVDEWEDEN
+1584 
-1597 SVSAED
+1597 
-1603 MLVDIEAHLK
+1603 
-1613 NMRSGVSSSEYYIEL
+1613 
-1628 IDHDGNTRRLEN
+1628 
-1640 NYFTFIHGE
+1640 GE
-1649 MAGIVEKSDSPE
+1649 MIIPDVKKTDVQ
-1661 GKSAIKSKY
+1661 K
-1670 TITNEKNSYMIV
+1670 ITNEKSSYMIV
-1682 DDVRHAIDE
+1682 DDVRHAINE
-1691 LSNGSDDEYD
+1691 LYNGTAAEAYD
-1701 WTAFLTAYK
+1701 WENYHSAFM
-1710 SVMEANVQ
+1710 SVLNANVHN
-1718 SDIALPLYKSGA
+1718 DISLPLYKSA
-1730 DKILSKANSNDT
+1730 AEKILLAAQADLGMITDNEYK
-1742 ETISK
+1742 
-1747 SDYQNALA
+1747 NALS
-1755 CLDMVLKNGHL
+1755 CLDVVLKNGQML
-1766 LKNPEEKEIE
+1766 ENPKEQEIE
-1776 QFSFFSPRSN
+1776 QFSFFSAKNHYVSMDEINPSKHRDAENDNSPKPENKESTALKSDYTINESN
-1786 YISTDEIKPINVSH
+1786 YGD
-1800 KNTEKENPITSK
+1800 
-1812 QDSITFSRPDSV
+1812 F
-1824 NFTITESTFSNLGG
+1824 GG

-1846 IAAIRLLKQIEGEKR
+1846 IAAIRLLKQVESEKR
-1861 SATPDEQQIL
+1861 SATPEEQQIL

-1883 FDSSKTD
+1883 FDSSKND
-1890 WSKEYAELKTL
+1890 WSKEYAELKRL
-1901 LTPEEY
+1901 LTPKEY
-1907 SSARSS
+1907 ASARAS
-1913 TLNAHYTSYT
+1913 TLNAHFTSYT
-1923 IISSIY
+1923 VINSIY
-1929 SALGNMGFKG
+1929 SALENMGFKG

-1964 QLSGVELDSITG
+1964 KLSGVELDSITG

-1989 IKGYEDTNFE
+1989 IKGYENTTFE
-1999 NNSFDVAVSNVPFGS
+1999 NNSFDIAVSNVPFGS

-2030 DYFFSKTLDKVR
+2030 DYFFAKTLDKVR
-2042 PGGIIAF
+2042 PGGIVAF

-2057 KENSE
+2057 KESPE

-2079 PNTAFKNNAGTE
+2079 PNTAFKQNAGTE

-2104 PISVEQNTPDWVFKD
+2104 PVSVEQNTPEWVFKD
-2119 ILDNGIA
+2119 ILENGIA

-2137 ILGQMAEGN
+2137 ILGEMVEGN
-2146 KMFGNGTTCIP
+2146 KLYGNQANATMCVPIE
-2157 FDGADLKEQLAAA
+2157 GADLKEQLAVA

-2176 KYNKTVKSAERENA
+2176 EYNEAVKLSERENA
-2190 SHADTVSCPPD
+2190 SHLDTVPCPPD
-2201 APKYSY
+2201 APKYGY
-2207 VISDDKLYY
+2207 VISDDTLYY
-2216 HKAGDTME
+2216 HEAGDTME
-2224 LVDTKDTDRIKAMTQ
+2224 RVNDEKNIDRIKAMTQ
-2239 LRDGV
+2239 LRDSV

-2273 YDDFVD
+2273 YDDFVEH
-2279 RFGRIGQA
+2279 FGRIGQA
-2287 ENKKAFANDNS
+2287 ENKRAFANDNS

-2310 SGNFIGKADIFS
+2310 GGNFVSKADIFS
-2322 KKTINPQIVIDHCN
+2322 KKTINPQVVVDHCN

-2347 EKMRVDMDYMS
+2347 EKMRVDMDYML

-2373 DKIYQNPQINMRWE
+2373 DKIYQNPQKNMRWE

-2461 EVIYSEATDKWKVE
+2461 EVIYSEATDKWKVD

-2814 SMQLLMK
+2814 AMQLLMK

-2830 GKGVIFASGT
+2830 GKGVVFASGT

-2929 DFEMHNINVPAT
+2929 DFGMHNINVPAT
-2941 KMQAKM
+2941 KMQSKM
-2947 IKNLG
+2947 IKDLG

-3080 AGGVFDGDIIML
+3080 AGGVFDEDIIMI

-3098 TMTASNSAVMALSGK
+3098 TMTASNSAVIASSGK
-3113 ITEIPEEMWTKLH
+3113 ISEIPEETWSKLH

-3385 AIRQAILDNKDI
+3385 AIRQAVLDNKDI

-3500 RLEEV
+3500 RLVEV
-3505 NAQLASIK
+3505 NAQLASTK

-3612 PNEKADVEEMALE
+3612 PNEKADVEEMVLE
-3625 TMFPNIKDYDYKLVE
+3625 TMFVNIKDYDYKLVE

>member
-30 ADFLDKEQIPYSGRI
+30 ADFLEKEQIPYSGRI
-45 SEYKSTITVSGD
+45 NEYKSTITVSGE
-57 ENFKRASEILDKI
+57 ENFKRASEILDRI
-70 KAENPRRFIGNT
+70 KSENPRRFIGNT
-82 QYKYIRDKRIIS
+82 QYKYIKDKRIIPI
-94 MDADVVDKIAA
+94 DADIVDKIAA

-120 KKGRITVGGSELEAL
+120 EKGRITVSGSEIEAL
-135 VKGYIEL
+135 VKGYIEQ
-142 ERNGSAEIAYEIAL
+142 ERNGYAKVSFEISL
-156 TSDAYDDIYYICDQN
+156 TSDAFDEIYYLSDKS
-171 GNAYYDEDGFAPTF
+171 GNAYYDADGVVPTF
-185 NHVDDAERYAQIHHI
+185 NHVDDAAEYAKAHNISISTDEAQI
-200 PITVDETLMNH
+200 NQ
-211 WREIEHT
+211 WREIERA
-218 DKIRHDNSEL
+218 DKIRHDNAEL
-228 VSAFPKSGEEYPDH
+228 VTLFPRMGNDYPDH
-242 FLYNAE
+242 FTYNSD
-248 GKSFQWI
+248 GNSFEWI

-265 GEFVQKNIYEQDI
+265 GEFVCKAIYEQDI
-278 IAAYNAKL
+278 IAAYNAKI
-286 TSPDEATGRNEF
+286 SAADETTGRNEF
-298 IYSLFSS
+298 IYSLFNS
-305 CEETVISSDTEAF
+305 CEEYIISSDTEAF
-318 TAMAKEYINR
+318 TSAARNYINK
-328 PTGTIELY
+328 PENTLEFY
-336 GIVEN
+336 GIAEN
-341 GTNISSIDM
+341 SSNIIDVDR

-355 EENCPAVL
+355 EEKSPAVRSSEEEKANIIHNSFEVIINAHDFSKEAIKFL
-363 SEKEKT
+363 RRTERFMVKDNIFMVDENIIKQKFHIMYGDVSRATKRLFGVKFKDVLDELNLVIKQNTQLSVKKPNVFEEYYDNNSPVGNIVHDDNLSLSERLYNIAKQELEEYESSLDTAEKAKAAAYELTVKRDILAYIEYDLSSDIADPDVQSAIESLIKTGSPLSVYYNEWLKNEYDNRMEAVRMTAADVHRTEVQHIQKNMTKVLENKLPDGMAVFKPDVSIAIENSSTSIHAAFEEINKNHEFSSVAVQFLNRAEKIMMVNNFSSIDDVFSSAAIQNTFGSRERIDVALFDGKLSEIEDELKRYIFADTPSKIAIITVHQYDSQYTKSIENLSLSDAIRQMNDVKYTAFSEMGEQISTPRAAEIEQGNDKWAYSLDFDLDYNTVRIYTSTDDYINIGIEEALGVVSNHSEEEIISELKKVAEKKEKQALERSVEEGIIGSMGYSIDEMDKAFEAENSRTDYGNKLADNGVFIGNSEKE
-369 EDIVITENSDELI
+369 IENSPVGNYDE
-382 IDGYEGTWYVVDT
+382 
-395 ETVDGKEL
+395 EL
-403 FLLENEEYG
+403 KKAAEYLKAYNEREFDISPD
-412 DETFGIIIDKDRNV
+412 DEPFTAD
-426 LVGEAWNGF
+426 
-435 SDYHEK
+435 
-441 YDNITL
+441 
-447 EEKLANKVGDEW
+447 
-459 KAFLDDMKKESP
+459 
-471 AVLIESAY
+471 
-479 EISTKDNI
+479 
-487 QTYITEENLDL
+487 NLDHIGL
-498 SEKQINALLSSK
+498 GYTELGDNA
-510 NTLADLYDDWSSD
+510 D
-523 EYLNSYSDVAEL
+523 
-535 LKITAVKLSE
+535 
-545 AIDRENLMLFRKEN
+545 
-559 RECANM
+559 
-565 IDAMAAKHYE
+565 
-575 NNSFKAEA
+575 
-583 ALDELLEKYSFE
+583 YSFE
-595 RIQTIAAANVVE
+595 V
-607 LYDRLQDRRISEENY
+607 
-622 NWGKSVLNALPDNY
+622 
-636 RVEMQPVGSNRLTM
+636 
-650 HTGLID
+650 
-656 LLANR
+656 
-661 VREYEARSIEKD
+661 
-673 QPAPERTAEDISI
+673 
-686 GDRYR
+686 
-691 YKGADVEVVSINGIY
+691 
-706 LNDVGISKTER
+706 
-717 MGNSEYAVTS
+717 
-727 NVDKYELHR
+727 
-736 NGQYLGNG
+736 
-744 EKAVVSELDMA
+744 
-755 KKYIGDYLDSEFS
+755 
-768 SEADFSDMKH
+768 
-778 IAIGYTEIGSEEQG
+778 
-792 DHSLQMEA
+792 EA
-800 DLESF
+800 DLEKYE
-805 SVSYFIDDELA
+805 VRYF
-816 KTEHYDSLE
+816 
-825 QMNRDHLSVLNFE
+825 
-838 DMLHVGTTELDRI
+838 
-851 LEEKEKNVPVTAVLA
+851 
-866 VSQYDTSRYYIA
+866 
-878 NDITEEAVRNAI
+878 
-890 ANSDK
+890 
-895 LFMDLCAL
+895 
-903 GGTQIT
+903 
-909 EAEFAQ
+909 
-915 YSQTE
+915 
-920 GVAAFDVNI
+920 
-929 DEQTMHVYGAE
+929 
-940 NPIVSFK
+940 
-947 EIRGIDEI
+947 
-955 ADALD
+955 
-960 LENIT
+960 
-965 LTFSVVTIDDE
+965 
-976 EPFVVGN
+976 
-983 YVGRYDI
+983 
-990 TALDEYQE
+990 LDEKLVK
-998 YIERTGKQFADVNV
+998 T
-1012 EFYQIGGDSES
+1012 
-1023 VSADDKECA
+1023 DK
-1032 YISEHLQEVMAHSDA
+1032 Y
-1047 LCLESESYS
+1047 
-1056 VETPQELLDEEVP
+1056 
-1069 EQEEVFEHESEIEWT
+1069 
-1084 PIPETAD
+1084 
-1091 DNGSPTSYATKYNDE
+1091 
-1106 TFWISQNPDGK
+1106 
-1117 FDIEEKDTQGNFSS
+1117 
-1131 INDDFS
+1131 
-1137 GFMRRGEAE
+1137 
-1146 QYFEKNIGEYIAER
+1146 
-1160 DEKILDAIV
+1160 
-1169 GSISEPT
+1169 
-1176 SEQREEITRKNN
+1176 
-1188 TLNSFFNNNPL
+1188 
-1199 AVFREIVKSAGLEPT
+1199 
-1214 EDISIGDTKEIFN
+1214 N
-1227 SLKSVDISLM
+1227 SLKEMNEQELSN
-1237 GYTYGLEFEPHDDRL
+1237 LEFDYF
-1252 SVTDTASGRKSEFLW
+1252 VSE
-1267 GHAKEL
+1267 G
-1273 MYLIANENNVSRENL
+1273 NEML
-1288 LHNEVMRGTGFVDG
+1288 DKM
-1302 KFRVEDF
+1302 
-1309 YKTNPEKKDFI
+1309 
-1320 DFLKKEYGIGGHSG
+1320 
-1334 DGPVKFAD
+1334 
-1342 HDSKGIEIT
+1342 IE
-1351 LTTGKENFTWNE
+1351 
-1363 VAKVISDLM
+1363 S
-1372 DKGEYIT
+1372 
-1379 QKDIDNRIR
+1379 
-1388 RAKLTIDNAN
+1388 
-1398 EHTDFTSLVHA
+1398 
-1409 HEILQKYGI
+1409 
-1418 EDPTQDNEYKIYQL
+1418 
-1432 KNSPENHA
+1432 
-1440 IRFEGYS
+1440 
-1447 LAEKHGEPAKPENYD
+1447 
-1462 LVYTGSLDEFKD
+1462 
-1474 ENKLEAIY
+1474 
-1482 TKFNLDRPEDFK
+1482 
-1494 GHSLSVSDIIVMNN
+1494 
-1508 EANYVDSYGFVD
+1508 
-1520 VSDKFMGK
+1520 
-1528 EKEQINLNDYE
+1528 
-1539 KISLVRRT
+1539 
-1547 EWNDRDLSDAE
+1547 
-1558 NPAFEEITASYTP
+1558 
-1571 DEDGSFTKYAFNR
+1571 
-1584 TNSISVDEWEDEN
+1584 
-1597 SVSAED
+1597 
-1603 MLVDIEAHLK
+1603 
-1613 NMRSGVSSSEYYIEL
+1613 
-1628 IDHDGNTRRLEN
+1628 
-1640 NYFTFIHGE
+1640 GE
-1649 MAGIVEKSDSPE
+1649 MIIPDVKKTDVQ
-1661 GKSAIKSKY
+1661 K
-1670 TITNEKNSYMIV
+1670 ITNEKNSYMIV
-1682 DDVRHAIDE
+1682 DDVRHAINE
-1691 LSNGSDDEYD
+1691 LYNGTAAEAYD
-1701 WTAFLTAYK
+1701 WENYHSAFM
-1710 SVMEANVQ
+1710 SVLNANVHN
-1718 SDIALPLYKSGA
+1718 DISLPLYKSA
-1730 DKILSKANSNDT
+1730 AEKILLAAQADLGMITDNEYK
-1742 ETISK
+1742 
-1747 SDYQNALA
+1747 NALS
-1755 CLDMVLKNGHL
+1755 CLDMVLKNGQML
-1766 LKNPEEKEIE
+1766 ENPKEQEIE
-1776 QFSFFSPRSN
+1776 QFSFFSAKNHYVSMDEINPSKHRDAENDNSPKPENKESTALKSDYTINESN
-1786 YISTDEIKPINVSH
+1786 YGD
-1800 KNTEKENPITSK
+1800 
-1812 QDSITFSRPDSV
+1812 F
-1824 NFTITESTFSNLGG
+1824 GG

-1846 IAAIRLLKQIEGEKR
+1846 IAAIRLLKQVESEKR
-1861 SATPDEQQIL
+1861 SATPEEQQIL

-1883 FDSSKTD
+1883 FDSSKND
-1890 WSKEYAELKTL
+1890 WSNEYAELKRL

-1907 SSARSS
+1907 ASARAS
-1913 TLNAHYTSYT
+1913 TLNAHFTSYT
-1923 IISSIY
+1923 VINSIY
-1929 SALGNMGFKG
+1929 SALENMGFNG

-1964 QLSGVELDSITG
+1964 KLSGVELDSITG
-1976 RIAKLLYPSANIQ
+1976 RIANLLYPSANIQ
-1989 IKGYEDTNFE
+1989 IKGYENTTFE
-1999 NNSFDVAVSNVPFGS
+1999 NNSFDIAVSNVPFGS
-2014 YKVNDKEYNK
+2014 YKVNDKDYNN
-2024 QNMLIH
+2024 QNMYIH
-2030 DYFFSKTLDKVR
+2030 DYFFAKTLDKVR
-2042 PGGIIAF
+2042 PGGIVAF

-2057 KENSE
+2057 KESPE

-2079 PNTAFKNNAGTE
+2079 PNTAFKQNAGTE

-2097 FLQKREK
+2097 FLQKREN
-2104 PISVEQNTPDWVFKD
+2104 PVSVEQNTPEWVFKD
-2119 ILDNGIA
+2119 ILENGIA

-2137 ILGQMAEGN
+2137 ILGEMVEGN
-2146 KMFGNGTTCIP
+2146 KLYGNQANATMCVPIE
-2157 FDGADLKEQLAAA
+2157 GADLKEQLAVA

-2176 KYNKTVKSAERENA
+2176 EYNEAVKLSERENA
-2190 SHADTVSCPPD
+2190 SHLDTVPCPPD
-2201 APKYSY
+2201 APKYGY
-2207 VISDDKLYY
+2207 VISDDTLYY
-2216 HKAGDTME
+2216 HEAEDTME
-2224 LVDTKDTDRIKAMTQ
+2224 RVNDEKNIDRIKSMTQ
-2239 LRDGV
+2239 LRDSV
-2244 HELLDLQINNYNGEN
+2244 HELLDLQINNYNGDN
-2259 EVKISDAQNKLSKD
+2259 EVKISEAQNKLSKD
-2273 YDDFVD
+2273 YDDFVEL
-2279 RFGRIGQA
+2279 FGRIGQA

-2373 DKIYQNPQINMRWE
+2373 DKIYQNPQKNMRWE

-2402 AAEEAGLERNIEALR
+2402 AAEEAGLERNIEAIR

-2519 NGIEIK
+2519 NGIEVK

-2557 IFATPER
+2557 IFANPER

-2578 VRLREYDGSHLNFVG
+2578 VRLREYDGSHLHFVG

-2772 MLCFEQLGI
+2772 MLNFEQLGI

-2941 KMQAKM
+2941 KMQSKM

-2952 ERAKLIRA
+2952 ERAKIIRA

-3075 PKNFK
+3075 PKHFK

-3113 ITEIPEEMWTKLH
+3113 ISEIPEETWSKLH
-3126 HSPTETFESERK
+3126 HSPTETFESGRK

-3319 QKYAVQDKAYTILPR
+3319 RKYAVQDKAYTILPR

-3372 GDKKYHEKDAAGE
+3372 GDKKYPEKDAAGE

-3489 PQEQELAAKEK
+3489 PQEQELAAKER

-3529 ICPALQYSKEFHCK
+3529 ICPTLQYSKEFHCK

-3583 FDSKNQKAEA
+3583 FDRKNQKAEA

-3625 TMFPNIKDYDYKLVE
+3625 TMFPNIKDYNYKLV
-3640 TNIDTEIDEDERGED
+3640 DTDLDAEIDENERCMAE
-3655 KKEINR
+3655 KRMSI

>member
-45 SEYKSTITVSGD
+45 SDYKATITVSGD

-120 KKGRITVGGSELEAL
+120 EKGRITVSGSEIEAL
-135 VKGYIEL
+135 VKGYIEQ
-142 ERNGSAEIAYEIAL
+142 ERNGYAKVSFEISL
-156 TSDAYDDIYYICDQN
+156 TSDAFDEIYYLSDKS
-171 GNAYYDEDGFAPTF
+171 GNAYYDTDGVVPTF
-185 NHVDDAERYAQIHHI
+185 NYVDDAAEYAKAHNISISTDEAQI
-200 PITVDETLMNH
+200 NQ
-211 WREIEHT
+211 WREIERA
-218 DKIRHDNSEL
+218 DKIRHDNAKL
-228 VSAFPKSGEEYPDH
+228 VTSFPRMGNDYPDH
-242 FLYNAE
+242 FTYNSD
-248 GKSFQWI
+248 GNSFEWI

-265 GEFVQKNIYEQDI
+265 GEFVCKAIYEQDI
-278 IAAYNAKL
+278 IAAYNAKI
-286 TSPDEATGRNEF
+286 SAADETTGRNEF

-305 CEETVISSDTEAF
+305 CEEYIISSDTEAF
-318 TAMAKEYINR
+318 TSAARNYINK
-328 PTGTIELY
+328 PENTLEFY
-336 GIVEN
+336 GIAEN
-341 GTNISSIDM
+341 SSNITAVDR

-355 EENCPAVL
+355 EEKSSAVR
-363 SEKEKT
+363 SAEESRNNS
-369 EDIVITENSDELI
+369 VINEQSDNIAIEGHI
-382 IDGYEGTWYVVDT
+382 GTWYVIDSDII
-395 ETVDGKEL
+395 DGKKMY
-403 FLLENEEYG
+403 LLENEIYG
-412 DETFGIIIDKDRNV
+412 DESACIIVDEYKNV
-426 LVGEAWNGF
+426 IMADVWNGF
-435 SDYHEK
+435 EEYYDKNSPVGNIVHDDNLSLSERLYNIASQELEEYENSLDTAEKAKAAAYELTVKRDILAYIEFDLSSDIADPDVQSAIENLIKTGSPLSVYYNEWLK
-441 YDNITL
+441 NEYDNRMEAVRMTAADVHRTEIQHKEERTTEFPAATPSKIALITVHQYDSQYTKSIENLSLSDAIRQMNDVKYTAFSEMGEQISTPRAAEIEQGNDKWAYSLDFDLDYNTVRIYTSTDDYINIGIEEALGVVSNHSEEEIISELKKVAEKKEKQAL
-447 EEKLANKVGDEW
+447 ERSVEEGIIGSMGYSIDEMDKAFEAENSRTDYGNKLADNGVFIGNSEKEIENSPVGNYDEELK
-459 KAFLDDMKKESP
+459 KAAEYLKAYNEREFDISPDDEP
-471 AVLIESAY
+471 FTA
-479 EISTKDNI
+479 D
-487 QTYITEENLDL
+487 NLDHIGL
-498 SEKQINALLSSK
+498 GYTELGDNA
-510 NTLADLYDDWSSD
+510 D
-523 EYLNSYSDVAEL
+523 YSFEVE
-535 LKITAVKLSE
+535 AV
-545 AIDRENLMLFRKEN
+545 
-559 RECANM
+559 
-565 IDAMAAKHYE
+565 
-575 NNSFKAEA
+575 
-583 ALDELLEKYSFE
+583 LEKYE
-595 RIQTIAAANVVE
+595 
-607 LYDRLQDRRISEENY
+607 
-622 NWGKSVLNALPDNY
+622 
-636 RVEMQPVGSNRLTM
+636 
-650 HTGLID
+650 
-656 LLANR
+656 
-661 VREYEARSIEKD
+661 VRYFLDEKL
-673 QPAPERTAEDISI
+673 
-686 GDRYR
+686 
-691 YKGADVEVVSINGIY
+691 V
-706 LNDVGISKTER
+706 KT
-717 MGNSEYAVTS
+717 
-727 NVDKYELHR
+727 DKY
-736 NGQYLGNG
+736 
-744 EKAVVSELDMA
+744 
-755 KKYIGDYLDSEFS
+755 
-768 SEADFSDMKH
+768 
-778 IAIGYTEIGSEEQG
+778 
-792 DHSLQMEA
+792 
-800 DLESF
+800 
-805 SVSYFIDDELA
+805 
-816 KTEHYDSLE
+816 
-825 QMNRDHLSVLNFE
+825 
-838 DMLHVGTTELDRI
+838 
-851 LEEKEKNVPVTAVLA
+851 
-866 VSQYDTSRYYIA
+866 
-878 NDITEEAVRNAI
+878 
-890 ANSDK
+890 
-895 LFMDLCAL
+895 
-903 GGTQIT
+903 
-909 EAEFAQ
+909 
-915 YSQTE
+915 
-920 GVAAFDVNI
+920 
-929 DEQTMHVYGAE
+929 
-940 NPIVSFK
+940 
-947 EIRGIDEI
+947 
-955 ADALD
+955 
-960 LENIT
+960 
-965 LTFSVVTIDDE
+965 
-976 EPFVVGN
+976 
-983 YVGRYDI
+983 
-990 TALDEYQE
+990 
-998 YIERTGKQFADVNV
+998 
-1012 EFYQIGGDSES
+1012 
-1023 VSADDKECA
+1023 
-1032 YISEHLQEVMAHSDA
+1032 
-1047 LCLESESYS
+1047 
-1056 VETPQELLDEEVP
+1056 
-1069 EQEEVFEHESEIEWT
+1069 
-1084 PIPETAD
+1084 
-1091 DNGSPTSYATKYNDE
+1091 
-1106 TFWISQNPDGK
+1106 
-1117 FDIEEKDTQGNFSS
+1117 
-1131 INDDFS
+1131 
-1137 GFMRRGEAE
+1137 
-1146 QYFEKNIGEYIAER
+1146 
-1160 DEKILDAIV
+1160 
-1169 GSISEPT
+1169 
-1176 SEQREEITRKNN
+1176 
-1188 TLNSFFNNNPL
+1188 
-1199 AVFREIVKSAGLEPT
+1199 
-1214 EDISIGDTKEIFN
+1214 N
-1227 SLKSVDISLM
+1227 SLKEMNEQELSN
-1237 GYTYGLEFEPHDDRL
+1237 LEFDYF
-1252 SVTDTASGRKSEFLW
+1252 VSE
-1267 GHAKEL
+1267 G
-1273 MYLIANENNVSRENL
+1273 NEML
-1288 LHNEVMRGTGFVDG
+1288 DKM
-1302 KFRVEDF
+1302 
-1309 YKTNPEKKDFI
+1309 
-1320 DFLKKEYGIGGHSG
+1320 
-1334 DGPVKFAD
+1334 
-1342 HDSKGIEIT
+1342 IE
-1351 LTTGKENFTWNE
+1351 
-1363 VAKVISDLM
+1363 S
-1372 DKGEYIT
+1372 
-1379 QKDIDNRIR
+1379 
-1388 RAKLTIDNAN
+1388 
-1398 EHTDFTSLVHA
+1398 
-1409 HEILQKYGI
+1409 
-1418 EDPTQDNEYKIYQL
+1418 
-1432 KNSPENHA
+1432 
-1440 IRFEGYS
+1440 
-1447 LAEKHGEPAKPENYD
+1447 
-1462 LVYTGSLDEFKD
+1462 
-1474 ENKLEAIY
+1474 
-1482 TKFNLDRPEDFK
+1482 
-1494 GHSLSVSDIIVMNN
+1494 
-1508 EANYVDSYGFVD
+1508 
-1520 VSDKFMGK
+1520 
-1528 EKEQINLNDYE
+1528 
-1539 KISLVRRT
+1539 
-1547 EWNDRDLSDAE
+1547 
-1558 NPAFEEITASYTP
+1558 
-1571 DEDGSFTKYAFNR
+1571 
-1584 TNSISVDEWEDEN
+1584 
-1597 SVSAED
+1597 
-1603 MLVDIEAHLK
+1603 
-1613 NMRSGVSSSEYYIEL
+1613 
-1628 IDHDGNTRRLEN
+1628 
-1640 NYFTFIHGE
+1640 GE
-1649 MAGIVEKSDSPE
+1649 MIIPDVKKTDVQ
-1661 GKSAIKSKY
+1661 K
-1670 TITNEKNSYMIV
+1670 ITNEKNSYMIV
-1682 DDVRHAIDE
+1682 DDVRHAINE
-1691 LSNGSDDEYD
+1691 LYNGTAAEAYD
-1701 WTAFLTAYK
+1701 WENYHSAFM
-1710 SVMEANVQ
+1710 SVLNANVHN
-1718 SDIALPLYKSGA
+1718 DISLPLYKSA
-1730 DKILSKANSNDT
+1730 AEKILLAAQADLGMITDNEYK
-1742 ETISK
+1742 
-1747 SDYQNALA
+1747 NALS
-1755 CLDMVLKNGHL
+1755 CLDMVLKNGQML
-1766 LKNPEEKEIE
+1766 ENPKEQEIE
-1776 QFSFFSPRSN
+1776 QFSFFSAKNHYVSMDEINPSKHRDAENDNSPKPENKESTALKSDYTINESN
-1786 YISTDEIKPINVSH
+1786 YGD
-1800 KNTEKENPITSK
+1800 
-1812 QDSITFSRPDSV
+1812 F
-1824 NFTITESTFSNLGG
+1824 GG

-1846 IAAIRLLKQIEGEKR
+1846 IAAIRLLKQVESEKR
-1861 SATPDEQQIL
+1861 SATPEEQQIL

-1883 FDSSKTD
+1883 FDSSKND
-1890 WSKEYAELKTL
+1890 WSNEYAELKRL

-1907 SSARSS
+1907 ASARAS
-1913 TLNAHYTSYT
+1913 TLNAHFTSYT
-1923 IISSIY
+1923 VINSIY
-1929 SALGNMGFKG
+1929 SALENMGFNG

-1964 QLSGVELDSITG
+1964 KLSGVELDSITG
-1976 RIAKLLYPSANIQ
+1976 RIANLLYPSANIQ
-1989 IKGYEDTNFE
+1989 IKGYENTTFE
-1999 NNSFDVAVSNVPFGS
+1999 NNSFDIAVSNVPFGS
-2014 YKVNDKEYNK
+2014 YKVNDKDYNN
-2024 QNMLIH
+2024 QNMYIH
-2030 DYFFSKTLDKVR
+2030 DYFFAKTLDKVR
-2042 PGGIIAF
+2042 PGGIVAF

-2057 KENSE
+2057 KESPE

-2079 PNTAFKNNAGTE
+2079 PNTAFKQNAGTE

-2097 FLQKREK
+2097 FLQKREN
-2104 PISVEQNTPDWVFKD
+2104 PVSVEQNTPEWVFKD
-2119 ILDNGIA
+2119 ILENGIA

-2137 ILGQMAEGN
+2137 ILGEMVEGN
-2146 KMFGNGTTCIP
+2146 KLYGNQANATMCVPIE
-2157 FDGADLKEQLAAA
+2157 GADLKEQLAVA

-2176 KYNKTVKSAERENA
+2176 EYNEAVKLSERENA
-2190 SHADTVSCPPD
+2190 SHLDTVPCPPD
-2201 APKYSY
+2201 APKYGY
-2207 VISDDKLYY
+2207 VISDDTLYY
-2216 HKAGDTME
+2216 HEAEDTME
-2224 LVDTKDTDRIKAMTQ
+2224 RVNDEKNIDRIKAMTQ
-2239 LRDGV
+2239 LRDSV
-2244 HELLDLQINNYNGEN
+2244 HELLDLQINNYNGDN
-2259 EVKISDAQNKLSKD
+2259 EVKISEAQNKLSKD
-2273 YDDFVD
+2273 YDDFVEL
-2279 RFGRIGQA
+2279 FGRIGQA

-2373 DKIYQNPQINMRWE
+2373 DKIYQNPQKNMRWE

-2402 AAEEAGLERNIEALR
+2402 AAEEAGLERNIEAIR

-2519 NGIEIK
+2519 NGIEVK

-2557 IFATPER
+2557 IFANPER

-2578 VRLREYDGSHLNFVG
+2578 VRLREYDGSHLHFVG

-2772 MLCFEQLGI
+2772 MLNFEQLGI

-2941 KMQAKM
+2941 KMQSKM

-2952 ERAKLIRA
+2952 ERAKIIRA

-3080 AGGVFDGDIIML
+3080 AGGVFDEDIIMI

-3098 TMTASNSAVMALSGK
+3098 TMTASNSAVIASSGK
-3113 ITEIPEEMWTKLH
+3113 ISEIPEETWSKLH

-3334 EKSVKETYID
+3334 EKSVKEIYID

-3612 PNEKADVEEMALE
+3612 PNEKADVEEMVLE
-3625 TMFPNIKDYDYKLVE
+3625 TMFVNIKDYDYKLVE

>member
-45 SEYKSTITVSGD
+45 SDYKATITVSGD

-120 KKGRITVGGSELEAL
+120 EKGRITVSGSEIEAL
-135 VKGYIEL
+135 VKGYIEQ
-142 ERNGSAEIAYEIAL
+142 ERNGYAKVSFEISL
-156 TSDAYDDIYYICDQN
+156 TSDAFDEIYYLSDKS
-171 GNAYYDEDGFAPTF
+171 GNAYYDTDGVVPTF
-185 NHVDDAERYAQIHHI
+185 NYVDDAAEYAKAHNISISTDEAQI
-200 PITVDETLMNH
+200 NQ
-211 WREIEHT
+211 WREIERA
-218 DKIRHDNSEL
+218 DKIRHDNAKL
-228 VSAFPKSGEEYPDH
+228 VTSFPRMGNDYPDH
-242 FLYNAE
+242 FTYNSD
-248 GKSFQWI
+248 GNSFEWI

-265 GEFVQKNIYEQDI
+265 GEFVCKAIYEQDI
-278 IAAYNAKL
+278 IAAYNAKI
-286 TSPDEATGRNEF
+286 SAADETTGRNEF

-305 CEETVISSDTEAF
+305 CEEYIISSDTEAF
-318 TAMAKEYINR
+318 TSAARNYINK
-328 PTGTIELY
+328 PENTLEFY
-336 GIVEN
+336 GIAEN
-341 GTNISSIDM
+341 SSNITAVDR

-355 EENCPAVL
+355 EEKSSAVR
-363 SEKEKT
+363 SAEESRNNS
-369 EDIVITENSDELI
+369 VINEQSDNIAIEGHI
-382 IDGYEGTWYVVDT
+382 GTWYVIDSDII
-395 ETVDGKEL
+395 DGKKMY
-403 FLLENEEYG
+403 LLENEIYG
-412 DETFGIIIDKDRNV
+412 DESACIIVDEYKNV
-426 LVGEAWNGF
+426 IMADVWNGF
-435 SDYHEK
+435 EEYYDKNSPVGNIVHDDNLSLSERLYNIASQELEEYESSLDTAEKAKAAAYELTVKRDILAYIEYDLSSDIADPDVQSAIESLIKTGSPLSVYYNEWLK
-441 YDNITL
+441 NEYDNRMEAVRMTAADVHRTEVQHIQKNMTKVL
-447 EEKLANKVGDEW
+447 ENKLPDGMAVFKPDVSIAIENSSTSIHAAFEEINKNHEFSSVAVQFLNRAEKIMMVNN
-459 KAFLDDMKKESP
+459 FSSIDDVFS
-471 AVLIESAY
+471 SAA
-479 EISTKDNI
+479 I
-487 QTYITEENLDL
+487 Q
-498 SEKQINALLSSK
+498 
-510 NTLADLYDDWSSD
+510 NTFGSR
-523 EYLNSYSDVAEL
+523 ERIDVAL
-535 LKITAVKLSE
+535 FDGKLSE
-545 AIDRENLMLFRKEN
+545 IEDELKRYIFADTPSKIAIITVHQYDSQYTKSIENLSLSDAIRQMNDVKYTAFSEMGEQISTPRAAEIEQGNDKWAYSLDFDLDYNTVRIYTSTDDYINIGIEEALGVVSNHSEEEIISELKKVAEKKEKQALERSVEEGIIGSMGYSIDEMDKAFEAEN
-559 RECANM
+559 SRTDYGNKLADNGVFIGNSEKEIENSPVGNYDEELKKAAEYLKAYNEREFDISPDDEPFTADN
-565 IDAMAAKHYE
+565 
-575 NNSFKAEA
+575 
-583 ALDELLEKYSFE
+583 LDHIGLGYTELGDNADYSFE
-595 RIQTIAAANVVE
+595 V
-607 LYDRLQDRRISEENY
+607 
-622 NWGKSVLNALPDNY
+622 
-636 RVEMQPVGSNRLTM
+636 
-650 HTGLID
+650 
-656 LLANR
+656 
-661 VREYEARSIEKD
+661 
-673 QPAPERTAEDISI
+673 
-686 GDRYR
+686 
-691 YKGADVEVVSINGIY
+691 
-706 LNDVGISKTER
+706 
-717 MGNSEYAVTS
+717 
-727 NVDKYELHR
+727 
-736 NGQYLGNG
+736 
-744 EKAVVSELDMA
+744 
-755 KKYIGDYLDSEFS
+755 
-768 SEADFSDMKH
+768 
-778 IAIGYTEIGSEEQG
+778 
-792 DHSLQMEA
+792 EA
-800 DLESF
+800 DLEKYE
-805 SVSYFIDDELA
+805 VRYF
-816 KTEHYDSLE
+816 
-825 QMNRDHLSVLNFE
+825 
-838 DMLHVGTTELDRI
+838 
-851 LEEKEKNVPVTAVLA
+851 
-866 VSQYDTSRYYIA
+866 
-878 NDITEEAVRNAI
+878 
-890 ANSDK
+890 
-895 LFMDLCAL
+895 
-903 GGTQIT
+903 
-909 EAEFAQ
+909 
-915 YSQTE
+915 
-920 GVAAFDVNI
+920 
-929 DEQTMHVYGAE
+929 
-940 NPIVSFK
+940 
-947 EIRGIDEI
+947 
-955 ADALD
+955 
-960 LENIT
+960 
-965 LTFSVVTIDDE
+965 
-976 EPFVVGN
+976 
-983 YVGRYDI
+983 
-990 TALDEYQE
+990 LDEKLVK
-998 YIERTGKQFADVNV
+998 T
-1012 EFYQIGGDSES
+1012 
-1023 VSADDKECA
+1023 DK
-1032 YISEHLQEVMAHSDA
+1032 Y
-1047 LCLESESYS
+1047 
-1056 VETPQELLDEEVP
+1056 
-1069 EQEEVFEHESEIEWT
+1069 
-1084 PIPETAD
+1084 
-1091 DNGSPTSYATKYNDE
+1091 
-1106 TFWISQNPDGK
+1106 
-1117 FDIEEKDTQGNFSS
+1117 
-1131 INDDFS
+1131 
-1137 GFMRRGEAE
+1137 
-1146 QYFEKNIGEYIAER
+1146 
-1160 DEKILDAIV
+1160 
-1169 GSISEPT
+1169 
-1176 SEQREEITRKNN
+1176 
-1188 TLNSFFNNNPL
+1188 
-1199 AVFREIVKSAGLEPT
+1199 
-1214 EDISIGDTKEIFN
+1214 N
-1227 SLKSVDISLM
+1227 SLKEMNEQELSN
-1237 GYTYGLEFEPHDDRL
+1237 LEFDYF
-1252 SVTDTASGRKSEFLW
+1252 VSE
-1267 GHAKEL
+1267 G
-1273 MYLIANENNVSRENL
+1273 NEML
-1288 LHNEVMRGTGFVDG
+1288 DKM
-1302 KFRVEDF
+1302 
-1309 YKTNPEKKDFI
+1309 
-1320 DFLKKEYGIGGHSG
+1320 
-1334 DGPVKFAD
+1334 
-1342 HDSKGIEIT
+1342 IE
-1351 LTTGKENFTWNE
+1351 
-1363 VAKVISDLM
+1363 S
-1372 DKGEYIT
+1372 
-1379 QKDIDNRIR
+1379 
-1388 RAKLTIDNAN
+1388 
-1398 EHTDFTSLVHA
+1398 
-1409 HEILQKYGI
+1409 
-1418 EDPTQDNEYKIYQL
+1418 
-1432 KNSPENHA
+1432 
-1440 IRFEGYS
+1440 
-1447 LAEKHGEPAKPENYD
+1447 
-1462 LVYTGSLDEFKD
+1462 
-1474 ENKLEAIY
+1474 
-1482 TKFNLDRPEDFK
+1482 
-1494 GHSLSVSDIIVMNN
+1494 
-1508 EANYVDSYGFVD
+1508 
-1520 VSDKFMGK
+1520 
-1528 EKEQINLNDYE
+1528 
-1539 KISLVRRT
+1539 
-1547 EWNDRDLSDAE
+1547 
-1558 NPAFEEITASYTP
+1558 
-1571 DEDGSFTKYAFNR
+1571 
-1584 TNSISVDEWEDEN
+1584 
-1597 SVSAED
+1597 
-1603 MLVDIEAHLK
+1603 
-1613 NMRSGVSSSEYYIEL
+1613 
-1628 IDHDGNTRRLEN
+1628 
-1640 NYFTFIHGE
+1640 GE
-1649 MAGIVEKSDSPE
+1649 MIIPDVKKTDVQ
-1661 GKSAIKSKY
+1661 K
-1670 TITNEKNSYMIV
+1670 ITNEKNSYMIV
-1682 DDVRHAIDE
+1682 DDVRHAINE
-1691 LSNGSDDEYD
+1691 LYNGTAAEAYD
-1701 WTAFLTAYK
+1701 WENYHSAFM
-1710 SVMEANVQ
+1710 SVLNANVHN
-1718 SDIALPLYKSGA
+1718 DISLPLYKSA
-1730 DKILSKANSNDT
+1730 AEKILLAAQADLGMITDNEYK
-1742 ETISK
+1742 
-1747 SDYQNALA
+1747 NALS
-1755 CLDMVLKNGHL
+1755 CLDMVLKNGQML
-1766 LKNPEEKEIE
+1766 ENPKEQEIE
-1776 QFSFFSPRSN
+1776 QFSFFSAKNHYVSMDEINPSKHRDAENDNSPKPENKESTALKSDYTINESN
-1786 YISTDEIKPINVSH
+1786 YGD
-1800 KNTEKENPITSK
+1800 
-1812 QDSITFSRPDSV
+1812 F
-1824 NFTITESTFSNLGG
+1824 GG

-1846 IAAIRLLKQIEGEKR
+1846 IAAIRLLKQVESEKR
-1861 SATPDEQQIL
+1861 SATPEEQQIL

-1883 FDSSKTD
+1883 FDSSKND
-1890 WSKEYAELKTL
+1890 WSNEYAELKRL

-1907 SSARSS
+1907 ASARAS
-1913 TLNAHYTSYT
+1913 TLNAHFTSYT
-1923 IISSIY
+1923 VINSIY
-1929 SALGNMGFKG
+1929 SALENMGFNG

-1964 QLSGVELDSITG
+1964 KLSGVELDSITG
-1976 RIAKLLYPSANIQ
+1976 RIANLLYPSANIQ
-1989 IKGYEDTNFE
+1989 IKGYENTTFE
-1999 NNSFDVAVSNVPFGS
+1999 NNSFDIAVSNVPFGS
-2014 YKVNDKEYNK
+2014 YKVNDKDYNN
-2024 QNMLIH
+2024 QNMYIH
-2030 DYFFSKTLDKVR
+2030 DYFFAKTLDKVR
-2042 PGGIIAF
+2042 PGGIVAF

-2057 KENSE
+2057 KESPE

-2079 PNTAFKNNAGTE
+2079 PNTAFKQNAGTE

-2104 PISVEQNTPDWVFKD
+2104 PVSVEQNTPEWVFKD
-2119 ILDNGIA
+2119 ILENGIA

-2137 ILGQMAEGN
+2137 ILGEMVEGN
-2146 KMFGNGTTCIP
+2146 KLYGNQANATMCVPIE
-2157 FDGADLKEQLAAA
+2157 GADLKEQLAVA

-2176 KYNKTVKSAERENA
+2176 EYNEAVKLSERENA
-2190 SHADTVSCPPD
+2190 SHLDTVPCPPD
-2201 APKYSY
+2201 APKYGY
-2207 VISDDKLYY
+2207 VISDDTLYY
-2216 HKAGDTME
+2216 HEAEDTME
-2224 LVDTKDTDRIKAMTQ
+2224 RVNDEKNIDRIKAMTQ
-2239 LRDGV
+2239 LRDSV
-2244 HELLDLQINNYNGEN
+2244 HELLDLQINNYNGDN
-2259 EVKISDAQNKLSKD
+2259 EVKISEAQNKLSKD
-2273 YDDFVD
+2273 YDDFVEL
-2279 RFGRIGQA
+2279 FGRIGQA

-2373 DKIYQNPQINMRWE
+2373 DKIYQNPQKNMRWE

-2402 AAEEAGLERNIEALR
+2402 AAEEAGLERNIEAIR

-2519 NGIEIK
+2519 NGIEVK

-2557 IFATPER
+2557 IFANPER

-2578 VRLREYDGSHLNFVG
+2578 VRLREYDGSHLHFVG

-2772 MLCFEQLGI
+2772 MLNFEQLGI

-2941 KMQAKM
+2941 KMQSKM
-2947 IKNLG
+2947 IKDLG

-3098 TMTASNSAVMALSGK
+3098 TMTASNSAVIASNGK
-3113 ITEIPEEMWTKLH
+3113 ISEVSEEIWSKLH
-3126 HSPTETFESERK
+3126 HSPTEAFESERK

-3143 DIKQKLVAKGVPE
+3143 DIKQKLMAKGVPE

-3187 GSTQKCGAG
+3187 GSTAKCGAG

-3334 EKSVKETYID
+3334 EKSVKEIYID

-3385 AIRQAILDNKDI
+3385 AIRQAVLDNKDI

-3500 RLEEV
+3500 RLVEV
-3505 NAQLASIK
+3505 NAQLASTK

-3543 YEAGEGIE
+3543 YEAGDGIE

-3598 SGMGMYQDFRDGNL
+3598 SGIGMYQDFRDGNL
-3612 PNEKADVEEMALE
+3612 PNEKADVEEMVLE
-3625 TMFPNIKDYDYKLVE
+3625 TMFVNIKDYDYKLVE

>member
-120 KKGRITVGGSELEAL
+120 EKGRITVSGSELEAL

-142 ERNGSAEIAYEIAL
+142 ERNGNAEIAYEIAL

-228 VSAFPKSGEEYPDH
+228 VASFPKSGEEYPDH

-278 IAAYNAKL
+278 IAAYNAKI

-318 TAMAKEYINR
+318 TAMAKEYINK

-355 EENCPAVL
+355 EENCPAVH

-369 EDIVITENSDELI
+369 EEIVITENSDEII

-426 LVGEAWNGF
+426 LVGEVWNGF

-441 YDNITL
+441 YDNITP
-447 EEKLANKVGDEW
+447 EEKLANKVEAEW
-459 KAFLDDMKKESP
+459 KAFLDDMKNESP

-498 SEKQINALLSSK
+498 SEKQINALLSSP
-510 NTLADLYDDWSSD
+510 NTLNDLYNDWSSD

-535 LKITAVKLSE
+535 LKITADKLSE

-559 RECANM
+559 RECTNM
-565 IDAMAAKHYE
+565 IEALAAKHYE
-575 NNSFKAEA
+575 DNSFNTEA

-607 LYDRLQDRRISEENY
+607 LYGRLHDGRIDRNNY
-622 NWGKSVLNALPDNY
+622 EWAKNVIDALPEHIKA
-636 RVEMQPVGSNRLTM
+636 EMQPVGSNRLTM

-656 LLANR
+656 LLTNR
-661 VREYEARSIEKD
+661 VREYEAKSLEKEQE
-673 QPAPERTAEDISI
+673 QPTPERTAEDIAI

-691 YKGADVEVVSINGIY
+691 YKGADVEVVSMNGIY
-706 LNDVGISKTER
+706 PNDVGISKNER

-744 EKAVVSELDMA
+744 EKTVVSELDIA
-755 KKYIGDYLDSEFS
+755 KKYIEDYLDSEFS

-778 IAIGYTEIGSEEQG
+778 ISIGYTEIGSEEQG

-800 DLESF
+800 DLENL

-816 KTEHYDSLE
+816 KTEHYNSLE
-825 QMNRDHLSVLNFE
+825 QMNREHLSVLNFE
-838 DMLHVGTTELDRI
+838 DMLNVGTTELDRI
-851 LEEKEKNVPVTAVLA
+851 LEEKTSVKAVLA
-866 VSQYDTSRYYIA
+866 VSQYDTDRYYIA

-895 LFMDLCAL
+895 LFMELCAL

-909 EAEFAQ
+909 EVEFAQ

-920 GVAAFDVNI
+920 GIAAIDVNI
-929 DEQTMHVYGAE
+929 DEQTMHIYGADE
-940 NPIVSFK
+940 PIVSFK
-947 EIRGIDEI
+947 EIKGIDEI
-955 ADALD
+955 SDALD
-960 LENIT
+960 LEN
-965 LTFSVVTIDDE
+965 
-976 EPFVVGN
+976 
-983 YVGRYDI
+983 
-990 TALDEYQE
+990 
-998 YIERTGKQFADVNV
+998 NV
-1012 EFYQIGGDSES
+1012 
-1023 VSADDKECA
+1023 
-1032 YISEHLQEVMAHSDA
+1032 
-1047 LCLESESYS
+1047 
-1056 VETPQELLDEEVP
+1056 
-1069 EQEEVFEHESEIEWT
+1069 
-1084 PIPETAD
+1084 
-1091 DNGSPTSYATKYNDE
+1091 
-1106 TFWISQNPDGK
+1106 
-1117 FDIEEKDTQGNFSS
+1117 
-1131 INDDFS
+1131 
-1137 GFMRRGEAE
+1137 
-1146 QYFEKNIGEYIAER
+1146 
-1160 DEKILDAIV
+1160 V
-1169 GSISEPT
+1169 GSITEPT
-1176 SEQREEITRKNN
+1176 PEQREEITRKNN

-1227 SLKSVDISLM
+1227 SLKSVDISIM
-1237 GYTYGLEFEPHDDRL
+1237 GYTYSLEFEPHDDRL
-1252 SVTDTASGRKSEFLW
+1252 SVTNRASGRTSEFLL
-1267 GHAKEL
+1267 GHVKEL
-1273 MYLIANENNVSRENL
+1273 MYLIANENNISRENL
-1288 LHNEVMRGTGFVDG
+1288 IYNEVMRGTGFEDG
-1302 KFRVEDF
+1302 KFRVADF
-1309 YKTNPEKKDFI
+1309 YQANPSKKDFA
-1320 DFLKKEYGIGGHSG
+1320 DFLKNEYGIGGHSS

-1351 LTTGKENFTWNE
+1351 LTTGKENFTWND
-1363 VAKVISDLM
+1363 VAKIISELIE
-1372 DKGEYIT
+1372 KGEYIT
-1379 QKDIDNRIR
+1379 QKDIDDRIR

-1398 EHTDFTSLVHA
+1398 EHT
-1409 HEILQKYGI
+1409 
-1418 EDPTQDNEYKIYQL
+1418 
-1432 KNSPENHA
+1432 
-1440 IRFEGYS
+1440 
-1447 LAEKHGEPAKPENYD
+1447 
-1462 LVYTGSLDEFKD
+1462 
-1474 ENKLEAIY
+1474 
-1482 TKFNLDRPEDFK
+1482 
-1494 GHSLSVSDIIVMNN
+1494 
-1508 EANYVDSYGFVD
+1508 
-1520 VSDKFMGK
+1520 
-1528 EKEQINLNDYE
+1528 
-1539 KISLVRRT
+1539 
-1547 EWNDRDLSDAE
+1547 
-1558 NPAFEEITASYTP
+1558 
-1571 DEDGSFTKYAFNR
+1571 
-1584 TNSISVDEWEDEN
+1584 
-1597 SVSAED
+1597 
-1603 MLVDIEAHLK
+1603 
-1613 NMRSGVSSSEYYIEL
+1613 
-1628 IDHDGNTRRLEN
+1628 
-1640 NYFTFIHGE
+1640 
-1649 MAGIVEKSDSPE
+1649 DSPE

-1701 WTAFLTAYK
+1701 WAAFLTAYK

-1812 QDSITFSRPDSV
+1812 QDSITFSQPDSV
-1824 NFTITESTFSNLGG
+1824 NFTISESTFSNLGG

-1901 LTPEEY
+1901 LAPEEY

-1929 SALGNMGFKG
+1929 SALDNMGFKG

-2146 KMFGNGTTCIP
+2146 KMFGNGTTCVP
-2157 FDGADLKEQLAAA
+2157 FDGAVLKEQLAAA
-2170 IQNIKG
+2170 IQNIRG
-2176 KYNKTVKSAERENA
+2176 EYNKTVKSVERENA
-2190 SHADTVSCPPD
+2190 SHAETVSCPPD

-2224 LVDTKDTDRIKAMTQ
+2224 LVDAKDTDRIKAMTQ

-2244 HELLDLQINNYNGEN
+2244 HELLDLQINNYNGDN
-2259 EVKISDAQNKLSKD
+2259 EVKISEAQNKLSKD
-2273 YDDFVD
+2273 YDDFVEH
-2279 RFGRIGQA
+2279 FGRIGQA
-2287 ENKKAFANDNS
+2287 ENKRAFANDNS

-2310 SGNFIGKADIFS
+2310 GGNFVSKADIFS
-2322 KKTINPQIVIDHCN
+2322 KKTINPQVVVDHCN

-2347 EKMRVDMDYMS
+2347 EKMRVDMDYML

-2373 DKIYQNPQINMRWE
+2373 DKIYQNPQKNMRWE

-2461 EVIYSEATDKWKVE
+2461 EVIYSEATDKWKVD

-2814 SMQLLMK
+2814 AMQLLMK

-2830 GKGVIFASGT
+2830 GKGVVFASGT

-2929 DFEMHNINVPAT
+2929 DFGMHNINVPAT
-2941 KMQAKM
+2941 KMQSKM

-2952 ERAKLIRA
+2952 ERAKIIRA

-3080 AGGVFDGDIIML
+3080 AGGVFDEDIIMI

-3098 TMTASNSAVMALSGK
+3098 TMTASNSAVIASSGK
-3113 ITEIPEEMWTKLH
+3113 ISEIPEETWSKLH

-3334 EKSVKETYID
+3334 EKSVKELYID
-3344 KLKKDVEFAEKEQPL
+3344 KLKKDVEFSEKEQPL
-3359 QNEDGKNYYPVTV
+3359 QNEDGKNYYPVMV
-3372 GDKKYHEKDAAGE
+3372 GDNVYNEKDAAGE

-3397 LQGKEVHIGSY
+3397 LHGKESHIGTY

-3425 VNLQGA
+3425 VNLKNE

-3438 NMDINVKAGGN
+3438 NMDSNVKAGGN

-3458 SIGITLMKEEEGL
+3458 SIGITLMKEEERL

-3505 NAQLASIK
+3505 NAQLASTD
-3513 VNTQDRS
+3513 VSTQDRS

-3529 ICPALQYSKEFHCK
+3529 ICPALQYSKEFYCK
-3543 YEAGEGIE
+3543 YEAEEGIE
-3551 PLCIER
+3551 PLYIER

-3575 YDPAIEFY
+3575 YDPAIEFS
-3583 FDSKNQKAEA
+3583 FDSENQKADA

-3612 PNEKADVEEMALE
+3612 PNDKADVEEMVLE
-3625 TMFPNIKDYDYKLVE
+3625 TMFVNIKDYDYKLIE
-3640 TNIDTEIDEDERGED
+3640 TNIDTEIDEDERCMAE
-3655 KKEINR
+3655 KRMSI

>member
-45 SEYKSTITVSGD
+45 SDYKATITVSGD

-120 KKGRITVGGSELEAL
+120 EKGRITVSGSEIEAL
-135 VKGYIEL
+135 VKGYIEQ
-142 ERNGSAEIAYEIAL
+142 ERNGYAKVSFEISL
-156 TSDAYDDIYYICDQN
+156 TSDAFDEIYYLSDKS
-171 GNAYYDEDGFAPTF
+171 GNAYYDTDGVVPTF
-185 NHVDDAERYAQIHHI
+185 NYVDDAAEYAKAHNISISTDEAQI
-200 PITVDETLMNH
+200 NQ
-211 WREIEHT
+211 WREIERA
-218 DKIRHDNSEL
+218 DKIRHDNAKL
-228 VSAFPKSGEEYPDH
+228 VTSFPRMGNDYPDH
-242 FLYNAE
+242 FTYNSD
-248 GKSFQWI
+248 GNSFEWI

-265 GEFVQKNIYEQDI
+265 GEFVCKAIYEQDI
-278 IAAYNAKL
+278 IAAYNAKI
-286 TSPDEATGRNEF
+286 SAADETTGRNEF

-305 CEETVISSDTEAF
+305 CEEYIISSDTEAF
-318 TAMAKEYINR
+318 TSAARNYINK
-328 PTGTIELY
+328 PENTLEFY
-336 GIVEN
+336 GIAEN
-341 GTNISSIDM
+341 SSNITAVDR

-355 EENCPAVL
+355 EEKSSAVR
-363 SEKEKT
+363 SAEESRNNS
-369 EDIVITENSDELI
+369 VINEQSDNIAIEGHI
-382 IDGYEGTWYVVDT
+382 GTWYVIDSDII
-395 ETVDGKEL
+395 DGKKMY
-403 FLLENEEYG
+403 LLENEIYG
-412 DETFGIIIDKDRNV
+412 DESACIIVDEYKNV
-426 LVGEAWNGF
+426 IMADVWNGF
-435 SDYHEK
+435 EEYYDKNSPVGNIVHDDNLSLSERLYNIASQELEEYENSLDTAEKAKAAAYELTVKRDILAYIEFDLSSDIADPDVQSAIENLIKTGSPLSVYYNEWLK
-441 YDNITL
+441 NEYDNRMEAVRMTAADVHRTEIQHKEERTTEFPAATPSKIALITVHQYDSQYTKSIEYLSLSDAIRQMNELKYTAFSEMGEQISAPRAAEIEQGNDKWVYSL
-447 EEKLANKVGDEW
+447 EFDLDYNTVRIYTSTDDYINIGIEEALSIVSNHSEEEIISELKKVAEKKEKQALERSVEEGIIGSMGYSIDEMDKAFEAENSRTDYGNKLA
-459 KAFLDDMKKESP
+459 
-471 AVLIESAY
+471 
-479 EISTKDNI
+479 DNGVFI
-487 QTYITEENLDL
+487 GN
-498 SEKQINALLSSK
+498 SEKEIENSPVG
-510 NTLADLYDDWSSD
+510 NYDEELKKAA
-523 EYLNSYSDVAEL
+523 EYLKAYNEREFDISPDDEPFTADNLNHIGLGYTEL
-535 LKITAVKLSE
+535 GDNA
-545 AIDRENLMLFRKEN
+545 D
-559 RECANM
+559 
-565 IDAMAAKHYE
+565 
-575 NNSFKAEA
+575 
-583 ALDELLEKYSFE
+583 YSFE
-595 RIQTIAAANVVE
+595 V
-607 LYDRLQDRRISEENY
+607 
-622 NWGKSVLNALPDNY
+622 
-636 RVEMQPVGSNRLTM
+636 
-650 HTGLID
+650 
-656 LLANR
+656 
-661 VREYEARSIEKD
+661 
-673 QPAPERTAEDISI
+673 
-686 GDRYR
+686 
-691 YKGADVEVVSINGIY
+691 
-706 LNDVGISKTER
+706 
-717 MGNSEYAVTS
+717 
-727 NVDKYELHR
+727 
-736 NGQYLGNG
+736 
-744 EKAVVSELDMA
+744 
-755 KKYIGDYLDSEFS
+755 
-768 SEADFSDMKH
+768 
-778 IAIGYTEIGSEEQG
+778 
-792 DHSLQMEA
+792 EA
-800 DLESF
+800 DLEKYE
-805 SVSYFIDDELA
+805 VRYF
-816 KTEHYDSLE
+816 
-825 QMNRDHLSVLNFE
+825 
-838 DMLHVGTTELDRI
+838 
-851 LEEKEKNVPVTAVLA
+851 
-866 VSQYDTSRYYIA
+866 
-878 NDITEEAVRNAI
+878 
-890 ANSDK
+890 
-895 LFMDLCAL
+895 
-903 GGTQIT
+903 
-909 EAEFAQ
+909 
-915 YSQTE
+915 
-920 GVAAFDVNI
+920 
-929 DEQTMHVYGAE
+929 
-940 NPIVSFK
+940 
-947 EIRGIDEI
+947 
-955 ADALD
+955 
-960 LENIT
+960 
-965 LTFSVVTIDDE
+965 
-976 EPFVVGN
+976 
-983 YVGRYDI
+983 
-990 TALDEYQE
+990 LDEKLVK
-998 YIERTGKQFADVNV
+998 T
-1012 EFYQIGGDSES
+1012 
-1023 VSADDKECA
+1023 DK
-1032 YISEHLQEVMAHSDA
+1032 Y
-1047 LCLESESYS
+1047 
-1056 VETPQELLDEEVP
+1056 
-1069 EQEEVFEHESEIEWT
+1069 
-1084 PIPETAD
+1084 
-1091 DNGSPTSYATKYNDE
+1091 
-1106 TFWISQNPDGK
+1106 
-1117 FDIEEKDTQGNFSS
+1117 
-1131 INDDFS
+1131 
-1137 GFMRRGEAE
+1137 
-1146 QYFEKNIGEYIAER
+1146 
-1160 DEKILDAIV
+1160 
-1169 GSISEPT
+1169 
-1176 SEQREEITRKNN
+1176 
-1188 TLNSFFNNNPL
+1188 
-1199 AVFREIVKSAGLEPT
+1199 
-1214 EDISIGDTKEIFN
+1214 N
-1227 SLKSVDISLM
+1227 SLKEMNEQELSN
-1237 GYTYGLEFEPHDDRL
+1237 LEFDYF
-1252 SVTDTASGRKSEFLW
+1252 VSE
-1267 GHAKEL
+1267 G
-1273 MYLIANENNVSRENL
+1273 NEML
-1288 LHNEVMRGTGFVDG
+1288 DKM
-1302 KFRVEDF
+1302 
-1309 YKTNPEKKDFI
+1309 
-1320 DFLKKEYGIGGHSG
+1320 
-1334 DGPVKFAD
+1334 
-1342 HDSKGIEIT
+1342 IE
-1351 LTTGKENFTWNE
+1351 
-1363 VAKVISDLM
+1363 S
-1372 DKGEYIT
+1372 
-1379 QKDIDNRIR
+1379 
-1388 RAKLTIDNAN
+1388 
-1398 EHTDFTSLVHA
+1398 
-1409 HEILQKYGI
+1409 
-1418 EDPTQDNEYKIYQL
+1418 
-1432 KNSPENHA
+1432 
-1440 IRFEGYS
+1440 
-1447 LAEKHGEPAKPENYD
+1447 
-1462 LVYTGSLDEFKD
+1462 
-1474 ENKLEAIY
+1474 
-1482 TKFNLDRPEDFK
+1482 
-1494 GHSLSVSDIIVMNN
+1494 
-1508 EANYVDSYGFVD
+1508 
-1520 VSDKFMGK
+1520 
-1528 EKEQINLNDYE
+1528 
-1539 KISLVRRT
+1539 
-1547 EWNDRDLSDAE
+1547 
-1558 NPAFEEITASYTP
+1558 
-1571 DEDGSFTKYAFNR
+1571 
-1584 TNSISVDEWEDEN
+1584 
-1597 SVSAED
+1597 
-1603 MLVDIEAHLK
+1603 
-1613 NMRSGVSSSEYYIEL
+1613 
-1628 IDHDGNTRRLEN
+1628 
-1640 NYFTFIHGE
+1640 GE
-1649 MAGIVEKSDSPE
+1649 MIIPDVKKTDVQ
-1661 GKSAIKSKY
+1661 K
-1670 TITNEKNSYMIV
+1670 ITNEKSSYMIV
-1682 DDVRHAIDE
+1682 DDVRHAINE
-1691 LSNGSDDEYD
+1691 LYNGTAAEAYD
-1701 WTAFLTAYK
+1701 WESYHSAFM
-1710 SVMEANVQ
+1710 SVLNANVHN
-1718 SDIALPLYKSGA
+1718 DISLPLYKSA
-1730 DKILSKANSNDT
+1730 AEKILLAAQADLGMITDNEYK
-1742 ETISK
+1742 
-1747 SDYQNALA
+1747 NALS
-1755 CLDMVLKNGHL
+1755 CLDMVLKNGQML
-1766 LKNPEEKEIE
+1766 ENPKEQEIE
-1776 QFSFFSPRSN
+1776 QFSFFSAKNHYVSMDEINPSKHRDAENDNSPKPENKESTALKSDYTINESN
-1786 YISTDEIKPINVSH
+1786 YGD
-1800 KNTEKENPITSK
+1800 
-1812 QDSITFSRPDSV
+1812 F
-1824 NFTITESTFSNLGG
+1824 GG

-1846 IAAIRLLKQIEGEKR
+1846 IAAIRLLKQVESEKR
-1861 SATPDEQQIL
+1861 SATPEEQQIL

-1883 FDSSKTD
+1883 FDSSKND
-1890 WSKEYAELKTL
+1890 WSKEYAELKRL
-1901 LTPEEY
+1901 LTPKEY
-1907 SSARSS
+1907 ASARAS
-1913 TLNAHYTSYT
+1913 TLNAHFTSYT
-1923 IISSIY
+1923 VINSIY
-1929 SALGNMGFKG
+1929 SALENMGFKG

-1964 QLSGVELDSITG
+1964 KLSGVELDSITG

-1989 IKGYEDTNFE
+1989 IKGYENTTFE
-1999 NNSFDVAVSNVPFGS
+1999 NNSFDIAVSNVPFGS
-2014 YKVNDKEYNK
+2014 YKVNDKDYNN
-2024 QNMLIH
+2024 QNMYIH
-2030 DYFFSKTLDKVR
+2030 DYFFAKTLDKVR
-2042 PGGIIAF
+2042 PGGIVAF

-2057 KENSE
+2057 KESPE

-2079 PNTAFKNNAGTE
+2079 PNTAFKQNAGTE

-2104 PISVEQNTPDWVFKD
+2104 PVSVEQNTPEWVFKD
-2119 ILDNGIA
+2119 ILENGIA

-2137 ILGQMAEGN
+2137 ILGEMVEGN
-2146 KMFGNGTTCIP
+2146 KLYGNQANATMCVPIE
-2157 FDGADLKEQLAAA
+2157 GADLKEQLAVA

-2176 KYNKTVKSAERENA
+2176 EYNEAVKLSERENA
-2190 SHADTVSCPPD
+2190 SHLDTVPCPPD
-2201 APKYSY
+2201 APKYGY
-2207 VISDDKLYY
+2207 VISDDTLYY
-2216 HKAGDTME
+2216 HEAGDTME
-2224 LVDTKDTDRIKAMTQ
+2224 RVNDEKNIDRIKAMTQ
-2239 LRDGV
+2239 LRDSV

-2273 YDDFVD
+2273 YDDFVEL
-2279 RFGRIGQA
+2279 FGRIGQA

-2373 DKIYQNPQINMRWE
+2373 DKIYQNPQKNMRWE

-2402 AAEEAGLERNIEALR
+2402 AAEVAGLERNIEALR

-2437 IDPEYIRQFI
+2437 IAPEYIRQFI

-2519 NGIEIK
+2519 NGIEVK

-2557 IFATPER
+2557 IFASPER

-2569 NLYNEKFNS
+2569 DLYNEKFNS

-3098 TMTASNSAVMALSGK
+3098 TMTASNSAVMASSGK
-3113 ITEIPEEMWTKLH
+3113 ISEIPEEMWTKLH

-3372 GDKKYHEKDAAGE
+3372 GDRKYHEKDAAGE

-3575 YDPAIEFY
+3575 YDPAIELY

-3625 TMFPNIKDYDYKLVE
+3625 TMFPNIKDYNYKLV
-3640 TNIDTEIDEDERGED
+3640 DTDLDAEIDENERCMAE
-3655 KKEINR
+3655 KEMSR

>member
-45 SEYKSTITVSGD
+45 SDYKATITVSGD

-120 KKGRITVGGSELEAL
+120 EKGRITVSGSEIEAL
-135 VKGYIEL
+135 VKGYIEQ
-142 ERNGSAEIAYEIAL
+142 ERNGYAKVSFEISL
-156 TSDAYDDIYYICDQN
+156 TSDAFDEIYYLSDKS
-171 GNAYYDEDGFAPTF
+171 GNAYYDTDGVVPTF
-185 NHVDDAERYAQIHHI
+185 NYVDDAAEYAKAHNISISTDEAQI
-200 PITVDETLMNH
+200 NQ
-211 WREIEHT
+211 WREIERA
-218 DKIRHDNSEL
+218 DKIRHDNAKL
-228 VSAFPKSGEEYPDH
+228 VTSFPRMGNDYPDH
-242 FLYNAE
+242 FTYNSD
-248 GKSFQWI
+248 GNSFEWI

-265 GEFVQKNIYEQDI
+265 GEFVCKAIYEQDI
-278 IAAYNAKL
+278 IAAYNAKI
-286 TSPDEATGRNEF
+286 SAADETTGRNEF

-305 CEETVISSDTEAF
+305 CEEYIISSDTEAF
-318 TAMAKEYINR
+318 TSAARNYINK
-328 PTGTIELY
+328 PENTLEFY
-336 GIVEN
+336 GIAEN
-341 GTNISSIDM
+341 SSNITAVDR

-355 EENCPAVL
+355 EEKSSAVR
-363 SEKEKT
+363 SAEESRNNS
-369 EDIVITENSDELI
+369 VINEQSDNIAIEGHI
-382 IDGYEGTWYVVDT
+382 GTWYVIDSDII
-395 ETVDGKEL
+395 DGKKMY
-403 FLLENEEYG
+403 LLENEIYG
-412 DETFGIIIDKDRNV
+412 DESACIIVDEYKNV
-426 LVGEAWNGF
+426 IMADVWNGF
-435 SDYHEK
+435 EEYYDKNSPVGNIVHDDNLSLSERLYNIASQELEEYENSLDTAEKAKAAAYELTVKRDILAYIEFDLSSDIDDPDVQSAIENLIKTGSPLSVYYNEWLK
-441 YDNITL
+441 NEYDNRMEAVRMTAADVHRTEIQHKEERTTEFPAATPSKIALITVHQYDSQYTKSIEYLSLSDAIRQMNELKYTAFSEMGEQISAPRAAEIEQGNDKWVYSL
-447 EEKLANKVGDEW
+447 EFDLDYNTVRIYTSTDDYINIGIEEALSIVSNHSEEEIISELKKVAEKKEKQALERSVEEGIIGSMGYSIDEMDKAFEAENSRTDYGNKLA
-459 KAFLDDMKKESP
+459 
-471 AVLIESAY
+471 
-479 EISTKDNI
+479 DNGVFI
-487 QTYITEENLDL
+487 GN
-498 SEKQINALLSSK
+498 SEKEIENSPVG
-510 NTLADLYDDWSSD
+510 NYDEELKKAA
-523 EYLNSYSDVAEL
+523 EYLKAYNEREFDISPDDEPFTADNLNHIGLGYTEL
-535 LKITAVKLSE
+535 GDNA
-545 AIDRENLMLFRKEN
+545 D
-559 RECANM
+559 
-565 IDAMAAKHYE
+565 
-575 NNSFKAEA
+575 
-583 ALDELLEKYSFE
+583 YSFE
-595 RIQTIAAANVVE
+595 V
-607 LYDRLQDRRISEENY
+607 
-622 NWGKSVLNALPDNY
+622 
-636 RVEMQPVGSNRLTM
+636 
-650 HTGLID
+650 
-656 LLANR
+656 
-661 VREYEARSIEKD
+661 
-673 QPAPERTAEDISI
+673 
-686 GDRYR
+686 
-691 YKGADVEVVSINGIY
+691 
-706 LNDVGISKTER
+706 
-717 MGNSEYAVTS
+717 
-727 NVDKYELHR
+727 
-736 NGQYLGNG
+736 
-744 EKAVVSELDMA
+744 
-755 KKYIGDYLDSEFS
+755 
-768 SEADFSDMKH
+768 
-778 IAIGYTEIGSEEQG
+778 
-792 DHSLQMEA
+792 EA
-800 DLESF
+800 DLEKYE
-805 SVSYFIDDELA
+805 VRYF
-816 KTEHYDSLE
+816 
-825 QMNRDHLSVLNFE
+825 
-838 DMLHVGTTELDRI
+838 
-851 LEEKEKNVPVTAVLA
+851 
-866 VSQYDTSRYYIA
+866 
-878 NDITEEAVRNAI
+878 
-890 ANSDK
+890 
-895 LFMDLCAL
+895 
-903 GGTQIT
+903 
-909 EAEFAQ
+909 
-915 YSQTE
+915 
-920 GVAAFDVNI
+920 
-929 DEQTMHVYGAE
+929 
-940 NPIVSFK
+940 
-947 EIRGIDEI
+947 
-955 ADALD
+955 
-960 LENIT
+960 
-965 LTFSVVTIDDE
+965 
-976 EPFVVGN
+976 
-983 YVGRYDI
+983 
-990 TALDEYQE
+990 LDEKLVK
-998 YIERTGKQFADVNV
+998 T
-1012 EFYQIGGDSES
+1012 
-1023 VSADDKECA
+1023 DK
-1032 YISEHLQEVMAHSDA
+1032 Y
-1047 LCLESESYS
+1047 
-1056 VETPQELLDEEVP
+1056 
-1069 EQEEVFEHESEIEWT
+1069 
-1084 PIPETAD
+1084 
-1091 DNGSPTSYATKYNDE
+1091 
-1106 TFWISQNPDGK
+1106 
-1117 FDIEEKDTQGNFSS
+1117 
-1131 INDDFS
+1131 
-1137 GFMRRGEAE
+1137 
-1146 QYFEKNIGEYIAER
+1146 
-1160 DEKILDAIV
+1160 
-1169 GSISEPT
+1169 
-1176 SEQREEITRKNN
+1176 
-1188 TLNSFFNNNPL
+1188 
-1199 AVFREIVKSAGLEPT
+1199 
-1214 EDISIGDTKEIFN
+1214 N
-1227 SLKSVDISLM
+1227 SLKEMNEQELSN
-1237 GYTYGLEFEPHDDRL
+1237 LEFDYF
-1252 SVTDTASGRKSEFLW
+1252 VSE
-1267 GHAKEL
+1267 G
-1273 MYLIANENNVSRENL
+1273 NEML
-1288 LHNEVMRGTGFVDG
+1288 DKM
-1302 KFRVEDF
+1302 
-1309 YKTNPEKKDFI
+1309 
-1320 DFLKKEYGIGGHSG
+1320 
-1334 DGPVKFAD
+1334 
-1342 HDSKGIEIT
+1342 IE
-1351 LTTGKENFTWNE
+1351 
-1363 VAKVISDLM
+1363 S
-1372 DKGEYIT
+1372 
-1379 QKDIDNRIR
+1379 
-1388 RAKLTIDNAN
+1388 
-1398 EHTDFTSLVHA
+1398 
-1409 HEILQKYGI
+1409 
-1418 EDPTQDNEYKIYQL
+1418 
-1432 KNSPENHA
+1432 
-1440 IRFEGYS
+1440 
-1447 LAEKHGEPAKPENYD
+1447 
-1462 LVYTGSLDEFKD
+1462 
-1474 ENKLEAIY
+1474 
-1482 TKFNLDRPEDFK
+1482 
-1494 GHSLSVSDIIVMNN
+1494 
-1508 EANYVDSYGFVD
+1508 
-1520 VSDKFMGK
+1520 
-1528 EKEQINLNDYE
+1528 
-1539 KISLVRRT
+1539 
-1547 EWNDRDLSDAE
+1547 
-1558 NPAFEEITASYTP
+1558 
-1571 DEDGSFTKYAFNR
+1571 
-1584 TNSISVDEWEDEN
+1584 
-1597 SVSAED
+1597 
-1603 MLVDIEAHLK
+1603 
-1613 NMRSGVSSSEYYIEL
+1613 
-1628 IDHDGNTRRLEN
+1628 
-1640 NYFTFIHGE
+1640 GE
-1649 MAGIVEKSDSPE
+1649 MIIPDVKKTDVQ
-1661 GKSAIKSKY
+1661 K
-1670 TITNEKNSYMIV
+1670 ITNEKSSYMIV
-1682 DDVRHAIDE
+1682 DDVRHAINE
-1691 LSNGSDDEYD
+1691 LYNGTAAEAYD
-1701 WTAFLTAYK
+1701 WENYHSAFM
-1710 SVMEANVQ
+1710 SVLNANVHN
-1718 SDIALPLYKSGA
+1718 DISLPLYKSA
-1730 DKILSKANSNDT
+1730 AEKILLAAQADLGMITDNEYK
-1742 ETISK
+1742 
-1747 SDYQNALA
+1747 NALS
-1755 CLDMVLKNGHL
+1755 CLDMVLKNGQML
-1766 LKNPEEKEIE
+1766 ENPKEQEIE
-1776 QFSFFSPRSN
+1776 QFSFFSAKNHYVSMDEINPSKHRDAENDNSPKPENKESTALKSDYTINESN
-1786 YISTDEIKPINVSH
+1786 YGD
-1800 KNTEKENPITSK
+1800 
-1812 QDSITFSRPDSV
+1812 F
-1824 NFTITESTFSNLGG
+1824 GG

-1846 IAAIRLLKQIEGEKR
+1846 IAAIRLLKQVESEKR
-1861 SATPDEQQIL
+1861 SATPEEQQIL

-1883 FDSSKTD
+1883 FDSSKND
-1890 WSKEYAELKTL
+1890 WSKEYAELKRL
-1901 LTPEEY
+1901 LTPKEY
-1907 SSARSS
+1907 ASARAS
-1913 TLNAHYTSYT
+1913 TLNAHFTSYT
-1923 IISSIY
+1923 VINSIY
-1929 SALGNMGFKG
+1929 SALENMGFKG

-1964 QLSGVELDSITG
+1964 KLSGVELDSITG

-1989 IKGYEDTNFE
+1989 IKGYENTTFE
-1999 NNSFDVAVSNVPFGS
+1999 NNSFDIAVSNVPFGS
-2014 YKVNDKEYNK
+2014 YKVNDKDYNN
-2024 QNMLIH
+2024 QNMYIH
-2030 DYFFSKTLDKVR
+2030 DYFFAKTLDKVR
-2042 PGGIIAF
+2042 PGGIVAF

-2057 KENSE
+2057 KESPE

-2079 PNTAFKNNAGTE
+2079 PNTAFKQNAGTE

-2104 PISVEQNTPDWVFKD
+2104 PVSVEQNTPEWVFKD
-2119 ILDNGIA
+2119 ILENGIA

-2137 ILGQMAEGN
+2137 ILGEMVEGN
-2146 KMFGNGTTCIP
+2146 KLYGNQANATMCVPIE
-2157 FDGADLKEQLAAA
+2157 GADLKEQLAVA

-2176 KYNKTVKSAERENA
+2176 EYNEAVKLSERENA
-2190 SHADTVSCPPD
+2190 SHLDTVPCPPD
-2201 APKYSY
+2201 APKYGY
-2207 VISDDKLYY
+2207 VISDDTLYY
-2216 HKAGDTME
+2216 HEAGDTME
-2224 LVDTKDTDRIKAMTQ
+2224 RVNDEKNIDRIKAMTQ
-2239 LRDGV
+2239 LRDSV

-2273 YDDFVD
+2273 YDDFVEH
-2279 RFGRIGQA
+2279 FGRIGQA
-2287 ENKKAFANDNS
+2287 ENKRAFANDNS

-2310 SGNFIGKADIFS
+2310 GGNFVSKADIFS
-2322 KKTINPQIVIDHCN
+2322 KKTINPQVVVDHCN

-2347 EKMRVDMDYMS
+2347 EKMRVDMDYML

-2373 DKIYQNPQINMRWE
+2373 DKIYQNPQKNMRWE

-2519 NGIEIK
+2519 NGIEVK

-2557 IFATPER
+2557 IFANPER

-2941 KMQAKM
+2941 KMQSKM

-2952 ERAKLIRA
+2952 ERAKIIRA

-3075 PKNFK
+3075 PKHFK

-3113 ITEIPEEMWTKLH
+3113 ISEIPEETWSKLH
-3126 HSPTETFESERK
+3126 HSPTETFESGRK

-3489 PQEQELAAKEK
+3489 PQEQELAAKER

-3529 ICPALQYSKEFHCK
+3529 ICPTLQYSKEFHCK

-3575 YDPAIEFY
+3575 YDPAIELY

-3612 PNEKADVEEMALE
+3612 PNEKADVEEMVLE
-3625 TMFPNIKDYDYKLVE
+3625 TMFVNIKDYDYKLVE

>member
-57 ENFKRASEILDKI
+57 ENFKRASEILDNI

-120 KKGRITVGGSELEAL
+120 EKGRITVGGSEIEAL
-135 VKGYIEL
+135 VKGYIEQ
-142 ERNGSAEIAYEIAL
+142 ERNGYAKVSFEISL
-156 TSDAYDDIYYICDQN
+156 TSDAFDEIYYLSDKS
-171 GNAYYDEDGFAPTF
+171 GNAYYDTDGVVPTF
-185 NHVDDAERYAQIHHI
+185 NYVDDAAEYAKAHNISISTDEAQI
-200 PITVDETLMNH
+200 NQ
-211 WREIEHT
+211 WREIERA
-218 DKIRHDNSEL
+218 DKIRHDNAKL
-228 VSAFPKSGEEYPDH
+228 VTSFPRMGNDYPDH
-242 FLYNAE
+242 FTYNSD
-248 GKSFQWI
+248 GNSFEWI

-265 GEFVQKNIYEQDI
+265 GEFVCKAIYEQDI
-278 IAAYNAKL
+278 IAAYNAKI
-286 TSPDEATGRNEF
+286 SAADETTGRNEF

-305 CEETVISSDTEAF
+305 CEEYIISSDTEAF
-318 TAMAKEYINR
+318 TSAARNYINK
-328 PTGTIELY
+328 PENTLEFY
-336 GIVEN
+336 GIAEN
-341 GTNISSIDM
+341 SSNITAVDR

-355 EENCPAVL
+355 EEKSSAVR
-363 SEKEKT
+363 SAEESRNNS
-369 EDIVITENSDELI
+369 VINEQSDNIAIEGHI
-382 IDGYEGTWYVVDT
+382 GTWYVIDCDII
-395 ETVDGKEL
+395 DGKKMY
-403 FLLENEEYG
+403 LLENEIYG
-412 DETFGIIIDKDRNV
+412 DESACIIVDEYKNV
-426 LVGEAWNGF
+426 IMADVWNGF
-435 SDYHEK
+435 EEYYDKNSPVGNIVHDDNLSLSERLYNIASQELEEYENSLDTAEKAKAAAYELTVKRDILAYIEFDLSSDIADPDVQSAIENLIKTGSPLSVYYNEWLK
-441 YDNITL
+441 NEYDNRMEAVRMTAADVHRTEVQHIQKNMTKVL
-447 EEKLANKVGDEW
+447 ENKLPDGMAVFKPDVSIAIENSSTSIHAAFEEINKNHEFSSVAVQFLNRAEKIMMVNN
-459 KAFLDDMKKESP
+459 FSSIDDVFS
-471 AVLIESAY
+471 SAA
-479 EISTKDNI
+479 I
-487 QTYITEENLDL
+487 Q
-498 SEKQINALLSSK
+498 
-510 NTLADLYDDWSSD
+510 NTFGSR
-523 EYLNSYSDVAEL
+523 ERIDVAL
-535 LKITAVKLSE
+535 FDGKLSE
-545 AIDRENLMLFRKEN
+545 IE
-559 RECANM
+559 
-565 IDAMAAKHYE
+565 
-575 NNSFKAEA
+575 
-583 ALDELLEKYSFE
+583 DELKRYIFADTPSKIAIITVHQYDSQYTKSIEYLSLSDAIRQMNELKYTAFSEMGEQISAPRAAEIEQGNDKWVYSLEFDLDYNTVRIYTSTDDYINIGIEEALGVVSNHSEEEIISELKKVAEKEEKQALERSVEEGIIGSMGYSIDEMDKAFEAENSRTDYGNKLADNGVFIGNSEKKIENSPVGNYDEELKKAAEYLKAYNEREFDISPDDEPFTADNLNHIGLGYTELGDNADYSFE
-595 RIQTIAAANVVE
+595 V
-607 LYDRLQDRRISEENY
+607 
-622 NWGKSVLNALPDNY
+622 
-636 RVEMQPVGSNRLTM
+636 
-650 HTGLID
+650 
-656 LLANR
+656 
-661 VREYEARSIEKD
+661 
-673 QPAPERTAEDISI
+673 
-686 GDRYR
+686 
-691 YKGADVEVVSINGIY
+691 
-706 LNDVGISKTER
+706 
-717 MGNSEYAVTS
+717 
-727 NVDKYELHR
+727 
-736 NGQYLGNG
+736 
-744 EKAVVSELDMA
+744 
-755 KKYIGDYLDSEFS
+755 
-768 SEADFSDMKH
+768 
-778 IAIGYTEIGSEEQG
+778 
-792 DHSLQMEA
+792 EA
-800 DLESF
+800 DLEKYE
-805 SVSYFIDDELA
+805 VRYF
-816 KTEHYDSLE
+816 
-825 QMNRDHLSVLNFE
+825 
-838 DMLHVGTTELDRI
+838 
-851 LEEKEKNVPVTAVLA
+851 
-866 VSQYDTSRYYIA
+866 
-878 NDITEEAVRNAI
+878 
-890 ANSDK
+890 
-895 LFMDLCAL
+895 
-903 GGTQIT
+903 
-909 EAEFAQ
+909 
-915 YSQTE
+915 
-920 GVAAFDVNI
+920 
-929 DEQTMHVYGAE
+929 
-940 NPIVSFK
+940 
-947 EIRGIDEI
+947 
-955 ADALD
+955 
-960 LENIT
+960 
-965 LTFSVVTIDDE
+965 
-976 EPFVVGN
+976 
-983 YVGRYDI
+983 
-990 TALDEYQE
+990 LDEKLVK
-998 YIERTGKQFADVNV
+998 T
-1012 EFYQIGGDSES
+1012 
-1023 VSADDKECA
+1023 DK
-1032 YISEHLQEVMAHSDA
+1032 Y
-1047 LCLESESYS
+1047 
-1056 VETPQELLDEEVP
+1056 
-1069 EQEEVFEHESEIEWT
+1069 
-1084 PIPETAD
+1084 
-1091 DNGSPTSYATKYNDE
+1091 
-1106 TFWISQNPDGK
+1106 
-1117 FDIEEKDTQGNFSS
+1117 
-1131 INDDFS
+1131 
-1137 GFMRRGEAE
+1137 
-1146 QYFEKNIGEYIAER
+1146 
-1160 DEKILDAIV
+1160 
-1169 GSISEPT
+1169 
-1176 SEQREEITRKNN
+1176 
-1188 TLNSFFNNNPL
+1188 
-1199 AVFREIVKSAGLEPT
+1199 
-1214 EDISIGDTKEIFN
+1214 N
-1227 SLKSVDISLM
+1227 SLKEMNEQELSN
-1237 GYTYGLEFEPHDDRL
+1237 LEFDYF
-1252 SVTDTASGRKSEFLW
+1252 VSE
-1267 GHAKEL
+1267 G
-1273 MYLIANENNVSRENL
+1273 NEML
-1288 LHNEVMRGTGFVDG
+1288 DKM
-1302 KFRVEDF
+1302 
-1309 YKTNPEKKDFI
+1309 
-1320 DFLKKEYGIGGHSG
+1320 
-1334 DGPVKFAD
+1334 
-1342 HDSKGIEIT
+1342 IE
-1351 LTTGKENFTWNE
+1351 
-1363 VAKVISDLM
+1363 S
-1372 DKGEYIT
+1372 
-1379 QKDIDNRIR
+1379 
-1388 RAKLTIDNAN
+1388 
-1398 EHTDFTSLVHA
+1398 
-1409 HEILQKYGI
+1409 
-1418 EDPTQDNEYKIYQL
+1418 
-1432 KNSPENHA
+1432 
-1440 IRFEGYS
+1440 
-1447 LAEKHGEPAKPENYD
+1447 
-1462 LVYTGSLDEFKD
+1462 
-1474 ENKLEAIY
+1474 
-1482 TKFNLDRPEDFK
+1482 
-1494 GHSLSVSDIIVMNN
+1494 
-1508 EANYVDSYGFVD
+1508 
-1520 VSDKFMGK
+1520 
-1528 EKEQINLNDYE
+1528 
-1539 KISLVRRT
+1539 
-1547 EWNDRDLSDAE
+1547 
-1558 NPAFEEITASYTP
+1558 
-1571 DEDGSFTKYAFNR
+1571 
-1584 TNSISVDEWEDEN
+1584 
-1597 SVSAED
+1597 
-1603 MLVDIEAHLK
+1603 
-1613 NMRSGVSSSEYYIEL
+1613 
-1628 IDHDGNTRRLEN
+1628 
-1640 NYFTFIHGE
+1640 GE
-1649 MAGIVEKSDSPE
+1649 MIIPDVKKTDVQ
-1661 GKSAIKSKY
+1661 K
-1670 TITNEKNSYMIV
+1670 ITNEKNSYMIV
-1682 DDVRHAIDE
+1682 DDVRHAINE
-1691 LSNGSDDEYD
+1691 LYNGTAAEAYD
-1701 WTAFLTAYK
+1701 WENYHSAFM
-1710 SVMEANVQ
+1710 SVLNANVHN
-1718 SDIALPLYKSGA
+1718 DISLPLYKSA
-1730 DKILSKANSNDT
+1730 AEKILLAAQADLKMITDN
-1742 ETISK
+1742 EYK
-1747 SDYQNALA
+1747 NALS
-1755 CLDMVLKNGHL
+1755 CLDMVLKNGQML
-1766 LKNPEEKEIE
+1766 ENPKEQEIE
-1776 QFSFFSPRSN
+1776 QFSFFSAKNHYVSMDEINPSKHRDAENDNSPKPENKESTALKSDYTINESN
-1786 YISTDEIKPINVSH
+1786 YGD
-1800 KNTEKENPITSK
+1800 
-1812 QDSITFSRPDSV
+1812 F
-1824 NFTITESTFSNLGG
+1824 GG

-1846 IAAIRLLKQIEGEKR
+1846 IAAIRLLKQVESEKR
-1861 SATPDEQQIL
+1861 SATPEEQQIL

-1883 FDSSKTD
+1883 FDSSKND
-1890 WSKEYAELKTL
+1890 WSNEYAELKRL

-1907 SSARSS
+1907 ASARAS
-1913 TLNAHYTSYT
+1913 TLNAHFTSYT
-1923 IISSIY
+1923 VINSIY
-1929 SALGNMGFKG
+1929 SALENMGFNG

-1964 QLSGVELDSITG
+1964 KLSGVELDSITG

-1989 IKGYEDTNFE
+1989 IKGYENTTFE
-1999 NNSFDVAVSNVPFGS
+1999 NNSFDIAVSNVPFGS
-2014 YKVNDKEYNK
+2014 YKVNDKDYNN
-2024 QNMLIH
+2024 QNMYIH
-2030 DYFFSKTLDKVR
+2030 DYFFAKTLDKVR
-2042 PGGIIAF
+2042 PGGIVAF

-2057 KENSE
+2057 KESPE

-2079 PNTAFKNNAGTE
+2079 PNTAFKQNAGTE

-2104 PISVEQNTPDWVFKD
+2104 PVSVEQNTPEWVFKD
-2119 ILDNGIA
+2119 ILENGIA

-2137 ILGQMAEGN
+2137 ILGEMVEGN
-2146 KMFGNGTTCIP
+2146 KLYGNQANATMCVPIE
-2157 FDGADLKEQLAAA
+2157 GADLKEQLAVA

-2176 KYNKTVKSAERENA
+2176 EYNEAVKLSERENA
-2190 SHADTVSCPPD
+2190 SHLDTVPCPPD
-2201 APKYSY
+2201 APKYGY
-2207 VISDDKLYY
+2207 VISDDTLYY
-2216 HKAGDTME
+2216 HEAEDTME
-2224 LVDTKDTDRIKAMTQ
+2224 RVNDEKNIDRIKAMTQ
-2239 LRDGV
+2239 LRDSV
-2244 HELLDLQINNYNGEN
+2244 HELLDLQINNYNGDN
-2259 EVKISDAQNKLSKD
+2259 EVKISEAQNKLSKD
-2273 YDDFVD
+2273 YDDFVEL
-2279 RFGRIGQA
+2279 FGRIGQA

-2373 DKIYQNPQINMRWE
+2373 DKIYQNPQKNMRWE

-2396 IRAKLA
+2396 IRTKLA

-2519 NGIEIK
+2519 NGIEVK

-2578 VRLREYDGSHLNFVG
+2578 VRLREYDGSHLHFVG

-2821 CRYLDEVTG
+2821 CRYLDDVTG

-3098 TMTASNSAVMALSGK
+3098 TMTASNSAVMASNGK
-3113 ITEIPEEMWTKLH
+3113 ISEIPEEMWTKLH

-3458 SIGITLMKEEEGL
+3458 SIGITLMKEEEEL

-3625 TMFPNIKDYDYKLVE
+3625 TMFPNIKDYNYKLV
-3640 TNIDTEIDEDERGED
+3640 DTDLDAEIDENERCMAE
-3655 KKEINR
+3655 KEMSR